1 MCFPLG
7 AATAILHEGGI
18 SVQASGR
25 LWAITVIFPEKEW
38 LFQQKVSMRKLTS
51 VILTNNVQWSTFR
64 LPIWFRSVNFAILMM
79 LHDTCRAMMKRLTL
93 QYIIYMKRKTN
104 LLIAACM
111 ALSPALM
118 GTEAAAQTFEK
129 LFEWAPDYYAD
140 INDDGKQEYFLYGKW
155 RTLAGEELCSLPD
168 GMGVNAMVCSMF
180 YITANPVPGFASAAN
195 NYYKTGGD
203 VFYMKDGKYVI
214 TKAYE
219 GDDALMG
226 ATWADIN
233 LDGRM
238 DVLYWK
244 NEAINQGYVYV
255 PYVKMLC
262 ADGTFVDQPLE
273 VVTDMDELQG
283 AMDATG
289 GNGTFSVSNNS
300 SFSGFCSGKGVSFPV
315 GPMNVVDLNQD
326 GYPDFIDEKGFSYL
340 SLGDGRYYLASIA
353 ARKVRAGD
361 VNGDGL
367 TDLLV
372 YDGNELK
379 LKLNTGQGFKDVS
392 LLSNNNLRDVYMLDC
407 DGDGH
412 LDILAAVT
420 AEDASFLAFFRNQGN
435 GTFKR
440 TVRSFEELVNWEAP
454 YFINNNGLPSMV
466 SYADGDLM
474 CWNWDASFNVE
485 KVALTSGVR
494 SFNKFFLL
502 DVDGDGKIDMP
513 GQADSKEFGIFH
525 CKVEKANTPPAR
537 MQAPKLLLDKSTGLL
552 RAEWEHGTD
561 AENSAGDLS
570 YEFEIT
576 SPSGEYLFRTFTKS
590 LFTLA
595 SAGSWGTSSVQAR
608 VRAIDGSGMKG
619 KWSDVAKQDGILAV
633 PSVALICPYNAS
645 TGDTVF
651 VHELSG
657 MKCEMKGLPDGR
669 LVTDKDGRKGFVFAS
684 HGTKKIELAAQNGM
698 TISRR
703 IELQPVRVESTY
715 LNYSAK
721 RFGLPSD
728 LGFCFD
734 FAQLG
739 ALQAMAGSGYYKWNG
754 HKYEKQPV
762 FDFSDGAPAQFVFD
776 ANMDG
781 LPDPAEDN
789 LYLGQY
795 SLKVAVNQGDGDF
808 LKSTVSGEF
817 SGSGNIYSYMD
828 INNDGLM
835 ERFYRGYDG
844 NHYFYRTDMNEGLV
858 KTDYMDLGD
867 QSKNIDFCLDVCADF
882 DRDGR
887 LDILGNTKGED
898 GYPYWAILFNEGNGR
913 WTVKHILQTN
923 EPLADIVVYDVDG
936 DGYVDIVR
944 NYWTRKAVSRN
955 RGNREF
961 ADWEELDGYL
971 LKMDIDQDGLADLQL
986 SDDGRSVIVSNHGS
1000 PVQVPMN
1007 FDLFR
1012 SDFAD
1017 INNDGVP
1024 DYIDIG
1030 GSVIM
1035 RIANNNTA
1043 PTAPTTLIA
1052 TQTADEVI
1060 ISWDGATDKESTTSQ
1075 LRYNISIKEKGA
1087 TGDDAYIWSPLNAT
1101 SNQARMS
1108 LVPGIPTYYRQA
1120 TKLPMPI
1127 SRFQAGKT
1135 YEICVQAIDPWYAS
1149 SPFSKVIE
1157 FTPQAECHITL
1168 PAKAGVDEYVAYRT
1182 VSNVQG
1188 ALSIR
1193 QAEGMDLSKA
1203 GYIKWNTPGVKTVV
1217 TTNTNSMIKSTTQIL
1232 IVDKPNLD
1240 VQIPARALAG
1250 QTLVVDMP
1258 ECMRNVGAK
1267 VSVTSDEAKVAYDAN
1282 SNKAVVTLPE
1292 QDGDCQLTIT
1302 YADDVW
1308 QKAITRNYNIN
1319 VVGQNWTPQIAQV
1332 KVADGHS
1339 VIQWDEQNLPAPEL
1353 FTGMVNIYRESDIAD
1368 SYDLIA
1374 QVPMSQ
1380 GKYVDEQSHSEVCSY
1395 RYQMTLSTIY
1405 GVETL
1410 SSTVHATMH
1419 VLANRGLGN
1428 DINIRWTPYEG
1439 TTVAQ
1444 YVVYAGTSPDN
1455 MQLVDRLSG
1464 YARSYVH
1471 HRNSDATT
1479 YYAVGFVAK
1488 SELSGKAKA
1497 KTIANDEIVSNIISS
1512 ADAYSVNAVQSIEIA
1527 TREEEATFTQERLTL
1542 HLLAYVTPSQ
1552 ASIGKVEWS
1561 LLAGESLVNLS
1572 DDGVMQ
1578 LIPGTK
1584 GGEVVVQAKAI
1595 DGSGITATR
1604 TFAVPQ
1610 VSGVESVEANADGVK
1625 ISAMLGG
1632 VRLTGITNP
1641 TDVIVTT
1648 ANGTVVYRSILAAD
1662 HRIAL
1667 SNGLYI
1673 VRAGNR
1679 VGKVMVR

>member
-1 MCFPLG
+1 MKKSIFLIVASLALAPISFG
-7 AATAILHEGGI
+7 NKAI
-18 SVQASGR
+18 
-25 LWAITVIFPEKEW
+25 
-38 LFQQKVSMRKLTS
+38 
-51 VILTNNVQWSTFR
+51 
-64 LPIWFRSVNFAILMM
+64 
-79 LHDTCRAMMKRLTL
+79 
-93 QYIIYMKRKTN
+93 
-104 LLIAACM
+104 
-111 ALSPALM
+111 
-118 GTEAAAQTFEK
+118 AQTFEK
-129 LFEWAPDYYAD
+129 LFEWAPYYYAD
-140 INDDGKQEYFLYGKW
+140 INDDGKQEYFLYGTW
-155 RTLAGEELCSLPD
+155 RTLAGEALYSLPD
-168 GMGVNAMVCSMF
+168 GMDVNFMTCSMF
-180 YITANPVPGFASAAN
+180 YITANPVPGFATAAN

-244 NEAINQGYVYV
+244 NEAINKGYVYV

-283 AMDATG
+283 AMNATG
-289 GNGTFSVSNNS
+289 GNGTFAVSNNS

-326 GYPDFIDEKGFSYL
+326 GYPDFIDKEGFSYL

-353 ARKVRAGD
+353 AKKLRFGD

-392 LLSNNNLRDVYMLDC
+392 LLSNNNLCDVYMLDC

-412 LDILAAVT
+412 LDILAAV
-420 AEDASFLAFFRNQGN
+420 AADDASFLAFFRNQGN

-440 TVRSFEELVNWEAP
+440 TVRSFEGSVNWEGS
-454 YFINNNGLPSMV
+454 YFVNNNGLPSMV
-466 SYADGDLM
+466 SYADEGLV

-513 GQADSKEFGIFH
+513 CERESREFGIFH

-537 MQAPKLLLDKSTGLL
+537 MQAPKLLLDKSTGML

-595 SAGSWGTSSVQAR
+595 SAGSWGTGSVQAR

-619 KWSDVAKQDGILAV
+619 KWSDVARQDGILAV

-657 MKCEMKGLPDGR
+657 MKCEMKALPDGR

-684 HGTKKIELAAQNGM
+684 HGTKKIELAAQDGM

-703 IELQPVRVESTY
+703 IEVQPVRAESTY

-728 LGFCFD
+728 LRFCFD

-739 ALQAMAGSGYYKWNG
+739 ALQAMADDGYYKWNG
-754 HKYEKQPV
+754 YRYEKQPV
-762 FDFSDGAPAQFVFD
+762 FDFSDGAPIHFVFD

-781 LPDPAEDN
+781 LPDPAEND

-808 LKSTVSGEF
+808 LKSSVSSEF
-817 SGSGNIYSYMD
+817 SGSGNLDSYID

-835 ERFYRGYDG
+835 ERFYSGYDG
-844 NHYFYRTDMNEGLV
+844 TRYFCRTDMNEGLV
-858 KTDYMDLGD
+858 KADGLFDLGD
-867 QSKNIDFCLDVCADF
+867 QSKNMGLCLDACADF

-913 WTVKHILQTN
+913 WTVKPILQTN

-961 ADWEELDGYL
+961 ADWKELDGYL

-1087 TGDDAYIWSPLNAT
+1087 TGDGAYIWSPLNAT
-1101 SNQARMS
+1101 NDKARMS
-1108 LVPGIPTYYRQA
+1108 LVPQIPTYYRQA

-1127 SRFQAGKT
+1127 NRFQAGKT

-1193 QAEGMDLSKA
+1193 QAEGMDLSKN

-1250 QTLVVDMP
+1250 QTLVLDMP
-1258 ECMRNVGAK
+1258 ECMRNEGAK

-1282 SNKAVVTLPE
+1282 TNKAVLTLPE
-1292 QDGDCQLTIT
+1292 QDGNCQLTIT
-1302 YADDVW
+1302 YADEVW

-1319 VVGQNWTPQIAQV
+1319 VVGKNWTPQIAQV

-1395 RYQMTLSTIY
+1395 RYQMTLSTTY

-1410 SSTVHATMH
+1410 PSKVHATMH
-1419 VLANRGLGN
+1419 VLANHGLGN

-1444 YVVYAGTSPDN
+1444 YVVYAGASPDN
-1455 MQLVDRLSG
+1455 MQIVDRLSG

-1542 HLLAYVTPSQ
+1542 HLLAYITPSQ

-1572 DDGVMQ
+1572 DDGVLQ
-1578 LIPGTK
+1578 LIPGTT
-1584 GGEVVVQAKAI
+1584 GGEVIVQAKAI

-1610 VSGVESVEANADGVK
+1610 VSGVESVETNAEGVK
-1625 ISAMLGG
+1625 ISAMQGG
-1632 VRLTGITNP
+1632 VMLTGITNP
-1641 TDVIVTT
+1641 TDVLVTT

-1662 HRIAL
+1662 HHIAL
-1667 SNGLYI
+1667 GNGLYI

>member
-1 MCFPLG
+1 MKKSIFLIVASLALAPISFG
-7 AATAILHEGGI
+7 NKAI
-18 SVQASGR
+18 
-25 LWAITVIFPEKEW
+25 
-38 LFQQKVSMRKLTS
+38 
-51 VILTNNVQWSTFR
+51 
-64 LPIWFRSVNFAILMM
+64 
-79 LHDTCRAMMKRLTL
+79 
-93 QYIIYMKRKTN
+93 
-104 LLIAACM
+104 
-111 ALSPALM
+111 
-118 GTEAAAQTFEK
+118 AQTFEK
-129 LFEWAPDYYAD
+129 LFEGDSYVPYLYAD
-140 INDDGKQEYFLYGKW
+140 INDDGKQEYVLYGKW
-155 RTLAGEELCSLPD
+155 RTLAGKELYSFPE
-168 GMGVNAMVCSMF
+168 GSAIWPSAML
-180 YITANPVPGFASAAN
+180 YLTANPVPGFFITAN
-195 NYYKTGGD
+195 DYEDIRGD
-203 VFYMKDGKYVI
+203 VIFIKDGKYVI
-214 TKAYE
+214 SNVYSKAYNGE
-219 GDDALMG
+219 SSLFG

-238 DVLYWK
+238 DMLYWK
-244 NEAINQGYVYV
+244 KERFGNTTIYY
-255 PYVKMLC
+255 PYVKMMC
-262 ADGTFVDQPLE
+262 ADGTFVEKPLE
-273 VVTDMDELQG
+273 LVTDMDELQG

-289 GNGTFSVSNNS
+289 GNGTFSVSNNA
-300 SFSGFCSGKGVSFPV
+300 SFSGFSSGKGASLPV
-315 GPMNVVDLNQD
+315 GNINVVDLNQD

-353 ARKVRAGD
+353 AKKLRFGD

-379 LKLNTGQGFKDVS
+379 LKLNTGQGFQDMS
-392 LLSNNNLRDVYMLDC
+392 LLSNRSLRDVYMLDC

-435 GTFKR
+435 GKFKR
-440 TVRSFEELVNWEAP
+440 IVRSFEKSVYWEAP

-485 KVALTSGVR
+485 KVTLTSGVKLPQGY
-494 SFNKFFLL
+494 SLL
-502 DVDGDGKIDMP
+502 DMDGDGKIDVP
-513 GQADSKEFGIFH
+513 CERGYQEYGIFH
-525 CKVEKANTPPAR
+525 CKVEKANTPPNK
-537 MQAPKLLLDKSTGLL
+537 MQAPKLLLDKSTGML

-576 SPSGEYLFRTFTKS
+576 SPNGEYLFRTFTKS

-608 VRAIDGSGMKG
+608 VRAIDGCGMKG

-633 PSVALICPYNAS
+633 PSVALSCHHNAS
-645 TGDTVF
+645 TGDTIF
-651 VHELSG
+651 VRELGG
-657 MKCEMKGLPDGR
+657 MECEMKAMPDGR
-669 LVTDKDGRKGFVFAS
+669 LVTAKDGRKGFVFAS
-684 HGTKKIELAAQNGM
+684 HGTKKIEFTAKDGI
-698 TISRR
+698 TISRQ
-703 IELQPVRVESTY
+703 IEVQPVRVES
-715 LNYSAK
+715 AVGK
-721 RFGLPSD
+721 FGIMNTPN
-728 LGFCFD
+728 FCFD

-739 ALQAMAGSGYYKWNG
+739 TLQALTSDGYYKWNDY
-754 HKYEKQPV
+754 KYEKQPV
-762 FDFSDGAPAQFVFD
+762 FDFSDDVYYTFVYD

-781 LPDPAEDN
+781 LPDPAHADGYQN
-789 LYLGQY
+789 YT
-795 SLKVAVNQGDGDF
+795 LKVAVNQGDGDF
-808 LKSTVSGEF
+808 LKSSVSCELP
-817 SGSGNIYSYMD
+817 GSGYMYDDRVD

-835 ERFYRGYDG
+835 ECSFRDNNGLYRI
-844 NHYFYRTDMNEGLV
+844 DMNECLV

-867 QSKNIDFCLDVCADF
+867 QSKIIDLYLKACADF

-887 LDILGNTKGED
+887 LDIPSRVKVGNDYYEG
-898 GYPYWAILFNEGNGR
+898 ILYNEGNGR
-913 WTVKHILQTN
+913 WTFKPVSSCRSDMYT
-923 EPLADIVVYDVDG
+923 YDVDG
-936 DGYVDIVR
+936 DGYVDLVLNNNGLSYYSKVLR
-944 NYWTRKAVSRN
+944 NL
-955 RGNREF
+955 GNREF
-961 ADWEELDGYL
+961 AELEDLDGYL
-971 LKMDIDQDGLADLQL
+971 LKMDIDQDGLADLQQFK
-986 SDDGRSVIVSNHGS
+986 DGSIIVSNHGS
-1000 PVQVPMN
+1000 PVLVP
-1007 FDLFR
+1007 FTRYDLYG
-1012 SDFAD
+1012 SDFVD

-1024 DYIDIG
+1024 DCSFNG
-1030 GSVIM
+1030 ALM

-1052 TQTADEVI
+1052 AQTADEVI

-1087 TGDDAYIWSPLNAT
+1087 TGDGAYIWSPLNAT
-1101 SNQARMS
+1101 NDKARMS
-1108 LVPGIPTYYRQA
+1108 LVRGIPTYYRQA

-1127 SRFQAGKT
+1127 NRFQAGKT

-1182 VSNVQG
+1182 VSNVLG
-1188 ALSIR
+1188 SLSIR
-1193 QAEGMDLSKA
+1193 QAEGMDLSKN

-1250 QTLVVDMP
+1250 QTLVLDMP
-1258 ECMRNVGAK
+1258 ECMRNEGAK

-1282 SNKAVVTLPE
+1282 TNKAVVTLPE
-1292 QDGDCQLTIT
+1292 QDGNCQLTIT
-1302 YADDVW
+1302 YADEVW

-1319 VVGQNWTPQIAQV
+1319 VVGKNWTPQIAQV

-1395 RYQMTLSTIY
+1395 RYQMTLSTTY

-1410 SSTVHATMH
+1410 PSKVHATMH
-1419 VLANRGLGN
+1419 VLANHGLGN

-1444 YVVYAGTSPDN
+1444 YVVYAGASPDN
-1455 MQLVDRLSG
+1455 MQIVDRLSG

-1488 SELSGKAKA
+1488 SELSAKAKA

-1578 LIPGTK
+1578 LIPGTT
-1584 GGEVVVQAKAI
+1584 GGEVIVQAKAI

-1610 VSGVESVEANADGVK
+1610 VSGVESVETNADGVK

-1632 VRLTGITNP
+1632 VMLTGITNP
-1641 TDVIVTT
+1641 TDVLVTT

-1662 HRIAL
+1662 HHIAL

-1673 VRAGNR
+1673 IRAGNR
-1679 VGKVMVR
+1679 VCKVMVR

>member
-1 MCFPLG
+1 MKKSIFLIVASLALAPISFG
-7 AATAILHEGGI
+7 NKAI
-18 SVQASGR
+18 
-25 LWAITVIFPEKEW
+25 
-38 LFQQKVSMRKLTS
+38 
-51 VILTNNVQWSTFR
+51 
-64 LPIWFRSVNFAILMM
+64 
-79 LHDTCRAMMKRLTL
+79 
-93 QYIIYMKRKTN
+93 
-104 LLIAACM
+104 
-111 ALSPALM
+111 
-118 GTEAAAQTFEK
+118 AQTFEK

-140 INDDGKQEYFLYGKW
+140 INDDGRQEYFLNGKW
-155 RTLAGEELCSLPD
+155 RTLAGEVLYSLPD

-244 NEAINQGYVYV
+244 NEAINKGYVYV

-273 VVTDMDELQG
+273 VVTDMDELQE

-289 GNGTFSVSNNS
+289 GNGTFSVNNNS
-300 SFSGFCSGKGVSFPV
+300 PFSGFSSGKGASFPV

-326 GYPDFIDEKGFSYL
+326 GYPDFIDEKGFSYM
-340 SLGDGRYYLASIA
+340 SLGEGRYYLASIA

-379 LKLNTGQGFKDVS
+379 LKLNTGQGFRDVA
-392 LLSNNNLRDVYMLDC
+392 LLSNGNLRDVYMLDC
-407 DGDGH
+407 DGDGL

-420 AEDASFLAFFRNQGN
+420 ADDASFLAFFRNQGN
-435 GTFKR
+435 GKFKR
-440 TVRSFEELVNWEAP
+440 TVRSFEESVNWAGP

-466 SYADGDLM
+466 SHADEGLM
-474 CWNWDASFNVE
+474 CWNWDASFNVG
-485 KVALTSGVR
+485 KVALTSGV
-494 SFNKFFLL
+494 SVFNKFFLM

-513 GQADSKEFGIFH
+513 GQAASQEFGIFH

-537 MQAPKLLLDKSTGLL
+537 MQAPKLLLDKSTGML

-595 SAGSWGTSSVQAR
+595 SAGSWGTGSVQAR

-619 KWSDVAKQDGILAV
+619 KWSDVARQDGILAV

-657 MKCEMKGLPDGR
+657 MKCEMKALPDGR
-669 LVTDKDGRKGFVFAS
+669 MVTDKDGRKGFVFAS
-684 HGTKKIELAAQNGM
+684 HGTKKIELAAQDGM

-703 IELQPVRVESTY
+703 IEVQPVRAESTY
-715 LNYSAK
+715 LNYSPK

-728 LGFCFD
+728 LRFCFD

-739 ALQAMAGSGYYKWNG
+739 ALQAMADDGYYKWNG
-754 HKYEKQPV
+754 YRYEKQPV
-762 FDFSDGAPAQFVFD
+762 FDFSDGAPIHFVFD

-781 LPDPAEDN
+781 LPDPAEND

-808 LKSTVSGEF
+808 LKSSVSSEF
-817 SGSGNIYSYMD
+817 SGSGNLDSYID

-835 ERFYRGYDG
+835 ERFYSGYDG
-844 NHYFYRTDMNEGLV
+844 TRYFCRTDMNEGLV
-858 KTDYMDLGD
+858 KADGLFDLGD
-867 QSKNIDFCLDVCADF
+867 QSKNMGLCLDACADF

-913 WTVKHILQTN
+913 WTVKPILQTN

-944 NYWTRKAVSRN
+944 NYWTRKTVSRN

-1052 TQTADEVI
+1052 AQTADEVI

-1087 TGDDAYIWSPLNAT
+1087 TGDGAYIWSPLNAT
-1101 SNQARMS
+1101 NDKARMS

-1193 QAEGMDLSKA
+1193 QAEGMDLSKN

-1258 ECMRNVGAK
+1258 ECMRNEGAK

-1282 SNKAVVTLPE
+1282 TNKAVVTLPE
-1292 QDGDCQLTIT
+1292 QDGNCKLTIT
-1302 YADDVW
+1302 YADEVW

-1319 VVGQNWTPQIAQV
+1319 VVGKNWTPQIAQV

-1395 RYQMTLSTIY
+1395 RYQMTLSTTY

-1410 SSTVHATMH
+1410 PSKVHATMH
-1419 VLANRGLGN
+1419 VLANHGLGN

-1455 MQLVDRLSG
+1455 MQIVDRLSG

-1488 SELSGKAKA
+1488 SELSAKAKA

-1512 ADAYSVNAVQSIEIA
+1512 ADAYSINAVQSIEIA

-1578 LIPGTK
+1578 LIPGTT
-1584 GGEVVVQAKAI
+1584 GGEVIVQAKAF

-1610 VSGVESVEANADGVK
+1610 VSGVESVENNADGVK

-1632 VRLTGITNP
+1632 VMLTGITNP
-1641 TDVIVTT
+1641 TDVLVTT
-1648 ANGTVVYRSILAAD
+1648 VNGTIVYRSILAAD
-1662 HRIAL
+1662 HHIAL
-1667 SNGLYI
+1667 GNGLYI

-1679 VGKVMVR
+1679 VCKVMVR

>member
-1 MCFPLG
+1 
-7 AATAILHEGGI
+7 
-18 SVQASGR
+18 
-25 LWAITVIFPEKEW
+25 
-38 LFQQKVSMRKLTS
+38 
-51 VILTNNVQWSTFR
+51 
-64 LPIWFRSVNFAILMM
+64 
-79 LHDTCRAMMKRLTL
+79 
-93 QYIIYMKRKTN
+93 
-104 LLIAACM
+104 
-111 ALSPALM
+111 
-118 GTEAAAQTFEK
+118 
-129 LFEWAPDYYAD
+129 
-140 INDDGKQEYFLYGKW
+140 
-155 RTLAGEELCSLPD
+155 
-168 GMGVNAMVCSMF
+168 
-180 YITANPVPGFASAAN
+180 
-195 NYYKTGGD
+195 
-203 VFYMKDGKYVI
+203 
-214 TKAYE
+214 
-219 GDDALMG
+219 
-226 ATWADIN
+226 
-233 LDGRM
+233 
-238 DVLYWK
+238 
-244 NEAINQGYVYV
+244 
-255 PYVKMLC
+255 
-262 ADGTFVDQPLE
+262 
-273 VVTDMDELQG
+273 
-283 AMDATG
+283 
-289 GNGTFSVSNNS
+289 
-300 SFSGFCSGKGVSFPV
+300 
-315 GPMNVVDLNQD
+315 
-326 GYPDFIDEKGFSYL
+326 
-340 SLGDGRYYLASIA
+340 
-353 ARKVRAGD
+353 
-361 VNGDGL
+361 
-367 TDLLV
+367 
-372 YDGNELK
+372 
-379 LKLNTGQGFKDVS
+379 
-392 LLSNNNLRDVYMLDC
+392 
-407 DGDGH
+407 
-412 LDILAAVT
+412 
-420 AEDASFLAFFRNQGN
+420 
-435 GTFKR
+435 
-440 TVRSFEELVNWEAP
+440 
-454 YFINNNGLPSMV
+454 MV

-485 KVALTSGVR
+485 KVTLTSGVKLPQGY
-494 SFNKFFLL
+494 SLL
-502 DVDGDGKIDMP
+502 DMDGDGKIDVP
-513 GQADSKEFGIFH
+513 CERGYQEYGIFH
-525 CKVEKANTPPAR
+525 CKVEKANTPPNK
-537 MQAPKLLLDKSTGLL
+537 MQAPKLLLDKSTGML

-576 SPSGEYLFRTFTKS
+576 SPNGEYLFRTFTKS

-608 VRAIDGSGMKG
+608 VRAIDGCGMKG

-633 PSVALICPYNAS
+633 PSVALSCHHNAS
-645 TGDTVF
+645 TGDTIF
-651 VHELSG
+651 VRELGG
-657 MKCEMKGLPDGR
+657 MECEMKAMPDGR
-669 LVTDKDGRKGFVFAS
+669 LVTAKDGRKGFLFAS
-684 HGTKKIELAAQNGM
+684 HGTKKIEFTAKDGI
-698 TISRR
+698 TISRQ
-703 IELQPVRVESTY
+703 IEVQPVRVESDT
-715 LNYSAK
+715 
-721 RFGLPSD
+721 FGLS
-728 LGFCFD
+728 GYWTTFFD

-739 ALQAMAGSGYYKWNG
+739 TLQALTSDGYYKWNDY
-754 HKYEKQPV
+754 KYEKQPV
-762 FDFSDGAPAQFVFD
+762 FDFSDNVYYTFVYD

-781 LPDPAEDN
+781 LPDPAHADGYQN
-789 LYLGQY
+789 YT
-795 SLKVAVNQGDGDF
+795 LKVAVNQGDGDF
-808 LKSTVSGEF
+808 LKSSVSCELP
-817 SGSGNIYSYMD
+817 GSGYMYDDRVD

-835 ERFYRGYDG
+835 ECSFRDNNGLYRI
-844 NHYFYRTDMNEGLV
+844 DMNECLV

-867 QSKNIDFCLDVCADF
+867 QSKIIDLYLKACADF

-887 LDILGNTKGED
+887 LDIPSRVKVGNDYYEG
-898 GYPYWAILFNEGNGR
+898 ILYNEGNGR
-913 WTVKHILQTN
+913 WTFKPVSSYRSDMYT
-923 EPLADIVVYDVDG
+923 YDVDG
-936 DGYVDIVR
+936 DGYVDLVLNNNGLSYYSKVLR
-944 NYWTRKAVSRN
+944 NL
-955 RGNREF
+955 GNREF
-961 ADWEELDGYL
+961 AELEDLDGYL
-971 LKMDIDQDGLADLQL
+971 LEMDIDQDGLADLQQFK
-986 SDDGRSVIVSNHGS
+986 DGSIIVSNHGS
-1000 PVQVPMN
+1000 PVLVP
-1007 FDLFR
+1007 FTRYDLYG
-1012 SDFAD
+1012 SDFVD

-1024 DYIDIG
+1024 DCSFNG
-1030 GSVIM
+1030 ALM

-1052 TQTADEVI
+1052 AQTADEVI

-1087 TGDDAYIWSPLNAT
+1087 TGDGAYIWSPLNA
-1101 SNQARMS
+1101 NNDKARMS

-1193 QAEGMDLSKA
+1193 QAEGMDLSKN

-1250 QTLVVDMP
+1250 QTLVLDMP
-1258 ECMRNVGAK
+1258 ECMRNEGAK

-1282 SNKAVVTLPE
+1282 TNKAVVTLPE
-1292 QDGDCQLTIT
+1292 QDGNCKLTIT
-1302 YADDVW
+1302 YADEVW

-1319 VVGQNWTPQIAQV
+1319 VVGKNWTPQIAQV

-1395 RYQMTLSTIY
+1395 RYQMTLSTTY

-1410 SSTVHATMH
+1410 PSTVHATMH
-1419 VLANRGLGN
+1419 VLANHGLGN

-1444 YVVYAGTSPDN
+1444 YVVYAGASPDN
-1455 MQLVDRLSG
+1455 MQIVDRLSG

-1488 SELSGKAKA
+1488 SELSAKAKA

-1512 ADAYSVNAVQSIEIA
+1512 ADAYNVNAVQSIEIA

-1578 LIPGTK
+1578 LIPGTT
-1584 GGEVVVQAKAI
+1584 GGEVIVQAKAI

-1610 VSGVESVEANADGVK
+1610 VSGVESVETNADGVK

-1632 VRLTGITNP
+1632 VMLTGITNP
-1641 TDVIVTT
+1641 TDVLVTT

-1662 HRIAL
+1662 HHIVL
-1667 SNGLYI
+1667 GNGLYI

>member
-1 MCFPLG
+1 MKKSIFLIVASLALAPISFG
-7 AATAILHEGGI
+7 NKAI
-18 SVQASGR
+18 
-25 LWAITVIFPEKEW
+25 
-38 LFQQKVSMRKLTS
+38 
-51 VILTNNVQWSTFR
+51 
-64 LPIWFRSVNFAILMM
+64 
-79 LHDTCRAMMKRLTL
+79 
-93 QYIIYMKRKTN
+93 
-104 LLIAACM
+104 
-111 ALSPALM
+111 
-118 GTEAAAQTFEK
+118 AQTFEK
-129 LFEWAPDYYAD
+129 LFEGDSYVPYLYAD
-140 INDDGKQEYFLYGKW
+140 INDDGKQEYVLYGKW
-155 RTLAGEELCSLPD
+155 RTLAGKELYSFPE
-168 GMGVNAMVCSMF
+168 GSAIWPSAML
-180 YITANPVPGFASAAN
+180 YLTANPVPGFVITAN
-195 NYYKTGGD
+195 DYEDVHGD
-203 VFYMKDGKYVI
+203 VIFIKDGKYVI
-214 TKAYE
+214 SNVYSKAYNGE
-219 GDDALMG
+219 SSLFG

-238 DVLYWK
+238 DMLYWK
-244 NEAINQGYVYV
+244 KERFGNTTIYY
-255 PYVKMLC
+255 PYVKMMC
-262 ADGTFVDQPLE
+262 ADGTFVEKPLE
-273 VVTDMDELQG
+273 LVTDMDELQG

-289 GNGTFSVSNNS
+289 GNGTFSVSNNA
-300 SFSGFCSGKGVSFPV
+300 SFSGFCSGKGASLPV
-315 GPMNVVDLNQD
+315 GNINVVDLNQD

-353 ARKVRAGD
+353 AKKLRFGD

-379 LKLNTGQGFKDVS
+379 LKLNTGQGFQDMS
-392 LLSNNNLRDVYMLDC
+392 LLSNRSLRDVYMLDC

-435 GTFKR
+435 GKFKR
-440 TVRSFEELVNWEAP
+440 IVRSFEKSVYWEAP

-485 KVALTSGVR
+485 KVTLTSGVKLPQGY
-494 SFNKFFLL
+494 SLL
-502 DVDGDGKIDMP
+502 DMDGDGKIDVP
-513 GQADSKEFGIFH
+513 CERGYQEYGIFH
-525 CKVEKANTPPAR
+525 CKVEKANTPPNK
-537 MQAPKLLLDKSTGLL
+537 MQAPKLLLDKSTGML

-576 SPSGEYLFRTFTKS
+576 SPNGEYLFRTFTKS

-608 VRAIDGSGMKG
+608 VRAIDGCGMKG

-633 PSVALICPYNAS
+633 PSVALSCHHNAS
-645 TGDTVF
+645 TGDTIF
-651 VHELSG
+651 VRELGG
-657 MKCEMKGLPDGR
+657 MECEMKAMPDGR
-669 LVTDKDGRKGFVFAS
+669 LVTAKDGRKGFVFAL
-684 HGTKKIELAAQNGM
+684 HGTKKIEFTAKDGI
-698 TISRR
+698 TISRQ
-703 IELQPVRVESTY
+703 IEVQPVRVES
-715 LNYSAK
+715 AVGK
-721 RFGLPSD
+721 FGIMNTPN
-728 LGFCFD
+728 FCFD

-739 ALQAMAGSGYYKWNG
+739 TLQALTSDGYYKWNDY
-754 HKYEKQPV
+754 KYEKQPV
-762 FDFSDGAPAQFVFD
+762 FDFSDGVYYTFVYD

-781 LPDPAEDN
+781 LPDPAHADGYQN
-789 LYLGQY
+789 YT
-795 SLKVAVNQGDGDF
+795 LKVAVNQGDGDF
-808 LKSTVSGEF
+808 LKSSVSCELP
-817 SGSGNIYSYMD
+817 GSGYMYDDRVD

-835 ERFYRGYDG
+835 ECSFRDNNGLYRI
-844 NHYFYRTDMNEGLV
+844 DMNECLV

-867 QSKNIDFCLDVCADF
+867 QSKIIDLYLKACADF

-887 LDILGNTKGED
+887 LDIPSRVKVGNDYYEG
-898 GYPYWAILFNEGNGR
+898 ILYNEGNGR
-913 WTVKHILQTN
+913 WTFKPVSSCRSDMYT
-923 EPLADIVVYDVDG
+923 YDVDG
-936 DGYVDIVR
+936 DGYVDLVLNNNGLSYYSKVLR
-944 NYWTRKAVSRN
+944 NL
-955 RGNREF
+955 GNREF
-961 ADWEELDGYL
+961 AELEDLDGYL
-971 LKMDIDQDGLADLQL
+971 LKMDIDQDGLADLQQFK
-986 SDDGRSVIVSNHGS
+986 DGSIIVSNHGS
-1000 PVQVPMN
+1000 PVLVP
-1007 FDLFR
+1007 FTRYDLYG
-1012 SDFAD
+1012 SDFVD

-1024 DYIDIG
+1024 DCSFNG
-1030 GSVIM
+1030 ALM

-1052 TQTADEVI
+1052 AQTADEVI

-1087 TGDDAYIWSPLNAT
+1087 TGDGAYIWSPLNAT
-1101 SNQARMS
+1101 NDKARMS
-1108 LVPGIPTYYRQA
+1108 LVRGIPTYYRQA

-1127 SRFQAGKT
+1127 NRFQAGKT

-1182 VSNVQG
+1182 VSNVLG
-1188 ALSIR
+1188 SLSIR
-1193 QAEGMDLSKA
+1193 QAEGMDLSKN

-1250 QTLVVDMP
+1250 QTLVLDMP
-1258 ECMRNVGAK
+1258 ECMRNEGAK

-1282 SNKAVVTLPE
+1282 TNKAVVTLPE
-1292 QDGDCQLTIT
+1292 QDGNCQLTIT
-1302 YADDVW
+1302 YADEVW

-1319 VVGQNWTPQIAQV
+1319 VVGKNWTPQIAQV

-1395 RYQMTLSTIY
+1395 RYQMTLSTTY

-1410 SSTVHATMH
+1410 PSKVHATMH
-1419 VLANRGLGN
+1419 VLANHGLGN

-1455 MQLVDRLSG
+1455 MQIVDRLSG

-1488 SELSGKAKA
+1488 SELSAKAKA

-1512 ADAYSVNAVQSIEIA
+1512 ADVYSINAVQSIEIA
-1527 TREEEATFTQERLTL
+1527 TREEEAMFTQERLTL

-1578 LIPGTK
+1578 LIPGTT
-1584 GGEVVVQAKAI
+1584 GGEVIVQAKAI

-1610 VSGVESVEANADGVK
+1610 VSGVESVETNADGVK

-1632 VRLTGITNP
+1632 VMLTGITNP
-1641 TDVIVTT
+1641 TDVLVTT

-1662 HRIAL
+1662 HHIAL

-1679 VGKVMVR
+1679 VCKVMVR

>member
-1 MCFPLG
+1 MKKSIFLIVASLALAPISFG
-7 AATAILHEGGI
+7 NKAI
-18 SVQASGR
+18 
-25 LWAITVIFPEKEW
+25 
-38 LFQQKVSMRKLTS
+38 
-51 VILTNNVQWSTFR
+51 
-64 LPIWFRSVNFAILMM
+64 
-79 LHDTCRAMMKRLTL
+79 
-93 QYIIYMKRKTN
+93 
-104 LLIAACM
+104 
-111 ALSPALM
+111 
-118 GTEAAAQTFEK
+118 AQTFEK

-168 GMGVNAMVCSMF
+168 GMGINAMTCSMF

-244 NEAINQGYVYV
+244 NEAINTGYVYV

-300 SFSGFCSGKGVSFPV
+300 SFSGFCSGKGASFPV

-326 GYPDFIDEKGFSYL
+326 GYPDFIDEKGFSYM
-340 SLGDGRYYLASIA
+340 SLGEGRYYLASIA

-379 LKLNTGQGFKDVS
+379 LKLNTGQGFRDVA

-407 DGDGH
+407 DGDGL

-420 AEDASFLAFFRNQGN
+420 TGDASFLAFFRNQGN
-435 GTFKR
+435 GKFKR
-440 TVRSFEELVNWEAP
+440 TVRSFEESVDWVGP

-466 SYADGDLM
+466 SHAGEDLM
-474 CWNWDASFNVE
+474 CWNWDASFNVG

-494 SFNKFFLL
+494 SFNKFFLM

-513 GQADSKEFGIFH
+513 CERESREFGIFH

-537 MQAPKLLLDKSTGLL
+537 MQAPKLLLDKSTGML

-595 SAGSWGTSSVQAR
+595 SAGSWGTGSVQAR

-619 KWSDVAKQDGILAV
+619 KWSDVARQDGILAV

-657 MKCEMKGLPDGR
+657 MKCEMKALPDGR

-684 HGTKKIELAAQNGM
+684 HGTKKIELAAQDGM

-703 IELQPVRVESTY
+703 IEVQPVRAESTY
-715 LNYSAK
+715 LNYSPK

-728 LGFCFD
+728 LRFCFD

-739 ALQAMAGSGYYKWNG
+739 ALQAMADDGYYKWNG
-754 HKYEKQPV
+754 YRYEKQPV
-762 FDFSDGAPAQFVFD
+762 FDFSDGAPIHFVFD

-781 LPDPAEDN
+781 LPDPAEND

-808 LKSTVSGEF
+808 LKSSVSSEF
-817 SGSGNIYSYMD
+817 SGSGNLDSYID

-835 ERFYRGYDG
+835 ERFYSGYDG
-844 NHYFYRTDMNEGLV
+844 TRYFCRTDMNEGLV
-858 KTDYMDLGD
+858 KADGLFDLGD
-867 QSKNIDFCLDVCADF
+867 QLKNMGLCLDACADF

-887 LDILGNTKGED
+887 LDILGKTKGED

-913 WTVKHILQTN
+913 WTVKPILQTN

-936 DGYVDIVR
+936 DGYVDIAR
-944 NYWTRKAVSRN
+944 NDWTRKTVSRN

-1030 GSVIM
+1030 GSVLM

-1087 TGDDAYIWSPLNAT
+1087 TGDGAYIWSPLNAT
-1101 SNQARMS
+1101 NDKARMS
-1108 LVPGIPTYYRQA
+1108 LVPQIPTYYRQA

-1193 QAEGMDLSKA
+1193 QAEGMDLSKN

-1250 QTLVVDMP
+1250 QTLVLDMP
-1258 ECMRNVGAK
+1258 ECMRNEGAK
-1267 VSVTSDEAKVAYDAN
+1267 VSVASDEAKVAYDAN
-1282 SNKAVVTLPE
+1282 TNKAVVTLPE
-1292 QDGDCQLTIT
+1292 QDGNCQLTIT
-1302 YADDVW
+1302 YADEVW

-1319 VVGQNWTPQIAQV
+1319 VVGKNWTPQIAQV

-1339 VIQWDEQNLPAPEL
+1339 VIQWDEQNLPATEL

-1395 RYQMTLSTIY
+1395 RYQITLSTTY

-1410 SSTVHATMH
+1410 PSTVHATMH
-1419 VLANRGLGN
+1419 VLANHGLGN

-1455 MQLVDRLSG
+1455 MQIVDRLSG

-1488 SELSGKAKA
+1488 SELSAKAKA

-1512 ADAYSVNAVQSIEIA
+1512 ADAYSINAVQSIEIA

-1572 DDGVMQ
+1572 EDGVMQ
-1578 LIPGTK
+1578 LIPGTT
-1584 GGEVVVQAKAI
+1584 GGEVIVQAKAI

-1610 VSGVESVEANADGVK
+1610 VSGVESVETNADGVK

-1632 VRLTGITNP
+1632 VMLTGITNP
-1641 TDVIVTT
+1641 TDVLVTT

>member
-1 MCFPLG
+1 MKKSIFLILASLALAPISFG
-7 AATAILHEGGI
+7 NKAI
-18 SVQASGR
+18 
-25 LWAITVIFPEKEW
+25 
-38 LFQQKVSMRKLTS
+38 
-51 VILTNNVQWSTFR
+51 
-64 LPIWFRSVNFAILMM
+64 
-79 LHDTCRAMMKRLTL
+79 
-93 QYIIYMKRKTN
+93 
-104 LLIAACM
+104 
-111 ALSPALM
+111 
-118 GTEAAAQTFEK
+118 AQTFEK

-140 INDDGKQEYFLYGKW
+140 INDDGRQEYFLNGKW
-155 RTLAGEELCSLPD
+155 RTLAGEVLYSLPD

-244 NEAINQGYVYV
+244 NEAINKGYVYV

-289 GNGTFSVSNNS
+289 GNGTFSVSNNA

-353 ARKVRAGD
+353 AKKLRFGD

-379 LKLNTGQGFKDVS
+379 LKLNTGQGFRDVA
-392 LLSNNNLRDVYMLDC
+392 LLSNGNLRDVYMLDC
-407 DGDGH
+407 DGDGL

-420 AEDASFLAFFRNQGN
+420 TGDASFLAFFRNQGN
-435 GTFKR
+435 GKFKR
-440 TVRSFEELVNWEAP
+440 TVRSFEESVDWVGP

-466 SYADGDLM
+466 SHAGEDLM
-474 CWNWDASFNVE
+474 CWNWDASFNVG

-494 SFNKFFLL
+494 SFNKFFLM

-513 GQADSKEFGIFH
+513 GQAASQEYGIFH
-525 CKVEKANTPPAR
+525 CKVEKANTPPNK
-537 MQAPKLLLDKSTGLL
+537 MQAPKLLLDKSTGML

-576 SPSGEYLFRTFTKS
+576 SPNGEYLFRTFTKS

-657 MKCEMKGLPDGR
+657 MKCEMKALPDGR

-684 HGTKKIELAAQNGM
+684 HGTKKIELAAQDGM

-703 IELQPVRVESTY
+703 IEVQPVRAESTY
-715 LNYSAK
+715 LNYSPK

-728 LGFCFD
+728 LRFCFD

-739 ALQAMAGSGYYKWNG
+739 ALQAMADDGYYKWNG
-754 HKYEKQPV
+754 YRYEKQPV
-762 FDFSDGAPAQFVFD
+762 FDFSDGAPIHFVFD

-781 LPDPAEDN
+781 LPDPAEND

-808 LKSTVSGEF
+808 LKSSVSSEF
-817 SGSGNIYSYMD
+817 SGSGNLDSYID

-835 ERFYRGYDG
+835 ERFYSGYDG
-844 NHYFYRTDMNEGLV
+844 TRYFCRTDMNEGLV
-858 KTDYMDLGD
+858 KADGLFDLGD
-867 QSKNIDFCLDVCADF
+867 QLKNMGLCLDACADF

-887 LDILGNTKGED
+887 LDILGKTKGED

-913 WTVKHILQTN
+913 WTVKPILQTN

-971 LKMDIDQDGLADLQL
+971 LKMDIDQDGLADIQL

-1052 TQTADEVI
+1052 AQTADEVI

-1087 TGDDAYIWSPLNAT
+1087 TGDGAYIWSPLNAT
-1101 SNQARMS
+1101 NDKARMS

-1188 ALSIR
+1188 SLSIR
-1193 QAEGMDLSKA
+1193 QAEGMDLSKN

-1250 QTLVVDMP
+1250 QTLVLDMP
-1258 ECMRNVGAK
+1258 ECMRNEGAK

-1282 SNKAVVTLPE
+1282 TNKAVVTLPE
-1292 QDGDCQLTIT
+1292 QDGNCQLTIT
-1302 YADDVW
+1302 YADEVW

-1319 VVGQNWTPQIAQV
+1319 VVGKNWTPQIAQV

-1395 RYQMTLSTIY
+1395 RYQMTLSTTY

-1410 SSTVHATMH
+1410 PSKVHATMH
-1419 VLANRGLGN
+1419 VLANHGLGN

-1444 YVVYAGTSPDN
+1444 YVVYAGASPDN
-1455 MQLVDRLSG
+1455 MQIVDRLSG

-1488 SELSGKAKA
+1488 SELSAKAKA

-1512 ADAYSVNAVQSIEIA
+1512 ADAYSINAVQSIEIA

-1578 LIPGTK
+1578 LIPGTT
-1584 GGEVVVQAKAI
+1584 GGEVIVQAKAI

-1610 VSGVESVEANADGVK
+1610 VSGVESVETNADGVK

-1632 VRLTGITNP
+1632 VMLTGITNP
-1641 TDVIVTT
+1641 TDVLVTT
-1648 ANGTVVYRSILAAD
+1648 VNGTVVYRSILAAD
-1662 HRIAL
+1662 HHIAL
-1667 SNGLYI
+1667 GNGLYI

>member
-1 MCFPLG
+1 
-7 AATAILHEGGI
+7 
-18 SVQASGR
+18 
-25 LWAITVIFPEKEW
+25 
-38 LFQQKVSMRKLTS
+38 
-51 VILTNNVQWSTFR
+51 
-64 LPIWFRSVNFAILMM
+64 
-79 LHDTCRAMMKRLTL
+79 
-93 QYIIYMKRKTN
+93 
-104 LLIAACM
+104 
-111 ALSPALM
+111 
-118 GTEAAAQTFEK
+118 
-129 LFEWAPDYYAD
+129 
-140 INDDGKQEYFLYGKW
+140 
-155 RTLAGEELCSLPD
+155 
-168 GMGVNAMVCSMF
+168 
-180 YITANPVPGFASAAN
+180 
-195 NYYKTGGD
+195 
-203 VFYMKDGKYVI
+203 
-214 TKAYE
+214 
-219 GDDALMG
+219 
-226 ATWADIN
+226 
-233 LDGRM
+233 
-238 DVLYWK
+238 
-244 NEAINQGYVYV
+244 
-255 PYVKMLC
+255 
-262 ADGTFVDQPLE
+262 
-273 VVTDMDELQG
+273 
-283 AMDATG
+283 
-289 GNGTFSVSNNS
+289 
-300 SFSGFCSGKGVSFPV
+300 
-315 GPMNVVDLNQD
+315 
-326 GYPDFIDEKGFSYL
+326 
-340 SLGDGRYYLASIA
+340 
-353 ARKVRAGD
+353 
-361 VNGDGL
+361 
-367 TDLLV
+367 
-372 YDGNELK
+372 
-379 LKLNTGQGFKDVS
+379 
-392 LLSNNNLRDVYMLDC
+392 
-407 DGDGH
+407 
-412 LDILAAVT
+412 
-420 AEDASFLAFFRNQGN
+420 
-435 GTFKR
+435 
-440 TVRSFEELVNWEAP
+440 
-454 YFINNNGLPSMV
+454 MV

-485 KVALTSGVR
+485 KVTLTSGVKLPQGY
-494 SFNKFFLL
+494 SLL
-502 DVDGDGKIDMP
+502 DMDGDGKIDVP
-513 GQADSKEFGIFH
+513 CERGYQEYGIVH
-525 CKVEKANTPPAR
+525 CKVEIANTPPNK
-537 MQAPKLLLDKSTGLL
+537 MQAPKLLLDKSTGML

-576 SPSGEYLFRTFTKS
+576 SPNGEYLFRTFTKS

-608 VRAIDGSGMKG
+608 VRAIDGCGMKG

-633 PSVALICPYNAS
+633 PSVALSCHHNAS
-645 TGDTVF
+645 TGDTIF
-651 VHELSG
+651 VRELGG
-657 MKCEMKGLPDGR
+657 MECEMKAMPDGR
-669 LVTDKDGRKGFVFAS
+669 LVTAKDGRKGFLFAS
-684 HGTKKIELAAQNGM
+684 HGTKKIEFTAKDGI
-698 TISRR
+698 TISRQ
-703 IELQPVRVESTY
+703 IEVQPVRVESDT
-715 LNYSAK
+715 
-721 RFGLPSD
+721 FGLS
-728 LGFCFD
+728 GYWTTFFD

-739 ALQAMAGSGYYKWNG
+739 TLQALTSDGYYKWNDY
-754 HKYEKQPV
+754 KYEKQPV
-762 FDFSDGAPAQFVFD
+762 FDFSDDVCYTFVYD

-781 LPDPAEDN
+781 LPDPAHADGYQN
-789 LYLGQY
+789 YT
-795 SLKVAVNQGDGDF
+795 LKVAVNQGDGDF
-808 LKSTVSGEF
+808 LKSSVSCEF
-817 SGSGNIYSYMD
+817 PGSGYMYDDRVD

-835 ERFYRGYDG
+835 ECSFRDNNGLYRI
-844 NHYFYRTDMNEGLV
+844 DMNECLV

-867 QSKNIDFCLDVCADF
+867 QSKIIDLYLKACADF

-887 LDILGNTKGED
+887 LDIPSRVKVGNDYYEG
-898 GYPYWAILFNEGNGR
+898 ILYNEGNGR
-913 WTVKHILQTN
+913 WTFKPVSSCRSDMYT
-923 EPLADIVVYDVDG
+923 YDVDG
-936 DGYVDIVR
+936 DGYVDLVLNNNGLSYYSKVLR
-944 NYWTRKAVSRN
+944 NL
-955 RGNREF
+955 GNREF
-961 ADWEELDGYL
+961 AELEDLDGYL
-971 LKMDIDQDGLADLQL
+971 LKMDIDQDGLADLQQFK
-986 SDDGRSVIVSNHGS
+986 DGSIIVSNHGS
-1000 PVQVPMN
+1000 PVLVP
-1007 FDLFR
+1007 FTRYDLYG
-1012 SDFAD
+1012 SDFVD

-1024 DYIDIG
+1024 DCSFNG
-1030 GSVIM
+1030 ALM

-1052 TQTADEVI
+1052 AQTADEVI

-1087 TGDDAYIWSPLNAT
+1087 TGDGAYIWSPLNAT
-1101 SNQARMS
+1101 NDKARMS
-1108 LVPGIPTYYRQA
+1108 LVRGIPTYYRQA

-1127 SRFQAGKT
+1127 NRFQAGKT

-1188 ALSIR
+1188 SLSIR
-1193 QAEGMDLSKA
+1193 QAEGMDLSKN

-1250 QTLVVDMP
+1250 QTLVRDMP
-1258 ECMRNVGAK
+1258 ECMRNEGAK

-1282 SNKAVVTLPE
+1282 TNKAVVTLPE
-1292 QDGDCQLTIT
+1292 QDGNCQLTIT
-1302 YADDVW
+1302 YADEVW

-1319 VVGQNWTPQIAQV
+1319 VVGKNWTPQIAQV

-1395 RYQMTLSTIY
+1395 RYQVTLSTTY

-1410 SSTVHATMH
+1410 PSKVHATMH
-1419 VLANRGLGN
+1419 VLANHGLGN

-1444 YVVYAGTSPDN
+1444 YVVYAGASPDN
-1455 MQLVDRLSG
+1455 MQIVDRLSG

-1488 SELSGKAKA
+1488 SELSAKAKA

-1512 ADAYSVNAVQSIEIA
+1512 ADAYNVNAVQSIEIA

-1561 LLAGESLVNLS
+1561 LLAGESLVSLS

-1578 LIPGTK
+1578 LIPGTT
-1584 GGEVVVQAKAI
+1584 GGEVIVQAKAI

-1610 VSGVESVEANADGVK
+1610 VSGVESVETNADGVK

-1632 VRLTGITNP
+1632 VMLTGITNP
-1641 TDVIVTT
+1641 TDVLVTT
-1648 ANGTVVYRSILAAD
+1648 VNGTVVYRSILAAD
-1662 HRIAL
+1662 HHIVL
-1667 SNGLYI
+1667 GNGLYI

>member
-1 MCFPLG
+1 
-7 AATAILHEGGI
+7 
-18 SVQASGR
+18 
-25 LWAITVIFPEKEW
+25 
-38 LFQQKVSMRKLTS
+38 
-51 VILTNNVQWSTFR
+51 
-64 LPIWFRSVNFAILMM
+64 
-79 LHDTCRAMMKRLTL
+79 MKKS
-93 QYIIYMKRKTN
+93 I
-104 LLIAACM
+104 LLIVVSL
-111 ALSPALM
+111 ALAPISFGNKAI
-118 GTEAAAQTFEK
+118 AQTFEK
-129 LFEWAPDYYAD
+129 LFEGDSYVPYLYAD
-140 INDDGKQEYFLYGKW
+140 INDDGKQEYVLYGKW
-155 RTLAGEELCSLPD
+155 RTLAGKELYSFPE
-168 GMGVNAMVCSMF
+168 GSAIWPSAML
-180 YITANPVPGFASAAN
+180 YLTANPVPGFVITAN
-195 NYYKTGGD
+195 DYEDIRGD
-203 VFYMKDGKYVI
+203 VIFIKDGKYVI
-214 TKAYE
+214 SNVYSKAYNGE
-219 GDDALMG
+219 SSLFG

-238 DVLYWK
+238 DMLYWK
-244 NEAINQGYVYV
+244 KERFGNTTIYY
-255 PYVKMLC
+255 PYVKMMC
-262 ADGTFVDQPLE
+262 ADGTFVEKPLE
-273 VVTDMDELQG
+273 LVTDMDELQG

-289 GNGTFSVSNNS
+289 GNGTFSVSNNA
-300 SFSGFCSGKGVSFPV
+300 SFSGFSSGKGASLPV
-315 GPMNVVDLNQD
+315 GNINVVDLNQD

-353 ARKVRAGD
+353 AKKLRFGD

-379 LKLNTGQGFKDVS
+379 LKLNTGQGFQDMS
-392 LLSNNNLRDVYMLDC
+392 LLSNKNLRNVYMLDC

-440 TVRSFEELVNWEAP
+440 IVRSFEKSVYWEAP

-485 KVALTSGVR
+485 KVTLTSGVKLPQGY
-494 SFNKFFLL
+494 SLL
-502 DVDGDGKIDMP
+502 DMDGDGKIDVP
-513 GQADSKEFGIFH
+513 CERGYQEYGIFH
-525 CKVEKANTPPAR
+525 CKVEKANTPPNK
-537 MQAPKLLLDKSTGLL
+537 MQAPKLLLDKSTGML

-576 SPSGEYLFRTFTKS
+576 SPNGEYLFRTFTKS
-590 LFTLA
+590 LFALA

-633 PSVALICPYNAS
+633 PSVALSCHHNAS
-645 TGDTVF
+645 TGDTIF
-651 VHELSG
+651 VRELGG
-657 MKCEMKGLPDGR
+657 MECEMKALPDGR
-669 LVTDKDGRKGFVFAS
+669 LVTDKDGRNGFVFAS
-684 HGTKKIELAAQNGM
+684 HGTKKIEFAAKDGM
-698 TISRR
+698 TISRQ
-703 IELQPVRVESTY
+703 IEVQPVRVES
-715 LNYSAK
+715 AVGK
-721 RFGLPSD
+721 FGIKNTPN
-728 LGFCFD
+728 FCFD

-739 ALQAMAGSGYYKWNG
+739 TLQALTSDGYYKWNG
-754 HKYEKQPV
+754 YKYEKQPV
-762 FDFSDGAPAQFVFD
+762 FDFTDDVYYTFVYD

-781 LPDPAEDN
+781 LPDPAHAYGYQN
-789 LYLGQY
+789 YTLN
-795 SLKVAVNQGDGDF
+795 VAVNQGDGDF
-808 LKSTVSGEF
+808 LKSSASYELP
-817 SGSGNIYSYMD
+817 GSGNVSAPID
-828 INNDGLM
+828 INNDGRV
-835 ERFYRGYDG
+835 ECFYLGYGELAKCYRLDLDG
-844 NHYFYRTDMNEGLV
+844 NLV
-858 KTDYMDLGD
+858 
-867 QSKNIDFCLDVCADF
+867 NIDWSNTLDKSEQNYLDFKSCADF

-887 LDILGNTKGED
+887 LDIPGSVKVGNDYYNG
-898 GYPYWAILFNEGNGR
+898 ILYNEGNGN
-913 WTVKHILQTN
+913 WTFKPVSSYRSDMYT
-923 EPLADIVVYDVDG
+923 YDVDG
-936 DGYVDIVR
+936 DGYVDLVLNNNGLSYYSKVLR
-944 NYWTRKAVSRN
+944 NL
-955 RGNREF
+955 GNREF
-961 ADWEELDGYL
+961 AELEDLDGYL
-971 LKMDIDQDGLADLQL
+971 LKMDIDKDGLADLQQFN
-986 SDDGRSVIVSNHGS
+986 DGSIIVSNHGS
-1000 PVQVPMN
+1000 PVLVP
-1007 FDLFR
+1007 FTRYDLYG
-1012 SDFAD
+1012 SDFVD

-1024 DYIDIG
+1024 DCSFNG
-1030 GSVIM
+1030 ALM

-1052 TQTADEVI
+1052 AQTADEVI

-1087 TGDDAYIWSPLNAT
+1087 TGDNAYIWSPLNAT
-1101 SNQARMS
+1101 NDKARMS
-1108 LVPGIPTYYRQA
+1108 LVPQIPTYYRQA

-1193 QAEGMDLSKA
+1193 QAEGMDLSKN

-1217 TTNTNSMIKSTTQIL
+1217 TTNSNSMTKSTTQIL

-1258 ECMRNVGAK
+1258 ECMRNEGAK

-1353 FTGMVNIYRESDIAD
+1353 FTGMVNIYRESDVAD

-1395 RYQMTLSTIY
+1395 RYQMTLSTTY

-1410 SSTVHATMH
+1410 PSTVHATMH

-1444 YVVYAGTSPDN
+1444 YVVYAGASPDN
-1455 MQLVDRLSG
+1455 MQIVDRLSG

-1488 SELSGKAKA
+1488 SELSAKAKA

-1578 LIPGTK
+1578 LIPGTN

-1610 VSGVESVEANADGVK
+1610 VSGVESVETNAGGVK
-1625 ISAMLGG
+1625 ISAMQGG
-1632 VRLTGITNP
+1632 VMLTGITNP
-1641 TDVIVTT
+1641 TDVLVTT

-1662 HRIAL
+1662 HHIAL

>member
-1 MCFPLG
+1 MKKSIFLIVASLALAPISFG
-7 AATAILHEGGI
+7 NKAI
-18 SVQASGR
+18 
-25 LWAITVIFPEKEW
+25 
-38 LFQQKVSMRKLTS
+38 
-51 VILTNNVQWSTFR
+51 
-64 LPIWFRSVNFAILMM
+64 
-79 LHDTCRAMMKRLTL
+79 
-93 QYIIYMKRKTN
+93 
-104 LLIAACM
+104 
-111 ALSPALM
+111 
-118 GTEAAAQTFEK
+118 AQTFEK
-129 LFEWAPDYYAD
+129 LFEGDSYVPYLYAD
-140 INDDGKQEYFLYGKW
+140 INDDGKQEYVLYGKW
-155 RTLAGEELCSLPD
+155 RTLAGKELYSFPE
-168 GMGVNAMVCSMF
+168 GSAIWPSAML
-180 YITANPVPGFASAAN
+180 YLTANPVPGFVITAN
-195 NYYKTGGD
+195 DYEDIRGD
-203 VFYMKDGKYVI
+203 VIFIKDGKYVI
-214 TKAYE
+214 SNVYSKAYNGE
-219 GDDALMG
+219 SSLFG

-238 DVLYWK
+238 DMLYWK
-244 NEAINQGYVYV
+244 KERFGNTTIYY
-255 PYVKMLC
+255 PYVKMMC
-262 ADGTFVDQPLE
+262 ADGTFVEKPLE
-273 VVTDMDELQG
+273 LVTDMDELQG

-289 GNGTFSVSNNS
+289 GNGTFSVSNNA
-300 SFSGFCSGKGVSFPV
+300 SFSGFSSGKGASLPV
-315 GPMNVVDLNQD
+315 GNINVVDLNQD

-353 ARKVRAGD
+353 AKKLRFGD

-379 LKLNTGQGFKDVS
+379 LKLNTGQGFQDMS
-392 LLSNNNLRDVYMLDC
+392 LLSNRSLRDVYMLDC

-435 GTFKR
+435 GKFKR
-440 TVRSFEELVNWEAP
+440 IVRSFEKSVYWEAP

-485 KVALTSGVR
+485 KVTLTSGVKLPQGY
-494 SFNKFFLL
+494 SLL
-502 DVDGDGKIDMP
+502 DMDGDGKIDVP
-513 GQADSKEFGIFH
+513 CERGYQEYGIFH
-525 CKVEKANTPPAR
+525 CKVEKANTPPNK
-537 MQAPKLLLDKSTGLL
+537 MQAPKLLLDKSTGML

-576 SPSGEYLFRTFTKS
+576 SPNGEYLFRTFTKS

-608 VRAIDGSGMKG
+608 VRAIDGCGMKG

-633 PSVALICPYNAS
+633 PSVALSCHHNAS
-645 TGDTVF
+645 TGDTIF
-651 VHELSG
+651 VRELGG
-657 MKCEMKGLPDGR
+657 MECEMKAMPDGR
-669 LVTDKDGRKGFVFAS
+669 LVTAKDGRKGFVFAS
-684 HGTKKIELAAQNGM
+684 HGTKKIEFTAKDGI
-698 TISRR
+698 TISRQ
-703 IELQPVRVESTY
+703 IEVQPVRVES
-715 LNYSAK
+715 AVGK
-721 RFGLPSD
+721 FGIMNTPN
-728 LGFCFD
+728 FCFD

-739 ALQAMAGSGYYKWNG
+739 TLQALTSDGYYKWNDY
-754 HKYEKQPV
+754 KYEKQPV
-762 FDFSDGAPAQFVFD
+762 FDFSDDVYYTFVYD

-781 LPDPAEDN
+781 LPDPAHADGYQN
-789 LYLGQY
+789 YT
-795 SLKVAVNQGDGDF
+795 LKVAVNQGDGDF
-808 LKSTVSGEF
+808 LKSSVSCELP
-817 SGSGNIYSYMD
+817 GSGYMYDDRVD

-835 ERFYRGYDG
+835 ECSFRDNNGLYRI
-844 NHYFYRTDMNEGLV
+844 DMNECLV

-867 QSKNIDFCLDVCADF
+867 QSKIIDLYLKACADF

-887 LDILGNTKGED
+887 LDIPSRVKVGNDYYEG
-898 GYPYWAILFNEGNGR
+898 ILYNEGNGR
-913 WTVKHILQTN
+913 WTFKPVSSCRSDMYT
-923 EPLADIVVYDVDG
+923 YDVDG
-936 DGYVDIVR
+936 DGYVDLVLNNNGLSYYSKVLR
-944 NYWTRKAVSRN
+944 NL
-955 RGNREF
+955 GNREF
-961 ADWEELDGYL
+961 AELEDLDGYL
-971 LKMDIDQDGLADLQL
+971 LKMDIDQDGLADLQQFK
-986 SDDGRSVIVSNHGS
+986 DGSIIVSNHGS
-1000 PVQVPMN
+1000 PVLVP
-1007 FDLFR
+1007 FTRYDLYG
-1012 SDFAD
+1012 SDFVD

-1024 DYIDIG
+1024 DCSFNG
-1030 GSVIM
+1030 ALM

-1052 TQTADEVI
+1052 AQTADEVI

-1087 TGDDAYIWSPLNAT
+1087 TGDGAYIWSPLNAT
-1101 SNQARMS
+1101 NDKARMS
-1108 LVPGIPTYYRQA
+1108 LVRGIPTYYRQA

-1127 SRFQAGKT
+1127 NRFQAGKT

-1182 VSNVQG
+1182 VSNVLG
-1188 ALSIR
+1188 SLSIR
-1193 QAEGMDLSKA
+1193 QAEGMDLSKN

-1250 QTLVVDMP
+1250 QTLVLDMP
-1258 ECMRNVGAK
+1258 ECMRNEGAK

-1282 SNKAVVTLPE
+1282 TNKAVVTLPE
-1292 QDGDCQLTIT
+1292 QDGNCQLTIT
-1302 YADDVW
+1302 YADEVW

-1319 VVGQNWTPQIAQV
+1319 VVGKNWTPQIAQV

-1395 RYQMTLSTIY
+1395 RYQITLSTTY

-1410 SSTVHATMH
+1410 PSKVHATMH
-1419 VLANRGLGN
+1419 VLANHGLGN

-1444 YVVYAGTSPDN
+1444 YVVYAGASPDN
-1455 MQLVDRLSG
+1455 MQIVDRLSG

-1488 SELSGKAKA
+1488 SELSAKAKA

-1512 ADAYSVNAVQSIEIA
+1512 ADAYNVNAVQSIEIA

-1578 LIPGTK
+1578 LIPGTT
-1584 GGEVVVQAKAI
+1584 GGEVIVQAKAI

-1610 VSGVESVEANADGVK
+1610 VSGVESVETNADGVK

-1632 VRLTGITNP
+1632 VMLTGITNP
-1641 TDVIVTT
+1641 TDVLVTT

-1662 HRIAL
+1662 HHIAL
-1667 SNGLYI
+1667 GNGLYI

-1679 VGKVMVR
+1679 VCKVMVR

>member
-1 MCFPLG
+1 
-7 AATAILHEGGI
+7 
-18 SVQASGR
+18 
-25 LWAITVIFPEKEW
+25 
-38 LFQQKVSMRKLTS
+38 
-51 VILTNNVQWSTFR
+51 
-64 LPIWFRSVNFAILMM
+64 
-79 LHDTCRAMMKRLTL
+79 
-93 QYIIYMKRKTN
+93 
-104 LLIAACM
+104 
-111 ALSPALM
+111 
-118 GTEAAAQTFEK
+118 
-129 LFEWAPDYYAD
+129 
-140 INDDGKQEYFLYGKW
+140 
-155 RTLAGEELCSLPD
+155 
-168 GMGVNAMVCSMF
+168 
-180 YITANPVPGFASAAN
+180 
-195 NYYKTGGD
+195 
-203 VFYMKDGKYVI
+203 
-214 TKAYE
+214 
-219 GDDALMG
+219 
-226 ATWADIN
+226 
-233 LDGRM
+233 
-238 DVLYWK
+238 
-244 NEAINQGYVYV
+244 
-255 PYVKMLC
+255 
-262 ADGTFVDQPLE
+262 
-273 VVTDMDELQG
+273 
-283 AMDATG
+283 
-289 GNGTFSVSNNS
+289 
-300 SFSGFCSGKGVSFPV
+300 
-315 GPMNVVDLNQD
+315 
-326 GYPDFIDEKGFSYL
+326 
-340 SLGDGRYYLASIA
+340 
-353 ARKVRAGD
+353 
-361 VNGDGL
+361 
-367 TDLLV
+367 
-372 YDGNELK
+372 
-379 LKLNTGQGFKDVS
+379 
-392 LLSNNNLRDVYMLDC
+392 
-407 DGDGH
+407 
-412 LDILAAVT
+412 
-420 AEDASFLAFFRNQGN
+420 
-435 GTFKR
+435 
-440 TVRSFEELVNWEAP
+440 
-454 YFINNNGLPSMV
+454 MV

-485 KVALTSGVR
+485 KVTLTSGVKLPQGY
-494 SFNKFFLL
+494 SLL
-502 DVDGDGKIDMP
+502 DMDGDGKIDVP
-513 GQADSKEFGIFH
+513 CERGYQEYGIFH
-525 CKVEKANTPPAR
+525 CKVEKANTPPNK
-537 MQAPKLLLDKSTGLL
+537 MQAPKLLLDKSTGML

-576 SPSGEYLFRTFTKS
+576 SPNGEYLFRTFTKS

-608 VRAIDGSGMKG
+608 VRAIDGCGMKG

-633 PSVALICPYNAS
+633 PSVALSCHHNAS
-645 TGDTVF
+645 TGDTIF
-651 VHELSG
+651 VRELGG
-657 MKCEMKGLPDGR
+657 MECEMKAMPDGR
-669 LVTDKDGRKGFVFAS
+669 LVTAKDGRKGFLFAS
-684 HGTKKIELAAQNGM
+684 HGTKKIEFTAKDGI
-698 TISRR
+698 TISRQ
-703 IELQPVRVESTY
+703 IEVQPVRVES
-715 LNYSAK
+715 AVGK
-721 RFGLPSD
+721 FGIMNTPN
-728 LGFCFD
+728 FCFD

-739 ALQAMAGSGYYKWNG
+739 TLQALTSDGYYKWNDY
-754 HKYEKQPV
+754 KYEKQPV
-762 FDFSDGAPAQFVFD
+762 FDFSDNVYYTFVYD

-781 LPDPAEDN
+781 LPDPAHADGYQN
-789 LYLGQY
+789 YT
-795 SLKVAVNQGDGDF
+795 LKVAVNHGDGDF
-808 LKSTVSGEF
+808 LKSSVSCELP
-817 SGSGNIYSYMD
+817 GSGYMYDDRVD

-835 ERFYRGYDG
+835 ECSFRDNNGLYRI
-844 NHYFYRTDMNEGLV
+844 DMNECLV

-867 QSKNIDFCLDVCADF
+867 QSKIIDLYLKACADF

-887 LDILGNTKGED
+887 LDIPSRVKVGNDYYEG
-898 GYPYWAILFNEGNGR
+898 ILYNEGNGR
-913 WTVKHILQTN
+913 WTFKPVSSCRSDMYT
-923 EPLADIVVYDVDG
+923 YDVDG
-936 DGYVDIVR
+936 DGYVDLVLNNNGLSYYSKVLR
-944 NYWTRKAVSRN
+944 NL
-955 RGNREF
+955 GNREF

-971 LKMDIDQDGLADLQL
+971 LKMDIDQDGLADLQQFK
-986 SDDGRSVIVSNHGS
+986 DGSIIVSNHGS
-1000 PVQVPMN
+1000 PVLVP
-1007 FDLFR
+1007 FTRYDLYG
-1012 SDFAD
+1012 SDFVD

-1024 DYIDIG
+1024 DYFDIG

-1052 TQTADEVI
+1052 AQTADEVI

-1087 TGDDAYIWSPLNAT
+1087 TGDGAYIWSPLNA
-1101 SNQARMS
+1101 NNDKARMS
-1108 LVPGIPTYYRQA
+1108 LVPQIPTYYRQA

-1188 ALSIR
+1188 SLSIR
-1193 QAEGMDLSKA
+1193 QAESMDLSKN
-1203 GYIKWNTPGVKTVV
+1203 GYIKWTKPGVKTVV

-1240 VQIPARALAG
+1240 VQIPARVLAG
-1250 QTLVVDMP
+1250 QTLVLDMP
-1258 ECMRNVGAK
+1258 ECMRNEGAK

-1282 SNKAVVTLPE
+1282 TNKAVVTLPE
-1292 QDGDCQLTIT
+1292 QDGNCQLTIT
-1302 YADDVW
+1302 YADEVW

-1319 VVGQNWTPQIAQV
+1319 VVGKNWTPQIAQV

-1395 RYQMTLSTIY
+1395 RYQMTLSTTY

-1410 SSTVHATMH
+1410 PSTVHATMH
-1419 VLANRGLGN
+1419 VLANHGLGN

-1444 YVVYAGTSPDN
+1444 YVVYAGASPDN
-1455 MQLVDRLSG
+1455 MQIVDRLSG

-1488 SELSGKAKA
+1488 SELSAKAKA

-1512 ADAYSVNAVQSIEIA
+1512 ADAYNVNAVQSIEIA
-1527 TREEEATFTQERLTL
+1527 TREEEAMFTQERLTL

-1578 LIPGTK
+1578 LIPGTT
-1584 GGEVVVQAKAI
+1584 GGEVIVQAKAI

-1610 VSGVESVEANADGVK
+1610 VSGVESVETNADGVK

-1632 VRLTGITNP
+1632 VMLTGITNP
-1641 TDVIVTT
+1641 TDVLVTT

-1662 HRIAL
+1662 HHIVL
-1667 SNGLYI
+1667 GNGLYI

-1679 VGKVMVR
+1679 VCKVMVR

>member
-1 MCFPLG
+1 
-7 AATAILHEGGI
+7 
-18 SVQASGR
+18 
-25 LWAITVIFPEKEW
+25 
-38 LFQQKVSMRKLTS
+38 
-51 VILTNNVQWSTFR
+51 
-64 LPIWFRSVNFAILMM
+64 
-79 LHDTCRAMMKRLTL
+79 MKKS
-93 QYIIYMKRKTN
+93 I
-104 LLIAACM
+104 LLIVASL
-111 ALSPALM
+111 ALAPISFGNKAI
-118 GTEAAAQTFEK
+118 AQTFEK
-129 LFEWAPDYYAD
+129 LFEGDSYVPYLYAD
-140 INDDGKQEYFLYGKW
+140 INDDGKQEYVLYGKW
-155 RTLAGEELCSLPD
+155 RTLAGKELYSFPE
-168 GMGVNAMVCSMF
+168 GSAIWPSAML
-180 YITANPVPGFASAAN
+180 YLTANPVPGFVITAN
-195 NYYKTGGD
+195 DYEDIRGD
-203 VFYMKDGKYVI
+203 VIFIKDGKYVI
-214 TKAYE
+214 SNVYSKAYNGE
-219 GDDALMG
+219 SSLFG

-238 DVLYWK
+238 DMLYWK
-244 NEAINQGYVYV
+244 KERFGNTTIYY
-255 PYVKMLC
+255 PYVKMMC
-262 ADGTFVDQPLE
+262 ADGTFVEKPLE
-273 VVTDMDELQG
+273 LVTDMDELQG

-289 GNGTFSVSNNS
+289 GNGTFSVSNNA
-300 SFSGFCSGKGVSFPV
+300 SFSGFSSGKGASLPV
-315 GPMNVVDLNQD
+315 GNINVVDLNQD

-353 ARKVRAGD
+353 AKKLRFGD

-379 LKLNTGQGFKDVS
+379 LKLNTGQGFQDMS
-392 LLSNNNLRDVYMLDC
+392 LLSNRSLRDVYMLDC

-435 GTFKR
+435 GKFKR
-440 TVRSFEELVNWEAP
+440 IVRSFEKSVYWEAP

-485 KVALTSGVR
+485 KVTLTSGVKLPQGY
-494 SFNKFFLL
+494 SLL
-502 DVDGDGKIDMP
+502 DMDGDGKIDVP
-513 GQADSKEFGIFH
+513 CERGYQEYGIFH
-525 CKVEKANTPPAR
+525 CKVEKANTPPNK
-537 MQAPKLLLDKSTGLL
+537 MQAPKLLLDKSTGML

-576 SPSGEYLFRTFTKS
+576 SPNGEYLFRTFTKS

-633 PSVALICPYNAS
+633 PSVALSCHHNAS
-645 TGDTVF
+645 TGDTIF
-651 VHELSG
+651 VRELGG
-657 MKCEMKGLPDGR
+657 MECEMKAMPDGR
-669 LVTDKDGRKGFVFAS
+669 LVTAKDGRKGILFAS
-684 HGTKKIELAAQNGM
+684 HGTKKIEFTAKDGM
-698 TISRR
+698 TISCQ
-703 IELQPVRVESTY
+703 IEVQPVRVES
-715 LNYSAK
+715 AVGK
-721 RFGLPSD
+721 FGIKNTPN
-728 LGFCFD
+728 FCFD

-739 ALQAMAGSGYYKWNG
+739 TLQALTSDGYYKWNG
-754 HKYEKQPV
+754 YKYEKQPV
-762 FDFSDGAPAQFVFD
+762 FDFTDDVYYTFVYD

-781 LPDPAEDN
+781 LPDPAHAYGYQN
-789 LYLGQY
+789 YTLN
-795 SLKVAVNQGDGDF
+795 VAVNQGDGDF
-808 LKSTVSGEF
+808 LKSSASYELP
-817 SGSGNIYSYMD
+817 GSGNVSAPID
-828 INNDGLM
+828 INNDGRV
-835 ERFYRGYDG
+835 ECFYLGYGELAKCYRLDLDG
-844 NHYFYRTDMNEGLV
+844 SLV
-858 KTDYMDLGD
+858 
-867 QSKNIDFCLDVCADF
+867 NIDWSNTLDKSEQNYLDFKSCADF

-887 LDILGNTKGED
+887 LDIPGSVKVGNDYYNG
-898 GYPYWAILFNEGNGR
+898 ILYNEGNGN
-913 WTVKHILQTN
+913 WTFKPVSSYSSDMFT
-923 EPLADIVVYDVDG
+923 YDVDG
-936 DGYVDIVR
+936 DGYVDLVLNNYSKVLR
-944 NYWTRKAVSRN
+944 NL
-955 RGNREF
+955 GNREF
-961 ADWEELDGYL
+961 AEPEELDGCL
-971 LKMDIDQDGLADLQL
+971 LKMDIDQDGQADFQL
-986 SDDGRSVIVSNHGS
+986 KGDIIVSNHGS
-1000 PVQVPMN
+1000 PVLVPFTN
-1007 FDLFR
+1007 YSLDG
-1012 SDFAD
+1012 SDFVD

-1024 DYIDIG
+1024 DCSFNG
-1030 GSVIM
+1030 ALM

-1052 TQTADEVI
+1052 AQTADEVI

-1087 TGDDAYIWSPLNAT
+1087 TGDGAYIWSPLNAT
-1101 SNQARMS
+1101 NDKARMS

-1193 QAEGMDLSKA
+1193 QAEGMDLSKN

-1250 QTLVVDMP
+1250 QTLVLDMP
-1258 ECMRNVGAK
+1258 ECMRNEGAK

-1292 QDGDCQLTIT
+1292 QDGNCQLTIT
-1302 YADDVW
+1302 YADEVW

-1319 VVGQNWTPQIAQV
+1319 VVGKNWTPQIAQV

-1353 FTGMVNIYRESDIAD
+1353 FTGMVNIYRESDVAD

-1395 RYQMTLSTIY
+1395 RYQITLSTTY

-1410 SSTVHATMH
+1410 PSKVHATMH
-1419 VLANRGLGN
+1419 VLANHGLGN

-1444 YVVYAGTSPDN
+1444 YVVYAGASPDN
-1455 MQLVDRLSG
+1455 MQIVDRLSG

-1578 LIPGTK
+1578 LIPGTT

-1610 VSGVESVEANADGVK
+1610 VSGVESVENNADGVK
-1625 ISAMLGG
+1625 ISAMQGG
-1632 VRLTGITNP
+1632 VMLTGITNP
-1641 TDVIVTT
+1641 TDVLVTT

-1679 VGKVMVR
+1679 MGKVMVR

>member
-1 MCFPLG
+1 MKKSIFLIVASLALAPISFG
-7 AATAILHEGGI
+7 NKAI
-18 SVQASGR
+18 
-25 LWAITVIFPEKEW
+25 
-38 LFQQKVSMRKLTS
+38 
-51 VILTNNVQWSTFR
+51 
-64 LPIWFRSVNFAILMM
+64 
-79 LHDTCRAMMKRLTL
+79 
-93 QYIIYMKRKTN
+93 
-104 LLIAACM
+104 
-111 ALSPALM
+111 
-118 GTEAAAQTFEK
+118 AQTFEK

-140 INDDGKQEYFLYGKW
+140 INDDGRQEYFLNGKW
-155 RTLAGEELCSLPD
+155 RTLAGEVLYSLPD
-168 GMGVNAMVCSMF
+168 GMGINAMTCSMF

-244 NEAINQGYVYV
+244 NEAINTGYVYV

-300 SFSGFCSGKGVSFPV
+300 SFSGFCSGKGASFPV

-326 GYPDFIDEKGFSYL
+326 GYPDFIDEKGFSYM
-340 SLGDGRYYLASIA
+340 SLGEGRYYLASIA

-379 LKLNTGQGFKDVS
+379 LKLNTGQGFRDVA

-407 DGDGH
+407 DGDGL

-420 AEDASFLAFFRNQGN
+420 TGDASFLAFFRNQGN
-435 GTFKR
+435 GKFKR
-440 TVRSFEELVNWEAP
+440 TVRSFEESVDWVGP

-466 SYADGDLM
+466 SHAGEDLM
-474 CWNWDASFNVE
+474 CWNWDASFNVG

-494 SFNKFFLL
+494 SFNKFFLMDL
-502 DVDGDGKIDMP
+502 DGDGKIDMP
-513 GQADSKEFGIFH
+513 CERESREFGIFH

-537 MQAPKLLLDKSTGLL
+537 MQAPKLLLDKSTGML

-608 VRAIDGSGMKG
+608 VRAIDGCGMKG

-633 PSVALICPYNAS
+633 PSVALSCHHNAS
-645 TGDTVF
+645 TGDTIF
-651 VHELSG
+651 VRELGG
-657 MKCEMKGLPDGR
+657 MECEMKAMPDGR
-669 LVTDKDGRKGFVFAS
+669 LVTAKDGRKGFVFAL
-684 HGTKKIELAAQNGM
+684 HGTKKIEFTAKDGI
-698 TISRR
+698 TISRQ
-703 IELQPVRVESTY
+703 IEVQPVRVES
-715 LNYSAK
+715 AVGK
-721 RFGLPSD
+721 FGIMNTPN
-728 LGFCFD
+728 FCFD

-739 ALQAMAGSGYYKWNG
+739 TLQALTSDGYYKWNDY
-754 HKYEKQPV
+754 KYEKQPV
-762 FDFSDGAPAQFVFD
+762 FDFSDGVYYTFVYD

-781 LPDPAEDN
+781 LPDPAHADGYQN
-789 LYLGQY
+789 YT
-795 SLKVAVNQGDGDF
+795 LKVAVNQGDGDF
-808 LKSTVSGEF
+808 LKSSVSCELP
-817 SGSGNIYSYMD
+817 GSGYMYDDRVD

-835 ERFYRGYDG
+835 ECSFRDNNGLYRI
-844 NHYFYRTDMNEGLV
+844 DMNECLV

-867 QSKNIDFCLDVCADF
+867 QSKIIDLYLKACADF

-887 LDILGNTKGED
+887 LDIPSRVKVGNDYYEG
-898 GYPYWAILFNEGNGR
+898 ILYNEGNGR
-913 WTVKHILQTN
+913 WTFKPVSSCRSDMYT
-923 EPLADIVVYDVDG
+923 YDVDG
-936 DGYVDIVR
+936 DGYVDLVLNNNGLSYYSKVLR
-944 NYWTRKAVSRN
+944 NL
-955 RGNREF
+955 GNREF
-961 ADWEELDGYL
+961 AELEDLDGYL
-971 LKMDIDQDGLADLQL
+971 LKMDIDQDGLADLQQFK
-986 SDDGRSVIVSNHGS
+986 DGSIIVSNHGS
-1000 PVQVPMN
+1000 PVLVP
-1007 FDLFR
+1007 FTRYDLYG
-1012 SDFAD
+1012 SDFVD

-1024 DYIDIG
+1024 DCSFNG
-1030 GSVIM
+1030 ALM

-1052 TQTADEVI
+1052 AQTADEVI

-1087 TGDDAYIWSPLNAT
+1087 TGDGAYIWSPLNAT
-1101 SNQARMS
+1101 NDKARMS
-1108 LVPGIPTYYRQA
+1108 LVRGIPTYYRQA

-1127 SRFQAGKT
+1127 NRFQAGKT

-1168 PAKAGVDEYVAYRT
+1168 PTKAGVDEYVAYRT

-1193 QAEGMDLSKA
+1193 QAEGMDLSKN

-1258 ECMRNVGAK
+1258 ECMRNEGAK

-1282 SNKAVVTLPE
+1282 TNKAVVTLPE
-1292 QDGDCQLTIT
+1292 QDGNCQLTIT
-1302 YADDVW
+1302 YADEVW

-1319 VVGQNWTPQIAQV
+1319 VVGKNWTPQIAQV

-1395 RYQMTLSTIY
+1395 RYQITLSTTY

-1410 SSTVHATMH
+1410 PSKVHATMH
-1419 VLANRGLGN
+1419 VLANHGLGN

-1444 YVVYAGTSPDN
+1444 YVVYAGASPDN
-1455 MQLVDRLSG
+1455 MQIVDRLSG

-1488 SELSGKAKA
+1488 SELSAKAKA

-1527 TREEEATFTQERLTL
+1527 TREEEAMFTQERLTL

-1578 LIPGTK
+1578 LIPGTT
-1584 GGEVVVQAKAI
+1584 GGEVIVQAKAI

-1610 VSGVESVEANADGVK
+1610 VSGVESVETNADGVK

-1632 VRLTGITNP
+1632 VMLTGITNP
-1641 TDVIVTT
+1641 TDVLVTT

-1662 HRIAL
+1662 NRIAL

-1679 VGKVMVR
+1679 VCKVMVR

>member
-1 MCFPLG
+1 MKKSIFLIVASLALAPISFG
-7 AATAILHEGGI
+7 NKAI
-18 SVQASGR
+18 
-25 LWAITVIFPEKEW
+25 
-38 LFQQKVSMRKLTS
+38 
-51 VILTNNVQWSTFR
+51 
-64 LPIWFRSVNFAILMM
+64 
-79 LHDTCRAMMKRLTL
+79 
-93 QYIIYMKRKTN
+93 
-104 LLIAACM
+104 
-111 ALSPALM
+111 
-118 GTEAAAQTFEK
+118 AQTFEK
-129 LFEWAPDYYAD
+129 LFEGDSYVPYLYAD
-140 INDDGKQEYFLYGKW
+140 INDDGKQEYVLYGKW
-155 RTLAGEELCSLPD
+155 RTLAGKELYSFPE
-168 GMGVNAMVCSMF
+168 GSAIWPNAML
-180 YITANPVPGFASAAN
+180 YLTANPVPGFFITAN
-195 NYYKTGGD
+195 DYEDIRGD
-203 VFYMKDGKYVI
+203 VIFIKDGKYVI
-214 TKAYE
+214 SNVYSKAYNGE
-219 GDDALMG
+219 SSLFG

-238 DVLYWK
+238 DILYWK
-244 NEAINQGYVYV
+244 KERFGNTTIYY
-255 PYVKMLC
+255 PYVKMMC
-262 ADGTFVDQPLE
+262 ADGTFVEKPLE
-273 VVTDMDELQG
+273 LVTDMDELQG

-289 GNGTFSVSNNS
+289 GNGTFSVSNNA
-300 SFSGFCSGKGVSFPV
+300 SFSGFSSGKGASLPV
-315 GPMNVVDLNQD
+315 GNINVVDLNQD

-353 ARKVRAGD
+353 AKKLRFGD

-379 LKLNTGQGFKDVS
+379 LKLNTGQGFQDMS
-392 LLSNNNLRDVYMLDC
+392 LLSNRSLRDVYMLDC

-435 GTFKR
+435 GKFKR
-440 TVRSFEELVNWEAP
+440 IVRSFEKSVYWEAP

-485 KVALTSGVR
+485 KVALTSGVKLPQGY
-494 SFNKFFLL
+494 SLL
-502 DVDGDGKIDMP
+502 DMDGDGKIDVP
-513 GQADSKEFGIFH
+513 CERGYQEYGIFH
-525 CKVEKANTPPAR
+525 CKVEKANTPPNK
-537 MQAPKLLLDKSTGLL
+537 MQAPKLLLDKSTGML

-576 SPSGEYLFRTFTKS
+576 SPNGEYLFRTFTKS

-608 VRAIDGSGMKG
+608 VRAIDGCGMKG

-633 PSVALICPYNAS
+633 PSVALSCHHNAS
-645 TGDTVF
+645 TGDTIF
-651 VHELSG
+651 VRELSD
-657 MKCEMKGLPDGR
+657 MECEMKAMPDGR
-669 LVTDKDGRKGFVFAS
+669 LVTAKDGRKGFVFAL
-684 HGTKKIELAAQNGM
+684 HGTKKIEFTAKDGI
-698 TISRR
+698 TISRQ
-703 IELQPVRVESTY
+703 IEVQPVRVES
-715 LNYSAK
+715 AVGK
-721 RFGLPSD
+721 FGIMNTPN
-728 LGFCFD
+728 FCFD

-739 ALQAMAGSGYYKWNG
+739 TLQALTSDGYYKWNDY
-754 HKYEKQPV
+754 KYEKQPV
-762 FDFSDGAPAQFVFD
+762 FDFSDDVYYTFVYD

-781 LPDPAEDN
+781 LPDPAHADGYQN
-789 LYLGQY
+789 YT
-795 SLKVAVNQGDGDF
+795 LKVAVNQGDGDF
-808 LKSTVSGEF
+808 LKSSVSYELPD
-817 SGSGNIYSYMD
+817 SRSVSDSRID
-828 INNDGLM
+828 INNDGLI
-835 ERFYRGYDG
+835 ECYYSDIDRTNGFYRI
-844 NHYFYRTDMNEGLV
+844 DMNECLV

-867 QSKNIDFCLDVCADF
+867 QSKIIALYTNACADF

-887 LDILGNTKGED
+887 LDIPSSVKVGNDEYNG
-898 GYPYWAILFNEGNGR
+898 ILYNEGNGR
-913 WTVKHILQTN
+913 WTFKPVSSCRSDMYT
-923 EPLADIVVYDVDG
+923 YDVDG
-936 DGYVDIVR
+936 DGYVDLVLNNNGLSYYSKVLR
-944 NYWTRKAVSRN
+944 NL
-955 RGNREF
+955 GNREF
-961 ADWEELDGYL
+961 AELEDLDGYL
-971 LKMDIDQDGLADLQL
+971 LKMDIDQDGLADLQQFK
-986 SDDGRSVIVSNHGS
+986 DGSIIVSNHGS
-1000 PVQVPMN
+1000 PVLVP
-1007 FDLFR
+1007 FTRYDLYG
-1012 SDFAD
+1012 SDFVD

-1024 DYIDIG
+1024 DCSFNG
-1030 GSVIM
+1030 ALM

-1052 TQTADEVI
+1052 AQTADEVI

-1101 SNQARMS
+1101 NDKARMS
-1108 LVPGIPTYYRQA
+1108 LVRGIPTYYRQA

-1127 SRFQAGKT
+1127 NRFQAGKT

-1182 VSNVQG
+1182 VSNVHG

-1193 QAEGMDLSKA
+1193 QAEGMDLSKN

-1250 QTLVVDMP
+1250 QTLVLDMP
-1258 ECMRNVGAK
+1258 ECMRNEGAK

-1282 SNKAVVTLPE
+1282 TNKAVVTLPE
-1292 QDGDCQLTIT
+1292 QDGNCQLTIT
-1302 YADDVW
+1302 YADEVW

-1319 VVGQNWTPQIAQV
+1319 VVGKNWTPQIAQV

-1395 RYQMTLSTIY
+1395 RYQMTLSTTY

-1410 SSTVHATMH
+1410 PSKVHATMH
-1419 VLANRGLGN
+1419 VLANHGLGN

-1455 MQLVDRLSG
+1455 MQIVDRLSG

-1488 SELSGKAKA
+1488 SELSAKAKA

-1512 ADAYSVNAVQSIEIA
+1512 ADAYSINAVQSIEIA
-1527 TREEEATFTQERLTL
+1527 TREEEAMFTQERLTL

-1578 LIPGTK
+1578 LIPGTT
-1584 GGEVVVQAKAI
+1584 GGEVIVQAKAI

-1610 VSGVESVEANADGVK
+1610 VSGVESVETNADGVK

-1632 VRLTGITNP
+1632 VMLTGITNP
-1641 TDVIVTT
+1641 IDVLVTT

-1662 HRIAL
+1662 HHIAL
-1667 SNGLYI
+1667 GNGLYI

>member
-1 MCFPLG
+1 
-7 AATAILHEGGI
+7 
-18 SVQASGR
+18 
-25 LWAITVIFPEKEW
+25 
-38 LFQQKVSMRKLTS
+38 
-51 VILTNNVQWSTFR
+51 
-64 LPIWFRSVNFAILMM
+64 
-79 LHDTCRAMMKRLTL
+79 
-93 QYIIYMKRKTN
+93 
-104 LLIAACM
+104 
-111 ALSPALM
+111 
-118 GTEAAAQTFEK
+118 
-129 LFEWAPDYYAD
+129 
-140 INDDGKQEYFLYGKW
+140 
-155 RTLAGEELCSLPD
+155 
-168 GMGVNAMVCSMF
+168 
-180 YITANPVPGFASAAN
+180 
-195 NYYKTGGD
+195 
-203 VFYMKDGKYVI
+203 
-214 TKAYE
+214 
-219 GDDALMG
+219 
-226 ATWADIN
+226 
-233 LDGRM
+233 
-238 DVLYWK
+238 
-244 NEAINQGYVYV
+244 
-255 PYVKMLC
+255 
-262 ADGTFVDQPLE
+262 
-273 VVTDMDELQG
+273 
-283 AMDATG
+283 
-289 GNGTFSVSNNS
+289 
-300 SFSGFCSGKGVSFPV
+300 
-315 GPMNVVDLNQD
+315 
-326 GYPDFIDEKGFSYL
+326 
-340 SLGDGRYYLASIA
+340 
-353 ARKVRAGD
+353 
-361 VNGDGL
+361 
-367 TDLLV
+367 
-372 YDGNELK
+372 
-379 LKLNTGQGFKDVS
+379 
-392 LLSNNNLRDVYMLDC
+392 
-407 DGDGH
+407 
-412 LDILAAVT
+412 
-420 AEDASFLAFFRNQGN
+420 
-435 GTFKR
+435 
-440 TVRSFEELVNWEAP
+440 
-454 YFINNNGLPSMV
+454 MV

-485 KVALTSGVR
+485 KVTLTSGVKLPQGY
-494 SFNKFFLL
+494 SLL
-502 DVDGDGKIDMP
+502 DMDGDGKIDVP
-513 GQADSKEFGIFH
+513 CERGYQEYGIFH
-525 CKVEKANTPPAR
+525 CKVEKANTPPNK
-537 MQAPKLLLDKSTGLL
+537 MQAPKLLLDKSTGML

-576 SPSGEYLFRTFTKS
+576 SPNGEYLFRTFTKS

-608 VRAIDGSGMKG
+608 VRAIDGCGMKG

-633 PSVALICPYNAS
+633 PSVALSCHHNAS
-645 TGDTVF
+645 TGDTIF
-651 VHELSG
+651 VRELSD
-657 MKCEMKGLPDGR
+657 MECEMKAMPDGR
-669 LVTDKDGRKGFVFAS
+669 LVTAKDGRKGFLFAS
-684 HGTKKIELAAQNGM
+684 HGTKKIEFTAKDGI
-698 TISRR
+698 TISRQ
-703 IELQPVRVESTY
+703 IEVQPVRVESDT
-715 LNYSAK
+715 
-721 RFGLPSD
+721 FGLS
-728 LGFCFD
+728 GYWTTFFD

-739 ALQAMAGSGYYKWNG
+739 TLQALTSDGYYKWNDY
-754 HKYEKQPV
+754 KYEKQPV
-762 FDFSDGAPAQFVFD
+762 FDFSDGVYYTFVYD

-781 LPDPAEDN
+781 LPDPAHADGYQN
-789 LYLGQY
+789 YT
-795 SLKVAVNQGDGDF
+795 LKVAVNQGDGDF
-808 LKSTVSGEF
+808 LKSSVSCELP
-817 SGSGNIYSYMD
+817 GSGYMYDDRVD

-835 ERFYRGYDG
+835 ECSFRDNNGLYRI
-844 NHYFYRTDMNEGLV
+844 DMNECMV

-867 QSKNIDFCLDVCADF
+867 QSKIIDLYLKACADF

-887 LDILGNTKGED
+887 LDIPSRVKVGNDYYEG
-898 GYPYWAILFNEGNGR
+898 ILYNEGNGR
-913 WTVKHILQTN
+913 WTFKPVSSCRSDMYT
-923 EPLADIVVYDVDG
+923 YDVDG
-936 DGYVDIVR
+936 DGYVDLVLNNNGLSYYSKVLR
-944 NYWTRKAVSRN
+944 NL
-955 RGNREF
+955 GNREF
-961 ADWEELDGYL
+961 AELEDLDGYL
-971 LKMDIDQDGLADLQL
+971 LKMDIDQDGLADLQQFK
-986 SDDGRSVIVSNHGS
+986 DGSIIVSNHGS
-1000 PVQVPMN
+1000 PVLVP
-1007 FDLFR
+1007 FTRYDLYG
-1012 SDFAD
+1012 SDFVD

-1024 DYIDIG
+1024 DCSFNG
-1030 GSVIM
+1030 ALM

-1052 TQTADEVI
+1052 AQTADEVI

-1087 TGDDAYIWSPLNAT
+1087 TGDGAYIWSPLNA
-1101 SNQARMS
+1101 NNDKARMS
-1108 LVPGIPTYYRQA
+1108 LVRGIPTYYRQA

-1127 SRFQAGKT
+1127 NRFQAGKT

-1188 ALSIR
+1188 SLSIR
-1193 QAEGMDLSKA
+1193 QAEGMDLSKN

-1250 QTLVVDMP
+1250 QTLVRDMP
-1258 ECMRNVGAK
+1258 ECMRNEGAK

-1282 SNKAVVTLPE
+1282 TNKAVVTLPE
-1292 QDGDCQLTIT
+1292 QDGNCQLTIT
-1302 YADDVW
+1302 YADEVW

-1319 VVGQNWTPQIAQV
+1319 VVGKNWTPQIAQV

-1339 VIQWDEQNLPAPEL
+1339 VMQWDEQNLPAPEL

-1395 RYQMTLSTIY
+1395 RYQMTLSTTY

-1410 SSTVHATMH
+1410 PSTVHATMH
-1419 VLANRGLGN
+1419 VLANHGLGN

-1455 MQLVDRLSG
+1455 MQIVDRLSG

-1488 SELSGKAKA
+1488 SELSAKAKA

-1561 LLAGESLVNLS
+1561 LLAGESLVSLS

-1578 LIPGTK
+1578 LIPGTT
-1584 GGEVVVQAKAI
+1584 GGEVIVQAKAI

-1610 VSGVESVEANADGVK
+1610 VSGVESVETNADGVK

-1632 VRLTGITNP
+1632 VMLTGITNP
-1641 TDVIVTT
+1641 TDVLVTT

-1662 HRIAL
+1662 HHIVL
-1667 SNGLYI
+1667 GNGLYI

>member
-1 MCFPLG
+1 MKKSIFLIVASLALAPISFG
-7 AATAILHEGGI
+7 NKAI
-18 SVQASGR
+18 
-25 LWAITVIFPEKEW
+25 
-38 LFQQKVSMRKLTS
+38 
-51 VILTNNVQWSTFR
+51 
-64 LPIWFRSVNFAILMM
+64 
-79 LHDTCRAMMKRLTL
+79 
-93 QYIIYMKRKTN
+93 
-104 LLIAACM
+104 
-111 ALSPALM
+111 
-118 GTEAAAQTFEK
+118 AQTFEK
-129 LFEWAPDYYAD
+129 LFEGDSYVPYLYAD
-140 INDDGKQEYFLYGKW
+140 INDDGKQEYVLYGKW
-155 RTLAGEELCSLPD
+155 RTLAGKELYSFPE
-168 GMGVNAMVCSMF
+168 GSAIWPSAML
-180 YITANPVPGFASAAN
+180 YLTANPVPGFFITAN
-195 NYYKTGGD
+195 DYEDIRGD
-203 VFYMKDGKYVI
+203 VIFIKDGKYVI
-214 TKAYE
+214 SNVYSKAYNGE
-219 GDDALMG
+219 SSLFG

-238 DVLYWK
+238 DMLYWK
-244 NEAINQGYVYV
+244 KERFGNTTIYY
-255 PYVKMLC
+255 PYVKMMC
-262 ADGTFVDQPLE
+262 ADGTFVEKPLE
-273 VVTDMDELQG
+273 LVTDMDELQG

-289 GNGTFSVSNNS
+289 GNGTFSVSNNA
-300 SFSGFCSGKGVSFPV
+300 SFSGFSSGKGASLPV
-315 GPMNVVDLNQD
+315 GNINVVDLNQD

-353 ARKVRAGD
+353 AKKLRFGD

-379 LKLNTGQGFKDVS
+379 LKLNTGQGFQDMS
-392 LLSNNNLRDVYMLDC
+392 LLSNRSLRDVYMLDC

-435 GTFKR
+435 GKFKR
-440 TVRSFEELVNWEAP
+440 IVRSFEKSVYWEAP

-485 KVALTSGVR
+485 KVTLTSGVKLPQGY
-494 SFNKFFLL
+494 SLL
-502 DVDGDGKIDMP
+502 DMDGDGKIDVP
-513 GQADSKEFGIFH
+513 CERGYQEYGIFH
-525 CKVEKANTPPAR
+525 CKVEKANTPPNK
-537 MQAPKLLLDKSTGLL
+537 MQAPKLLLDKSTGML

-576 SPSGEYLFRTFTKS
+576 SPNGEYLFRTFTKS

-608 VRAIDGSGMKG
+608 VRAIDGCGMKG

-633 PSVALICPYNAS
+633 PSVALSCHHNAS
-645 TGDTVF
+645 TGDTIF
-651 VHELSG
+651 VRELGG
-657 MKCEMKGLPDGR
+657 MECEMKAMPDGR
-669 LVTDKDGRKGFVFAS
+669 LVTAKDGRKGFVFAL
-684 HGTKKIELAAQNGM
+684 HGTKKIEFTAKDGI
-698 TISRR
+698 TISRQ
-703 IELQPVRVESTY
+703 IEVQPVRVES
-715 LNYSAK
+715 AVGK
-721 RFGLPSD
+721 FGIMNTPN
-728 LGFCFD
+728 FCFD

-739 ALQAMAGSGYYKWNG
+739 TLQALTSDGYYKWNG
-754 HKYEKQPV
+754 YKYEKQPV
-762 FDFSDGAPAQFVFD
+762 FDFSDDVYYTFVYD

-781 LPDPAEDN
+781 LPDPAHADGYQN
-789 LYLGQY
+789 YT
-795 SLKVAVNQGDGDF
+795 LKVAVNQGDGDF
-808 LKSTVSGEF
+808 LKSSVSCELP
-817 SGSGNIYSYMD
+817 GSGYMYDDRVD

-835 ERFYRGYDG
+835 ESSFRDNNGFYRI
-844 NHYFYRTDMNEGLV
+844 DMNECLV

-867 QSKNIDFCLDVCADF
+867 QSKIIDLYLKACADF

-887 LDILGNTKGED
+887 LDIPSRVKVGNDYYEG
-898 GYPYWAILFNEGNGR
+898 ILYNEGNGR
-913 WTVKHILQTN
+913 WTFKPVSSCRSDMYT
-923 EPLADIVVYDVDG
+923 YDVDG
-936 DGYVDIVR
+936 DGYVDLVLNNNGLSYYSKVLR
-944 NYWTRKAVSRN
+944 NL
-955 RGNREF
+955 GNREF
-961 ADWEELDGYL
+961 AELEDLDGYL
-971 LKMDIDQDGLADLQL
+971 LKMDIDQDGLADLQQFK
-986 SDDGRSVIVSNHGS
+986 DGSIIVSNHGS
-1000 PVQVPMN
+1000 PVLVP
-1007 FDLFR
+1007 FTRYDLYG
-1012 SDFAD
+1012 SDFVD

-1024 DYIDIG
+1024 DCSFNG
-1030 GSVIM
+1030 ALM

-1052 TQTADEVI
+1052 AQTADEVI

-1087 TGDDAYIWSPLNAT
+1087 TGDGAYIWSPLNAT
-1101 SNQARMS
+1101 NDKARMS
-1108 LVPGIPTYYRQA
+1108 LVRGIPTYYRQA

-1127 SRFQAGKT
+1127 NRFQAGKT

-1193 QAEGMDLSKA
+1193 QAEGMDLSKN

-1250 QTLVVDMP
+1250 QTLVLDMP
-1258 ECMRNVGAK
+1258 ECMRNEGAK
-1267 VSVTSDEAKVAYDAN
+1267 VSVASDEAKVAYDAN
-1282 SNKAVVTLPE
+1282 TNKAVVTLPE
-1292 QDGDCQLTIT
+1292 QDGNCQLTIT
-1302 YADDVW
+1302 YADEVW

-1319 VVGQNWTPQIAQV
+1319 VVGKNWTPQIAQV

-1395 RYQMTLSTIY
+1395 RYQITLSTTY

-1410 SSTVHATMH
+1410 PSKVHATMH
-1419 VLANRGLGN
+1419 VLANHGLGN

-1444 YVVYAGTSPDN
+1444 YVVYAGASPDN
-1455 MQLVDRLSG
+1455 MQIVDRLSG

-1488 SELSGKAKA
+1488 SELSAKAKA

-1512 ADAYSVNAVQSIEIA
+1512 ADAYSINAVQSIEIA
-1527 TREEEATFTQERLTL
+1527 TREEEAMFTQERLTL

-1578 LIPGTK
+1578 LIPGTT
-1584 GGEVVVQAKAI
+1584 GGEVIVQAKAI

-1610 VSGVESVEANADGVK
+1610 VSGVESVETNADGVK

-1632 VRLTGITNP
+1632 VMLTGITNP
-1641 TDVIVTT
+1641 TDVLVTT

-1662 HRIAL
+1662 HHIAL
-1667 SNGLYI
+1667 GNGLYI

>member
-1 MCFPLG
+1 
-7 AATAILHEGGI
+7 
-18 SVQASGR
+18 
-25 LWAITVIFPEKEW
+25 
-38 LFQQKVSMRKLTS
+38 
-51 VILTNNVQWSTFR
+51 
-64 LPIWFRSVNFAILMM
+64 
-79 LHDTCRAMMKRLTL
+79 
-93 QYIIYMKRKTN
+93 
-104 LLIAACM
+104 
-111 ALSPALM
+111 
-118 GTEAAAQTFEK
+118 
-129 LFEWAPDYYAD
+129 
-140 INDDGKQEYFLYGKW
+140 
-155 RTLAGEELCSLPD
+155 
-168 GMGVNAMVCSMF
+168 
-180 YITANPVPGFASAAN
+180 
-195 NYYKTGGD
+195 
-203 VFYMKDGKYVI
+203 
-214 TKAYE
+214 
-219 GDDALMG
+219 
-226 ATWADIN
+226 
-233 LDGRM
+233 
-238 DVLYWK
+238 
-244 NEAINQGYVYV
+244 
-255 PYVKMLC
+255 
-262 ADGTFVDQPLE
+262 
-273 VVTDMDELQG
+273 
-283 AMDATG
+283 
-289 GNGTFSVSNNS
+289 
-300 SFSGFCSGKGVSFPV
+300 
-315 GPMNVVDLNQD
+315 
-326 GYPDFIDEKGFSYL
+326 
-340 SLGDGRYYLASIA
+340 
-353 ARKVRAGD
+353 
-361 VNGDGL
+361 
-367 TDLLV
+367 
-372 YDGNELK
+372 
-379 LKLNTGQGFKDVS
+379 
-392 LLSNNNLRDVYMLDC
+392 
-407 DGDGH
+407 
-412 LDILAAVT
+412 
-420 AEDASFLAFFRNQGN
+420 
-435 GTFKR
+435 
-440 TVRSFEELVNWEAP
+440 
-454 YFINNNGLPSMV
+454 MV

-485 KVALTSGVR
+485 KVTLTSGVKLPQGY
-494 SFNKFFLL
+494 SLL
-502 DVDGDGKIDMP
+502 DMDGDGKIDVP
-513 GQADSKEFGIFH
+513 CERGYQEYGIFH
-525 CKVEKANTPPAR
+525 CKVEKANTPPNK
-537 MQAPKLLLDKSTGLL
+537 MQAPKILLDKSTGML

-576 SPSGEYLFRTFTKS
+576 SPNGEYLFRTFTKS

-608 VRAIDGSGMKG
+608 VRAIDGCGMKG

-633 PSVALICPYNAS
+633 PSVALSCHHNAS
-645 TGDTVF
+645 TGDTIF
-651 VHELSG
+651 VRELGG
-657 MKCEMKGLPDGR
+657 MECEMKAMPDGR
-669 LVTDKDGRKGFVFAS
+669 LVTAKDGRKGFLFAL
-684 HGTKKIELAAQNGM
+684 HGTKKIEFTAKDGI
-698 TISRR
+698 TISRQ
-703 IELQPVRVESTY
+703 IEVQPVRVESDT
-715 LNYSAK
+715 
-721 RFGLPSD
+721 FGLS
-728 LGFCFD
+728 GYWTTFFD

-739 ALQAMAGSGYYKWNG
+739 TLQALTSDGYYKWNDY
-754 HKYEKQPV
+754 KYEKQPV
-762 FDFSDGAPAQFVFD
+762 FDFSDNVYYTFVYD

-781 LPDPAEDN
+781 LPDPAHADGYQN
-789 LYLGQY
+789 YT
-795 SLKVAVNQGDGDF
+795 LKVAVNQGDGDF
-808 LKSTVSGEF
+808 LKSSVSCELP
-817 SGSGNIYSYMD
+817 GSGYMYDDRVD

-835 ERFYRGYDG
+835 ECSFRDNNGLYRI
-844 NHYFYRTDMNEGLV
+844 DMNECMV

-867 QSKNIDFCLDVCADF
+867 QSKIIDLYLKACADF

-887 LDILGNTKGED
+887 LDIPSRVKVGNDYYEG
-898 GYPYWAILFNEGNGR
+898 ILYNEGNGR
-913 WTVKHILQTN
+913 WTFKPVSSCRSDMYT
-923 EPLADIVVYDVDG
+923 YDVDG
-936 DGYVDIVR
+936 DGYVDLVLNNNGLSYYSKVLR
-944 NYWTRKAVSRN
+944 NL
-955 RGNREF
+955 GNREF
-961 ADWEELDGYL
+961 AELEDLDGYL
-971 LKMDIDQDGLADLQL
+971 LKMDIDQDGLADLQQFK
-986 SDDGRSVIVSNHGS
+986 DGSIIVSNHGS
-1000 PVQVPMN
+1000 PVLVP
-1007 FDLFR
+1007 FTRYDLYG
-1012 SDFAD
+1012 SDFVD

-1024 DYIDIG
+1024 DG
-1030 GSVIM
+1030 GSALM

-1052 TQTADEVI
+1052 AQTADEVI

-1087 TGDDAYIWSPLNAT
+1087 TGDCAYIWSPLNA
-1101 SNQARMS
+1101 NNDKARMS
-1108 LVPGIPTYYRQA
+1108 LVRGIPTYYRQA

-1127 SRFQAGKT
+1127 NRFQAGKT
-1135 YEICVQAIDPWYAS
+1135 YEICVQTIDPWYAS

-1193 QAEGMDLSKA
+1193 QAEGMDLSKN

-1250 QTLVVDMP
+1250 QTLVLDMP
-1258 ECMRNVGAK
+1258 ECMRNEGAK

-1282 SNKAVVTLPE
+1282 TNKAVVTLPE
-1292 QDGDCQLTIT
+1292 QDGNCQLTIT
-1302 YADDVW
+1302 YADEVW

-1319 VVGQNWTPQIAQV
+1319 VVGKNWTPQIAQV

-1395 RYQMTLSTIY
+1395 RYQMTLSTTY

-1410 SSTVHATMH
+1410 PSTVHATMH
-1419 VLANRGLGN
+1419 VLANHGLGN

-1455 MQLVDRLSG
+1455 MQIVDRLSG

-1488 SELSGKAKA
+1488 SELSAKAKA

-1578 LIPGTK
+1578 LIPGTT
-1584 GGEVVVQAKAI
+1584 GGEVIVQAKAI

-1610 VSGVESVEANADGVK
+1610 VSGVESVETNADGVK

-1632 VRLTGITNP
+1632 VMLTGITNP
-1641 TDVIVTT
+1641 TDVLVTT
-1648 ANGTVVYRSILAAD
+1648 VNGTVVYRSILAAD
-1662 HRIAL
+1662 HHIVL
-1667 SNGLYI
+1667 GNGLYI

>member
-1 MCFPLG
+1 MKKSIFLIVASLALAPISFG
-7 AATAILHEGGI
+7 NKAI
-18 SVQASGR
+18 
-25 LWAITVIFPEKEW
+25 
-38 LFQQKVSMRKLTS
+38 
-51 VILTNNVQWSTFR
+51 
-64 LPIWFRSVNFAILMM
+64 
-79 LHDTCRAMMKRLTL
+79 
-93 QYIIYMKRKTN
+93 
-104 LLIAACM
+104 
-111 ALSPALM
+111 
-118 GTEAAAQTFEK
+118 AQTFEK

-168 GMGVNAMVCSMF
+168 GMGINAMTCSMF

-244 NEAINQGYVYV
+244 NEAINTGYVYV

-300 SFSGFCSGKGVSFPV
+300 SFSGFCSGKGASFPV

-326 GYPDFIDEKGFSYL
+326 GYPDFIDEKGFSYM
-340 SLGDGRYYLASIA
+340 SLGEGRYYLASIA

-379 LKLNTGQGFKDVS
+379 LKLNTGQGFRDVA

-407 DGDGH
+407 DGDGL

-420 AEDASFLAFFRNQGN
+420 TGDASFLAFFRNQGN
-435 GTFKR
+435 GKFKR
-440 TVRSFEELVNWEAP
+440 TVRSFEESVDWVGP

-466 SYADGDLM
+466 SHAGEDLM
-474 CWNWDASFNVE
+474 CWNWDASFNVG

-494 SFNKFFLL
+494 SFNKFFLMDL
-502 DVDGDGKIDMP
+502 DGDGKIDMP
-513 GQADSKEFGIFH
+513 CERESREFGIFH

-537 MQAPKLLLDKSTGLL
+537 MQAPKLLLDKSTGML

-595 SAGSWGTSSVQAR
+595 SAGSWGTGSVQAR

-619 KWSDVAKQDGILAV
+619 KWSDVARQDGILAV

-657 MKCEMKGLPDGR
+657 MKCEMKALPDGR

-703 IELQPVRVESTY
+703 IEVQPVRVESTY
-715 LNYSAK
+715 LNYSPK

-728 LGFCFD
+728 LRFCFD

-739 ALQAMAGSGYYKWNG
+739 TLQAMAGSGYYKWNG

-762 FDFSDGAPAQFVFD
+762 FDFSDSAPAQFVFD

-781 LPDPAEDN
+781 LPDPAEND

-795 SLKVAVNQGDGDF
+795 SLRVAVNQGDGDF
-808 LKSTVSGEF
+808 LKSNVSSEF
-817 SGSGNIYSYMD
+817 SGSGNMDSYID

-835 ERFYRGYDG
+835 ERFYSGYDG
-844 NHYFYRTDMNEGLV
+844 TRGFYRVDMNEGLV

-867 QSKNIDFCLDVCADF
+867 QLKNMGSNFNLCADF

-887 LDILGNTKGED
+887 LDILCTARNESD
-898 GYPYWAILFNEGNGR
+898 RQILAVIFNEGNGR
-913 WTVKHILQTN
+913 WTVKPIPQAL
-923 EPLADIVVYDVDG
+923 EFSMDLVLYDVDG
-936 DGYVDIVR
+936 NGYIDIVE
-944 NYWTRKAVSRN
+944 NYWKRKRVLRN
-955 RGNREF
+955 LGNREF
-961 ADWEELDGYL
+961 AELEDLDGFL

-986 SDDGRSVIVSNHGS
+986 SDDGWSVIVSNHGS
-1000 PVQVPMN
+1000 PVQVPLN
-1007 FDLFR
+1007 ARLYGA
-1012 SDFAD
+1012 DFAD

-1024 DYIDIG
+1024 DC
-1030 GSVIM
+1030 GSVLM

-1087 TGDDAYIWSPLNAT
+1087 TGDGAYIWSPLNAT
-1101 SNQARMS
+1101 NDKARMS

-1193 QAEGMDLSKA
+1193 QAEGMDLSKN

-1250 QTLVVDMP
+1250 QTLVLDMP
-1258 ECMRNVGAK
+1258 ECMRNEGAK

-1282 SNKAVVTLPE
+1282 TNKAVVTLPE
-1292 QDGDCQLTIT
+1292 QDGNCQLTIT
-1302 YADDVW
+1302 YADEVW

-1319 VVGQNWTPQIAQV
+1319 VVGKNWTPQIAQV

-1395 RYQMTLSTIY
+1395 RYQMTLSTTY

-1410 SSTVHATMH
+1410 PSKVHATMH
-1419 VLANRGLGN
+1419 VLANHGLGN

-1455 MQLVDRLSG
+1455 MQIVDRLSG

-1488 SELSGKAKA
+1488 SELSAKAKA

-1512 ADAYSVNAVQSIEIA
+1512 ADAYSINAVQSIEIA
-1527 TREEEATFTQERLTL
+1527 TREEEAMFTQERLTL

-1578 LIPGTK
+1578 LIPGTT
-1584 GGEVVVQAKAI
+1584 GGEVIVQAKAI

-1610 VSGVESVEANADGVK
+1610 VSGVESVETNADGVK

-1632 VRLTGITNP
+1632 VMLTGITNP
-1641 TDVIVTT
+1641 TDVLVTT

-1662 HRIAL
+1662 HHIAL
-1667 SNGLYI
+1667 GNGLYI

-1679 VGKVMVR
+1679 VCKVMVR

>member
-1 MCFPLG
+1 
-7 AATAILHEGGI
+7 
-18 SVQASGR
+18 
-25 LWAITVIFPEKEW
+25 
-38 LFQQKVSMRKLTS
+38 
-51 VILTNNVQWSTFR
+51 
-64 LPIWFRSVNFAILMM
+64 
-79 LHDTCRAMMKRLTL
+79 
-93 QYIIYMKRKTN
+93 
-104 LLIAACM
+104 
-111 ALSPALM
+111 
-118 GTEAAAQTFEK
+118 
-129 LFEWAPDYYAD
+129 
-140 INDDGKQEYFLYGKW
+140 
-155 RTLAGEELCSLPD
+155 
-168 GMGVNAMVCSMF
+168 
-180 YITANPVPGFASAAN
+180 
-195 NYYKTGGD
+195 
-203 VFYMKDGKYVI
+203 
-214 TKAYE
+214 
-219 GDDALMG
+219 
-226 ATWADIN
+226 
-233 LDGRM
+233 
-238 DVLYWK
+238 
-244 NEAINQGYVYV
+244 
-255 PYVKMLC
+255 
-262 ADGTFVDQPLE
+262 
-273 VVTDMDELQG
+273 
-283 AMDATG
+283 
-289 GNGTFSVSNNS
+289 
-300 SFSGFCSGKGVSFPV
+300 
-315 GPMNVVDLNQD
+315 
-326 GYPDFIDEKGFSYL
+326 
-340 SLGDGRYYLASIA
+340 
-353 ARKVRAGD
+353 
-361 VNGDGL
+361 
-367 TDLLV
+367 
-372 YDGNELK
+372 
-379 LKLNTGQGFKDVS
+379 
-392 LLSNNNLRDVYMLDC
+392 
-407 DGDGH
+407 
-412 LDILAAVT
+412 
-420 AEDASFLAFFRNQGN
+420 
-435 GTFKR
+435 
-440 TVRSFEELVNWEAP
+440 
-454 YFINNNGLPSMV
+454 MV

-485 KVALTSGVR
+485 KVTLTSGVKLPQGY
-494 SFNKFFLL
+494 SLL
-502 DVDGDGKIDMP
+502 DMDGDGKIDVP
-513 GQADSKEFGIFH
+513 CEREYQEYGIFH
-525 CKVEKANTPPAR
+525 CKVEKANTPPNK
-537 MQAPKLLLDKSTGLL
+537 MQAPKLLLDKSTGML

-576 SPSGEYLFRTFTKS
+576 SPNGEYLFRTFTKS

-608 VRAIDGSGMKG
+608 VRAIDGCGMKG

-633 PSVALICPYNAS
+633 PSVALSCHHNAS
-645 TGDTVF
+645 TGDTIF
-651 VHELSG
+651 VRELGG
-657 MKCEMKGLPDGR
+657 MECEMKAMPDGR
-669 LVTDKDGRKGFVFAS
+669 LVTAKDGRKGFLFAL
-684 HGTKKIELAAQNGM
+684 HGTKKIEFTAKDGI
-698 TISRR
+698 TISRQ
-703 IELQPVRVESTY
+703 IEVQPVRVESDT
-715 LNYSAK
+715 
-721 RFGLPSD
+721 FGLS
-728 LGFCFD
+728 GYWTTFFD

-739 ALQAMAGSGYYKWNG
+739 TLQALTSDGYYKWNDY
-754 HKYEKQPV
+754 KYEKQPV
-762 FDFSDGAPAQFVFD
+762 FDFSDNVYYTFVYD

-781 LPDPAEDN
+781 LPDPAHADGYQN
-789 LYLGQY
+789 YT
-795 SLKVAVNQGDGDF
+795 LKVAVNQGDGDF
-808 LKSTVSGEF
+808 LKSSVSCELP
-817 SGSGNIYSYMD
+817 GSGYMYDDRVD

-835 ERFYRGYDG
+835 ECSFRDNNGLYRI
-844 NHYFYRTDMNEGLV
+844 DMNECMV

-867 QSKNIDFCLDVCADF
+867 QSKIIDLYLKACADF

-887 LDILGNTKGED
+887 LDIPSRVKVGNDEYNG
-898 GYPYWAILFNEGNGR
+898 ILYNEGNGR
-913 WTVKHILQTN
+913 WTFKPVSSCRSDMYT
-923 EPLADIVVYDVDG
+923 YDVDG
-936 DGYVDIVR
+936 DGYVDLVLNNNGLSYYSKVLR
-944 NYWTRKAVSRN
+944 NL
-955 RGNREF
+955 GNREF
-961 ADWEELDGYL
+961 AELEDLDGYL
-971 LKMDIDQDGLADLQL
+971 LKMDIDQDGLADLQQFK
-986 SDDGRSVIVSNHGS
+986 DGSIIVSNHGS
-1000 PVQVPMN
+1000 PILVP
-1007 FDLFR
+1007 FTRYDLYG
-1012 SDFAD
+1012 SDFVD

-1024 DYIDIG
+1024 DG
-1030 GSVIM
+1030 GSALM

-1052 TQTADEVI
+1052 AQTADEVI

-1087 TGDDAYIWSPLNAT
+1087 TGDGAYIWSPLNA
-1101 SNQARMS
+1101 NNDKARMS

-1193 QAEGMDLSKA
+1193 QAEGMDLSKN

-1250 QTLVVDMP
+1250 QTLVLDMP
-1258 ECMRNVGAK
+1258 ECMRNEGAK

-1292 QDGDCQLTIT
+1292 QDGNCKLTIT
-1302 YADDVW
+1302 YADEVW

-1319 VVGQNWTPQIAQV
+1319 VVGKNWTPQIAQV

-1395 RYQMTLSTIY
+1395 RYQMTLSTTY

-1410 SSTVHATMH
+1410 PSKVHATMH
-1419 VLANRGLGN
+1419 VLANHGLGN

-1444 YVVYAGTSPDN
+1444 YVVYAGASPDN
-1455 MQLVDRLSG
+1455 MQIVDRLSG

-1488 SELSGKAKA
+1488 SELSAKAKA

-1512 ADAYSVNAVQSIEIA
+1512 ADAYNVNAVQSIEIA
-1527 TREEEATFTQERLTL
+1527 TREEEAMFTQERLTL

-1578 LIPGTK
+1578 LIPGTT
-1584 GGEVVVQAKAI
+1584 GGEVIVQAKAI

-1610 VSGVESVEANADGVK
+1610 VSGVESVETNADGVK

-1632 VRLTGITNP
+1632 VMLTGITNP
-1641 TDVIVTT
+1641 TDVLVTT

-1662 HRIAL
+1662 HHIVL
-1667 SNGLYI
+1667 GNGLYI

-1679 VGKVMVR
+1679 VCKVMVR

>member
-1 MCFPLG
+1 MKKSIFLIVASLALAPISFG
-7 AATAILHEGGI
+7 NKAI
-18 SVQASGR
+18 
-25 LWAITVIFPEKEW
+25 
-38 LFQQKVSMRKLTS
+38 
-51 VILTNNVQWSTFR
+51 
-64 LPIWFRSVNFAILMM
+64 
-79 LHDTCRAMMKRLTL
+79 
-93 QYIIYMKRKTN
+93 
-104 LLIAACM
+104 
-111 ALSPALM
+111 
-118 GTEAAAQTFEK
+118 AQTFEK
-129 LFEWAPDYYAD
+129 LFEWAPDCYAD
-140 INDDGKQEYFLYGKW
+140 INDDGKQEYFLNGKW
-155 RTLAGEELCSLPD
+155 RTLAGEELYSLPD
-168 GMGVNAMVCSMF
+168 GMGVNMMVCSMF

-244 NEAINQGYVYV
+244 NEAINKGYVYV

-273 VVTDMDELQG
+273 VVTDMDELQE

-289 GNGTFSVSNNS
+289 GNGTFSVNNNS
-300 SFSGFCSGKGVSFPV
+300 PFSGFSSGKGASFPV

-326 GYPDFIDEKGFSYL
+326 GYPDFIDEKGFSYM
-340 SLGDGRYYLASIA
+340 SLGEGRYYLASIA

-379 LKLNTGQGFKDVS
+379 LKLNTGQGFRDVA

-407 DGDGH
+407 DGDGL

-420 AEDASFLAFFRNQGN
+420 TGDASFLAFFRNQGN
-435 GTFKR
+435 GKFKR
-440 TVRSFEELVNWEAP
+440 TVRSFEESVDWVGP

-466 SYADGDLM
+466 SHTGEDLM
-474 CWNWDASFNVE
+474 CWNWDASFNVG

-494 SFNKFFLL
+494 SFNKFFLMDL
-502 DVDGDGKIDMP
+502 DGDGKIDMP
-513 GQADSKEFGIFH
+513 CERESREFGIFH

-537 MQAPKLLLDKSTGLL
+537 MQAPKLLLDKSTGML

-595 SAGSWGTSSVQAR
+595 SAGSWGTGSVQAR

-619 KWSDVAKQDGILAV
+619 KWSDVARQDGILAV

-657 MKCEMKGLPDGR
+657 MKCEMKALPDGR

-684 HGTKKIELAAQNGM
+684 HGTKKIELAAQDGM

-703 IELQPVRVESTY
+703 IEVQPVRAESTY
-715 LNYSAK
+715 LNYSPK

-728 LGFCFD
+728 LRFCFD

-739 ALQAMAGSGYYKWNG
+739 ALQAMADDGYYKWNG
-754 HKYEKQPV
+754 YRYEKQPV
-762 FDFSDGAPAQFVFD
+762 FDFSDGAPIHFVFD

-781 LPDPAEDN
+781 LPDPAEND

-808 LKSTVSGEF
+808 LKSNVSSEF
-817 SGSGNIYSYMD
+817 SGSGNLDSYID

-835 ERFYRGYDG
+835 ERFYSGYDG
-844 NHYFYRTDMNEGLV
+844 TRYFCRTDMNEGLV
-858 KTDYMDLGD
+858 KAEGLFDLGD
-867 QSKNIDFCLDVCADF
+867 QLKNMGLCLDACADF

-913 WTVKHILQTN
+913 WTVKPILQTN

-1052 TQTADEVI
+1052 AQTADEVI

-1087 TGDDAYIWSPLNAT
+1087 TGDGAYIWSPLNAT
-1101 SNQARMS
+1101 NDKARMS

-1127 SRFQAGKT
+1127 NRFQAGKT

-1193 QAEGMDLSKA
+1193 QAEGMDLSKN

-1250 QTLVVDMP
+1250 QTLVLDMP
-1258 ECMRNVGAK
+1258 ECMRNEGAK
-1267 VSVTSDEAKVAYDAN
+1267 VSVTSDEAKVAYDAT

-1292 QDGDCQLTIT
+1292 QDGNCQLTIT

-1339 VIQWDEQNLPAPEL
+1339 VIQWDAQNLPAPEL

-1395 RYQMTLSTIY
+1395 RYQMTLSTTY

-1410 SSTVHATMH
+1410 PSKVHATMH
-1419 VLANRGLGN
+1419 VLANHGLGN

-1444 YVVYAGTSPDN
+1444 YVVYAGASPDN
-1455 MQLVDRLSG
+1455 MQIVDRLSG

-1488 SELSGKAKA
+1488 SELSAKAKA

-1561 LLAGESLVNLS
+1561 LLAGESLVSLS

-1578 LIPGTK
+1578 LIPGTT
-1584 GGEVVVQAKAI
+1584 GGEVIVQAKAI

-1610 VSGVESVEANADGVK
+1610 VSGVESVETNADGVK

-1632 VRLTGITNP
+1632 VMLTGITNP
-1641 TDVIVTT
+1641 TDVLVTT

-1662 HRIAL
+1662 HHIAL
-1667 SNGLYI
+1667 GNGLYI

>member
-1 MCFPLG
+1 MKKSIFLIVASLALAPISFG
-7 AATAILHEGGI
+7 NKAI
-18 SVQASGR
+18 
-25 LWAITVIFPEKEW
+25 
-38 LFQQKVSMRKLTS
+38 
-51 VILTNNVQWSTFR
+51 
-64 LPIWFRSVNFAILMM
+64 
-79 LHDTCRAMMKRLTL
+79 
-93 QYIIYMKRKTN
+93 
-104 LLIAACM
+104 
-111 ALSPALM
+111 
-118 GTEAAAQTFEK
+118 AQTFEK
-129 LFEWAPDYYAD
+129 LFEGDSYVPYLYAD
-140 INDDGKQEYFLYGKW
+140 INDDGKQEYVLYGKW
-155 RTLAGEELCSLPD
+155 RTLAGKELYSFPE
-168 GMGVNAMVCSMF
+168 GSAIWPSAML
-180 YITANPVPGFASAAN
+180 YLTANPVPGFVITAN
-195 NYYKTGGD
+195 DYEDVHGD
-203 VFYMKDGKYVI
+203 VIFIKDGKYVI
-214 TKAYE
+214 SNVYSKAYNGE
-219 GDDALMG
+219 SSLFG

-238 DVLYWK
+238 DMLYWK
-244 NEAINQGYVYV
+244 KERFGNTTIYY
-255 PYVKMLC
+255 PYVKMMC
-262 ADGTFVDQPLE
+262 ADGTFVEKPLE
-273 VVTDMDELQG
+273 LVTDMDELQG

-289 GNGTFSVSNNS
+289 GNGTFSVSNNA
-300 SFSGFCSGKGVSFPV
+300 SFSGFCSGKGASLPV
-315 GPMNVVDLNQD
+315 GNINVVDLNQD

-353 ARKVRAGD
+353 AKKLRFGD

-379 LKLNTGQGFKDVS
+379 LKLNTGQGFQDMS
-392 LLSNNNLRDVYMLDC
+392 LLSNRSLRDVYMLDC

-435 GTFKR
+435 GKFKR
-440 TVRSFEELVNWEAP
+440 IVRSFEKSVYWEAP

-485 KVALTSGVR
+485 KVTLTSGVKLPQGY
-494 SFNKFFLL
+494 SLL
-502 DVDGDGKIDMP
+502 DMDGDGKIDVP
-513 GQADSKEFGIFH
+513 CERGYQEYGIFH
-525 CKVEKANTPPAR
+525 CKVEKANTPPNK
-537 MQAPKLLLDKSTGLL
+537 MQAPKLLLDKSTGML

-576 SPSGEYLFRTFTKS
+576 SPNGEYLFRTFTKS

-608 VRAIDGSGMKG
+608 VRAIDGCGMKG

-633 PSVALICPYNAS
+633 PSVALSCHHNAS
-645 TGDTVF
+645 TGDTIF
-651 VHELSG
+651 VRELGG
-657 MKCEMKGLPDGR
+657 MECEMKAMPDGR
-669 LVTDKDGRKGFVFAS
+669 LVTAKDGRKGFVFAL
-684 HGTKKIELAAQNGM
+684 HGTKKIEFTAKDGI
-698 TISRR
+698 TISRQ
-703 IELQPVRVESTY
+703 IEVQPVRVES
-715 LNYSAK
+715 AVGK
-721 RFGLPSD
+721 FGIMNTPN
-728 LGFCFD
+728 FCFD

-739 ALQAMAGSGYYKWNG
+739 TLQALTSDGYYKWNDY
-754 HKYEKQPV
+754 KYEKQPV
-762 FDFSDGAPAQFVFD
+762 FDFSDGVYYTFVYD

-781 LPDPAEDN
+781 LPDPAHADGYQN
-789 LYLGQY
+789 YT
-795 SLKVAVNQGDGDF
+795 LKVAVNQGDGDF
-808 LKSTVSGEF
+808 LKSSVSCELP
-817 SGSGNIYSYMD
+817 GSGYMYDDRVD

-835 ERFYRGYDG
+835 ECSFRDNNGLYRI
-844 NHYFYRTDMNEGLV
+844 DMNECLV

-867 QSKNIDFCLDVCADF
+867 QSKIIDLYLKACADF

-887 LDILGNTKGED
+887 LDIPSRVKVGNDYYEG
-898 GYPYWAILFNEGNGR
+898 ILYNEGNGR
-913 WTVKHILQTN
+913 WTFKPVSSCRSDMYT
-923 EPLADIVVYDVDG
+923 YDVDG
-936 DGYVDIVR
+936 DGYVDLVLNNNGLSYYSKVLR
-944 NYWTRKAVSRN
+944 NL
-955 RGNREF
+955 GNREF
-961 ADWEELDGYL
+961 AELEDLDGYL
-971 LKMDIDQDGLADLQL
+971 LKMDIDQDGLADLQQFK
-986 SDDGRSVIVSNHGS
+986 DGSIIVSNHGS
-1000 PVQVPMN
+1000 PVLVP
-1007 FDLFR
+1007 FTRYDLYG
-1012 SDFAD
+1012 SDFVD

-1024 DYIDIG
+1024 DCSFNG
-1030 GSVIM
+1030 ALM

-1052 TQTADEVI
+1052 AQTADEVI

-1087 TGDDAYIWSPLNAT
+1087 TGDGAYIWSPLNAT
-1101 SNQARMS
+1101 NDKARMS
-1108 LVPGIPTYYRQA
+1108 LVRGIPTYYRQA

-1127 SRFQAGKT
+1127 NRFQAGKT

-1193 QAEGMDLSKA
+1193 QAEGMDLSKN

-1250 QTLVVDMP
+1250 QTLVLDMP
-1258 ECMRNVGAK
+1258 ECMRNEGAK

-1282 SNKAVVTLPE
+1282 TNKAVVTLPE
-1292 QDGDCQLTIT
+1292 QDGNCQLTIT
-1302 YADDVW
+1302 YADEVW

-1319 VVGQNWTPQIAQV
+1319 VVGKNWTPQIAQV

-1395 RYQMTLSTIY
+1395 RYQMTLSTTY

-1410 SSTVHATMH
+1410 PSKVHATMH
-1419 VLANRGLGN
+1419 VLANHGLGN

-1444 YVVYAGTSPDN
+1444 YVVYAGASPDN
-1455 MQLVDRLSG
+1455 MQIVDRLSG

-1488 SELSGKAKA
+1488 SELSAKAKA

-1578 LIPGTK
+1578 LIPGTT
-1584 GGEVVVQAKAI
+1584 GGEVIVQAKAI

-1610 VSGVESVEANADGVK
+1610 VSGVESVETNADGVK

-1632 VRLTGITNP
+1632 VMLTGITNP
-1641 TDVIVTT
+1641 TDVLVTT

-1662 HRIAL
+1662 HHIAL
-1667 SNGLYI
+1667 GNGLYI

-1679 VGKVMVR
+1679 VCKVMVR

>member
-1 MCFPLG
+1 MKKSIFLIVASLALAPISFG
-7 AATAILHEGGI
+7 NKAI
-18 SVQASGR
+18 
-25 LWAITVIFPEKEW
+25 
-38 LFQQKVSMRKLTS
+38 
-51 VILTNNVQWSTFR
+51 
-64 LPIWFRSVNFAILMM
+64 
-79 LHDTCRAMMKRLTL
+79 
-93 QYIIYMKRKTN
+93 
-104 LLIAACM
+104 
-111 ALSPALM
+111 
-118 GTEAAAQTFEK
+118 AQTFEK
-129 LFEWAPDYYAD
+129 LFEGDSYVPYLYAD
-140 INDDGKQEYFLYGKW
+140 INDDGKQEYVLYGKW
-155 RTLAGEELCSLPD
+155 RTLAGKELYSFPE
-168 GMGVNAMVCSMF
+168 GSAIWPSAML
-180 YITANPVPGFASAAN
+180 YLTANPVPGFFITAN
-195 NYYKTGGD
+195 DYEDIRGD
-203 VFYMKDGKYVI
+203 VIFIKDGKYVI
-214 TKAYE
+214 SNVYSKAYNGE
-219 GDDALMG
+219 SSLFG

-238 DVLYWK
+238 DMLYWK
-244 NEAINQGYVYV
+244 KERFGNTTIYY
-255 PYVKMLC
+255 PYVKMMC
-262 ADGTFVDQPLE
+262 ADGTFVEKPLE
-273 VVTDMDELQG
+273 LVTDMDELQG

-289 GNGTFSVSNNS
+289 GNGTFSVSNNA
-300 SFSGFCSGKGVSFPV
+300 SFSGFSSGKGASLPV
-315 GPMNVVDLNQD
+315 GNINVVDLNQD

-353 ARKVRAGD
+353 AKKLRFGD

-379 LKLNTGQGFKDVS
+379 LKLNTGQGFQDMS
-392 LLSNNNLRDVYMLDC
+392 LLSNRSLRDVYMLDC

-435 GTFKR
+435 GKFKR
-440 TVRSFEELVNWEAP
+440 IVRSFEKSVYWEAP

-485 KVALTSGVR
+485 KVTLTSGVKLPQGY
-494 SFNKFFLL
+494 SLL
-502 DVDGDGKIDMP
+502 DMDGDGKIDVP
-513 GQADSKEFGIFH
+513 CERGYQEYGIFH
-525 CKVEKANTPPAR
+525 CKVEKANTPPNK
-537 MQAPKLLLDKSTGLL
+537 MQAPKLLLDKSTGML

-576 SPSGEYLFRTFTKS
+576 SPNGEYLFRTFTKS

-608 VRAIDGSGMKG
+608 VRAIDGCGMKG

-633 PSVALICPYNAS
+633 PSVALSCHHNAS
-645 TGDTVF
+645 TGDTIF
-651 VHELSG
+651 VRELGG
-657 MKCEMKGLPDGR
+657 MECEMKAMPDGR
-669 LVTDKDGRKGFVFAS
+669 LVTAKDGRKGFVFAS
-684 HGTKKIELAAQNGM
+684 HGTKKIEFTAKDGI
-698 TISRR
+698 TISRQ
-703 IELQPVRVESTY
+703 IEVQPVRVES
-715 LNYSAK
+715 AVGK
-721 RFGLPSD
+721 FGIMNTPN
-728 LGFCFD
+728 FCFD

-739 ALQAMAGSGYYKWNG
+739 TLQALTSDGYYKWNDY
-754 HKYEKQPV
+754 KYEKQPV
-762 FDFSDGAPAQFVFD
+762 FDFSDDVYYTFVYD

-781 LPDPAEDN
+781 LPDPAHADGYQN
-789 LYLGQY
+789 YT
-795 SLKVAVNQGDGDF
+795 LKVAVNQGDGDF
-808 LKSTVSGEF
+808 LKSSVSCELP
-817 SGSGNIYSYMD
+817 GSGYMYDDRVD

-835 ERFYRGYDG
+835 ESSFRDNNGFYRI
-844 NHYFYRTDMNEGLV
+844 DMNECLV

-867 QSKNIDFCLDVCADF
+867 QSKIIDLYLKACADF

-887 LDILGNTKGED
+887 LDIPSRVKVGNDYYEG
-898 GYPYWAILFNEGNGR
+898 ILYNEGNGR
-913 WTVKHILQTN
+913 WTFKPVSSCRSDMYT
-923 EPLADIVVYDVDG
+923 YDVDG
-936 DGYVDIVR
+936 DGYVDLVLNNNGLSYYSKVLR
-944 NYWTRKAVSRN
+944 NL
-955 RGNREF
+955 GNREF
-961 ADWEELDGYL
+961 AELEDLDGYL
-971 LKMDIDQDGLADLQL
+971 LKMDIDQDGLADLQQFK
-986 SDDGRSVIVSNHGS
+986 DGSIIVSNHGS
-1000 PVQVPMN
+1000 PVLVP
-1007 FDLFR
+1007 FTRYDLYG
-1012 SDFAD
+1012 SDFVD

-1024 DYIDIG
+1024 DCSFNG
-1030 GSVIM
+1030 ALM

-1052 TQTADEVI
+1052 AQTADEVI

-1087 TGDDAYIWSPLNAT
+1087 TGDGAYIWSPLNAT
-1101 SNQARMS
+1101 NDKARMS
-1108 LVPGIPTYYRQA
+1108 LVRGIPTYYRQA

-1127 SRFQAGKT
+1127 NRFQAGKT

-1182 VSNVQG
+1182 VSNVLG
-1188 ALSIR
+1188 SLSIR
-1193 QAEGMDLSKA
+1193 QAEGMDLSKN

-1250 QTLVVDMP
+1250 QTLVLDMP
-1258 ECMRNVGAK
+1258 ECMRNEGAK

-1282 SNKAVVTLPE
+1282 TNKAVVTLPE
-1292 QDGDCQLTIT
+1292 QDGNCQLTIT
-1302 YADDVW
+1302 YADEVW

-1319 VVGQNWTPQIAQV
+1319 VVGKNWTPQIAQV

-1395 RYQMTLSTIY
+1395 RYQMTLSTTY

-1410 SSTVHATMH
+1410 PSKVHATMH
-1419 VLANRGLGN
+1419 VLANHGLGN

-1455 MQLVDRLSG
+1455 MQIVDRLSG

-1488 SELSGKAKA
+1488 SELSAKAKA

-1512 ADAYSVNAVQSIEIA
+1512 ADAYSINAVQSIEIA
-1527 TREEEATFTQERLTL
+1527 TREEEAMFTQERLTL

-1578 LIPGTK
+1578 LIPGTT
-1584 GGEVVVQAKAI
+1584 GGEVIVQAKAI

-1610 VSGVESVEANADGVK
+1610 VSGVESVETNADGVK

-1632 VRLTGITNP
+1632 VMLTGITNP
-1641 TDVIVTT
+1641 TDVLVTT
-1648 ANGTVVYRSILAAD
+1648 VNGTVVYRSILAAD
-1662 HRIAL
+1662 HHIAL

-1679 VGKVMVR
+1679 VCKVMVR

>member
-1 MCFPLG
+1 MKKSIFLIVASLALAPISFG
-7 AATAILHEGGI
+7 NKAI
-18 SVQASGR
+18 
-25 LWAITVIFPEKEW
+25 
-38 LFQQKVSMRKLTS
+38 
-51 VILTNNVQWSTFR
+51 
-64 LPIWFRSVNFAILMM
+64 
-79 LHDTCRAMMKRLTL
+79 
-93 QYIIYMKRKTN
+93 
-104 LLIAACM
+104 
-111 ALSPALM
+111 
-118 GTEAAAQTFEK
+118 AQTFEK
-129 LFEWAPDYYAD
+129 LFEGDSYVPYLYAD
-140 INDDGKQEYFLYGKW
+140 INDDGKQEYVLYGKW
-155 RTLAGEELCSLPD
+155 RTLAGKELYSFPE
-168 GMGVNAMVCSMF
+168 GSAIWPSAML
-180 YITANPVPGFASAAN
+180 YLTANPVPGFVITAN
-195 NYYKTGGD
+195 DYEDIRGD
-203 VFYMKDGKYVI
+203 VIFIKDGKYVI
-214 TKAYE
+214 SNVYSKAYNGE
-219 GDDALMG
+219 SSLFG

-238 DVLYWK
+238 DMLYWK
-244 NEAINQGYVYV
+244 KERFGNTTIYY
-255 PYVKMLC
+255 PYVKMMC
-262 ADGTFVDQPLE
+262 ADGTFVEKPLE
-273 VVTDMDELQG
+273 LVTDMDELQG

-289 GNGTFSVSNNS
+289 GNGTFSVSNNA
-300 SFSGFCSGKGVSFPV
+300 SFSGFSSGKGASLPV
-315 GPMNVVDLNQD
+315 GNINVVDLNQD

-353 ARKVRAGD
+353 AKKLRFGD

-379 LKLNTGQGFKDVS
+379 LKLNTGQGFQDMS
-392 LLSNNNLRDVYMLDC
+392 LLSNKNLRNVYMLDC

-435 GTFKR
+435 GKFKR
-440 TVRSFEELVNWEAP
+440 TVRSFEKSVYWEAP

-466 SYADGDLM
+466 SYAEGDLM

-485 KVALTSGVR
+485 KVTLTSGVKLPQGY
-494 SFNKFFLL
+494 SLL
-502 DVDGDGKIDMP
+502 DMDGDGKIDVP
-513 GQADSKEFGIFH
+513 CERGYQEYGIFH
-525 CKVEKANTPPAR
+525 CKVEKANTPPNK
-537 MQAPKLLLDKSTGLL
+537 MQAPKLLLDKSTGML

-561 AENSAGDLS
+561 AENSAGDLC

-576 SPSGEYLFRTFTKS
+576 SPNGEYLFRTFTKS
-590 LFTLA
+590 LFALA

-633 PSVALICPYNAS
+633 PSVALSCHHNAS
-645 TGDTVF
+645 TGDTIF
-651 VHELSG
+651 VRELGG
-657 MKCEMKGLPDGR
+657 MECEMKALPDGR
-669 LVTDKDGRKGFVFAS
+669 LVTDKDGRNGFVFAS
-684 HGTKKIELAAQNGM
+684 HGTKKIEFAAKDGM
-698 TISRR
+698 TISRQ
-703 IELQPVRVESTY
+703 IEVQPVRVES
-715 LNYSAK
+715 AVGK
-721 RFGLPSD
+721 FGIKNTPN
-728 LGFCFD
+728 FCFD

-739 ALQAMAGSGYYKWNG
+739 TLQALTSDGYYKWNG
-754 HKYEKQPV
+754 YKYEKQPV
-762 FDFSDGAPAQFVFD
+762 FDFTDDVYYTFVYD

-781 LPDPAEDN
+781 LPDPAHAYGYQN
-789 LYLGQY
+789 YTLN
-795 SLKVAVNQGDGDF
+795 VAVNQGDGDF
-808 LKSTVSGEF
+808 LKSSASYELP
-817 SGSGNIYSYMD
+817 GSGNVSAPID
-828 INNDGLM
+828 INNDGRV
-835 ERFYRGYDG
+835 ECFYLGYGELAKCYRLDLDG
-844 NHYFYRTDMNEGLV
+844 SLV
-858 KTDYMDLGD
+858 
-867 QSKNIDFCLDVCADF
+867 NIDWSNTLDKSEQNYLDFKSCADF

-887 LDILGNTKGED
+887 LDIPGSVKVGNDYYEG
-898 GYPYWAILFNEGNGR
+898 ILYNEGNGR
-913 WTVKHILQTN
+913 WTFKPVSSYRSDMFT
-923 EPLADIVVYDVDG
+923 YDVDG
-936 DGYVDIVR
+936 DGYVDLVL
-944 NYWTRKAVSRN
+944 NNNGLSYYSKVSRN
-955 RGNREF
+955 LGNREF
-961 ADWEELDGYL
+961 AELEDLDGYL
-971 LKMDIDQDGLADLQL
+971 LEMDIDQDGQADFRLK
-986 SDDGRSVIVSNHGS
+986 DGDIIVSNHGS
-1000 PVQVPMN
+1000 PVQVPFTN
-1007 FDLFR
+1007 YSLGG
-1012 SDFAD
+1012 SDFVD

-1024 DYIDIG
+1024 DCSFNG
-1030 GSVIM
+1030 ALM
-1035 RIANNNTA
+1035 RIANNNTT

-1052 TQTADEVI
+1052 AQTADEVI

-1087 TGDDAYIWSPLNAT
+1087 TGDGAYIWSPLNAT
-1101 SNQARMS
+1101 NDKARMS

-1193 QAEGMDLSKA
+1193 QAEGMDLSKN

-1258 ECMRNVGAK
+1258 ECMRNEGAK

-1282 SNKAVVTLPE
+1282 TNKAVLTLPE
-1292 QDGDCQLTIT
+1292 QDGNCQLTIT
-1302 YADDVW
+1302 YADEVW

-1319 VVGQNWTPQIAQV
+1319 VVGKNWTPQIAQV

-1339 VIQWDEQNLPAPEL
+1339 VIQWDEQNLPASEL

-1395 RYQMTLSTIY
+1395 RYQMTLSTTY

-1410 SSTVHATMH
+1410 PSKVHATMH
-1419 VLANRGLGN
+1419 VLANHGLGN

-1455 MQLVDRLSG
+1455 MQIVDRLSG

-1604 TFAVPQ
+1604 KFAVPQ
-1610 VSGVESVEANADGVK
+1610 VSGVESVETNAGGVK
-1625 ISAMLGG
+1625 ISAMQGG
-1632 VRLTGITNP
+1632 VMLTGITNP
-1641 TDVIVTT
+1641 TDVLVTT

-1662 HRIAL
+1662 HHIAL
-1667 SNGLYI
+1667 GNGFYI

-1679 VGKVMVR
+1679 VCKVMVR

>member
-1 MCFPLG
+1 
-7 AATAILHEGGI
+7 
-18 SVQASGR
+18 
-25 LWAITVIFPEKEW
+25 
-38 LFQQKVSMRKLTS
+38 
-51 VILTNNVQWSTFR
+51 
-64 LPIWFRSVNFAILMM
+64 
-79 LHDTCRAMMKRLTL
+79 
-93 QYIIYMKRKTN
+93 
-104 LLIAACM
+104 
-111 ALSPALM
+111 
-118 GTEAAAQTFEK
+118 
-129 LFEWAPDYYAD
+129 
-140 INDDGKQEYFLYGKW
+140 
-155 RTLAGEELCSLPD
+155 
-168 GMGVNAMVCSMF
+168 
-180 YITANPVPGFASAAN
+180 
-195 NYYKTGGD
+195 
-203 VFYMKDGKYVI
+203 
-214 TKAYE
+214 
-219 GDDALMG
+219 
-226 ATWADIN
+226 
-233 LDGRM
+233 
-238 DVLYWK
+238 
-244 NEAINQGYVYV
+244 
-255 PYVKMLC
+255 
-262 ADGTFVDQPLE
+262 
-273 VVTDMDELQG
+273 
-283 AMDATG
+283 
-289 GNGTFSVSNNS
+289 
-300 SFSGFCSGKGVSFPV
+300 
-315 GPMNVVDLNQD
+315 
-326 GYPDFIDEKGFSYL
+326 
-340 SLGDGRYYLASIA
+340 
-353 ARKVRAGD
+353 
-361 VNGDGL
+361 
-367 TDLLV
+367 
-372 YDGNELK
+372 
-379 LKLNTGQGFKDVS
+379 
-392 LLSNNNLRDVYMLDC
+392 
-407 DGDGH
+407 
-412 LDILAAVT
+412 
-420 AEDASFLAFFRNQGN
+420 
-435 GTFKR
+435 
-440 TVRSFEELVNWEAP
+440 
-454 YFINNNGLPSMV
+454 MV

-485 KVALTSGVR
+485 KVTLTSGVKLPQGY
-494 SFNKFFLL
+494 SLL
-502 DVDGDGKIDMP
+502 DMDGDGKIDVP
-513 GQADSKEFGIFH
+513 CEREYQEYGIFH
-525 CKVEKANTPPAR
+525 CKVEKANTPPNK
-537 MQAPKLLLDKSTGLL
+537 MQAPKLLLDKSTGML

-576 SPSGEYLFRTFTKS
+576 SPNGEYLFRTFTKS

-608 VRAIDGSGMKG
+608 VRAIDGCGMKG

-633 PSVALICPYNAS
+633 PSVALSCHHNAS
-645 TGDTVF
+645 TGDTIF
-651 VHELSG
+651 VRELGG
-657 MKCEMKGLPDGR
+657 MECEMKAMPDGR
-669 LVTDKDGRKGFVFAS
+669 LVTAKDGRKGFLFAL
-684 HGTKKIELAAQNGM
+684 HGTKKIEFTAKDGI
-698 TISRR
+698 TISRQ
-703 IELQPVRVESTY
+703 IEVQPVRVESDT
-715 LNYSAK
+715 
-721 RFGLPSD
+721 FGLS
-728 LGFCFD
+728 GYWTTFFD

-739 ALQAMAGSGYYKWNG
+739 TLQALTSDGYYKWNDY
-754 HKYEKQPV
+754 KYEKQPV
-762 FDFSDGAPAQFVFD
+762 FDFSDNVYYTFVYD

-781 LPDPAEDN
+781 LPDPAHADGYQN
-789 LYLGQY
+789 YT
-795 SLKVAVNQGDGDF
+795 LKVAVNQGDGDF
-808 LKSTVSGEF
+808 LKSSVSCELP
-817 SGSGNIYSYMD
+817 GSGYMYDDRVD

-835 ERFYRGYDG
+835 ECSFRDNNGLYRI
-844 NHYFYRTDMNEGLV
+844 DMNECMV

-867 QSKNIDFCLDVCADF
+867 QSKIIDLYLKACADF

-887 LDILGNTKGED
+887 LDIPSRVKVGNDEYNG
-898 GYPYWAILFNEGNGR
+898 ILYNEGNGR
-913 WTVKHILQTN
+913 WTFKPVSSCRSDMYT
-923 EPLADIVVYDVDG
+923 YDVDG
-936 DGYVDIVR
+936 DGYVDLVLNNNGLSYYSKVLR
-944 NYWTRKAVSRN
+944 NL
-955 RGNREF
+955 GNCEF
-961 ADWEELDGYL
+961 AELEDLDGYL
-971 LKMDIDQDGLADLQL
+971 LKMDIDQDGLADLQQFK
-986 SDDGRSVIVSNHGS
+986 DGSIIVSNHGS
-1000 PVQVPMN
+1000 PILVP
-1007 FDLFR
+1007 FTRYDLYG
-1012 SDFAD
+1012 SDFVD

-1024 DYIDIG
+1024 DG
-1030 GSVIM
+1030 GSALM

-1052 TQTADEVI
+1052 AQTADEVI

-1087 TGDDAYIWSPLNAT
+1087 TGDGAYIWSPLNA
-1101 SNQARMS
+1101 NNDKARMS

-1168 PAKAGVDEYVAYRT
+1168 PAKAGADEYVAYRT

-1193 QAEGMDLSKA
+1193 QAEGMDLSKN

-1250 QTLVVDMP
+1250 QTLVLDMP
-1258 ECMRNVGAK
+1258 ECMRNEGAK

-1292 QDGDCQLTIT
+1292 QDGNCKLTIT
-1302 YADDVW
+1302 YADEVW

-1319 VVGQNWTPQIAQV
+1319 VVGKNWTPQIAQV

-1395 RYQMTLSTIY
+1395 RYQMTLSTTY

-1410 SSTVHATMH
+1410 PSTVHATMH
-1419 VLANRGLGN
+1419 VLANHGLGN

-1444 YVVYAGTSPDN
+1444 YVVYAGASPDN
-1455 MQLVDRLSG
+1455 MQIVDRLSG

-1488 SELSGKAKA
+1488 SELSAKAKA

-1512 ADAYSVNAVQSIEIA
+1512 ADAYNVNAVQSIEIA
-1527 TREEEATFTQERLTL
+1527 TREEEAMFTQERLTL

-1572 DDGVMQ
+1572 GDGVMQ
-1578 LIPGTK
+1578 LIPGTT
-1584 GGEVVVQAKAI
+1584 GGEVIVQAKAI

-1610 VSGVESVEANADGVK
+1610 VSGVESVETNADGVK

-1632 VRLTGITNP
+1632 VMLTGITNP
-1641 TDVIVTT
+1641 TDVLVTT

-1662 HRIAL
+1662 HHIVL
-1667 SNGLYI
+1667 GNGLYI

-1679 VGKVMVR
+1679 VCKVMVR

>member
-1 MCFPLG
+1 MKKSIFLIVASLALAPISFG
-7 AATAILHEGGI
+7 NKAI
-18 SVQASGR
+18 
-25 LWAITVIFPEKEW
+25 
-38 LFQQKVSMRKLTS
+38 
-51 VILTNNVQWSTFR
+51 
-64 LPIWFRSVNFAILMM
+64 
-79 LHDTCRAMMKRLTL
+79 
-93 QYIIYMKRKTN
+93 
-104 LLIAACM
+104 
-111 ALSPALM
+111 
-118 GTEAAAQTFEK
+118 AQTFEK
-129 LFEWAPDYYAD
+129 LFEGDSYVPYLYAD
-140 INDDGKQEYFLYGKW
+140 INDDGKQEYVLYGKW
-155 RTLAGEELCSLPD
+155 RTLAGKELYSFPE
-168 GMGVNAMVCSMF
+168 GSAIWPSAML
-180 YITANPVPGFASAAN
+180 YLTANPVPGFFITAN
-195 NYYKTGGD
+195 DYEDIRGD
-203 VFYMKDGKYVI
+203 VIFIKDGKYVI
-214 TKAYE
+214 SNVYSKAYNGE
-219 GDDALMG
+219 SSLFG

-238 DVLYWK
+238 DMLYWK
-244 NEAINQGYVYV
+244 KERFGNTTIYY
-255 PYVKMLC
+255 PYVKMMC
-262 ADGTFVDQPLE
+262 ADGTFVEKPLE
-273 VVTDMDELQG
+273 LVTDMDELQG

-289 GNGTFSVSNNS
+289 GNGTFSVSNNA
-300 SFSGFCSGKGVSFPV
+300 SFSGFSSGKGASLPV
-315 GPMNVVDLNQD
+315 GNINVVDLNQD

-353 ARKVRAGD
+353 AKKLRFGD

-379 LKLNTGQGFKDVS
+379 LKLNTGQGFQDMS
-392 LLSNNNLRDVYMLDC
+392 LLSNRSLRDVYMLDC

-435 GTFKR
+435 GKFKR
-440 TVRSFEELVNWEAP
+440 IVRSFEKSVYWEAP

-485 KVALTSGVR
+485 KVTLTSGVKLPQGY
-494 SFNKFFLL
+494 SLL
-502 DVDGDGKIDMP
+502 DMDGDGKIDVP
-513 GQADSKEFGIFH
+513 CERGYQEYGIFH
-525 CKVEKANTPPAR
+525 CKVEKANTPPNK
-537 MQAPKLLLDKSTGLL
+537 MQAPKLLLDKSTGML

-576 SPSGEYLFRTFTKS
+576 SPNGEYLFRTFTKS

-608 VRAIDGSGMKG
+608 VRAIDGCGMKG

-633 PSVALICPYNAS
+633 PSVALSCHHNAS
-645 TGDTVF
+645 TGDTIF
-651 VHELSG
+651 VRELGG
-657 MKCEMKGLPDGR
+657 MECEMKAMPDGR
-669 LVTDKDGRKGFVFAS
+669 LVTAKDGRKGFVFAL
-684 HGTKKIELAAQNGM
+684 HGTKKIEFTAKDGI
-698 TISRR
+698 TISRQ
-703 IELQPVRVESTY
+703 IEVQPVRVES
-715 LNYSAK
+715 AVGK
-721 RFGLPSD
+721 FGIMNTPN
-728 LGFCFD
+728 FCFD

-739 ALQAMAGSGYYKWNG
+739 TLQALTSDGYYKWNG
-754 HKYEKQPV
+754 YKYEKQPV
-762 FDFSDGAPAQFVFD
+762 FDFSDDVYYTFVYD

-781 LPDPAEDN
+781 LPDPAHADGYQN
-789 LYLGQY
+789 YT
-795 SLKVAVNQGDGDF
+795 LKVAVNQGDGDF
-808 LKSTVSGEF
+808 LKSSVSCELP
-817 SGSGNIYSYMD
+817 GSGYMYDDRVD

-835 ERFYRGYDG
+835 ESSFRDNNGFYRI
-844 NHYFYRTDMNEGLV
+844 DMNECLV

-867 QSKNIDFCLDVCADF
+867 QSKIIDLYLKACADF

-887 LDILGNTKGED
+887 LDIPSRVKVGNDYYEG
-898 GYPYWAILFNEGNGR
+898 ILYNEGNGR
-913 WTVKHILQTN
+913 WTFKPVSSCRSDMYT
-923 EPLADIVVYDVDG
+923 YDVDG
-936 DGYVDIVR
+936 DGYVDLVLNNNGLSYYSKVLR
-944 NYWTRKAVSRN
+944 NL
-955 RGNREF
+955 GNREF
-961 ADWEELDGYL
+961 AELEDLDGYL
-971 LKMDIDQDGLADLQL
+971 LKMDIDQDGLADLQQFK
-986 SDDGRSVIVSNHGS
+986 DGSIIVSNHGS
-1000 PVQVPMN
+1000 PVLVP
-1007 FDLFR
+1007 FTRYDLYG
-1012 SDFAD
+1012 SDFVD

-1024 DYIDIG
+1024 DCSFNG
-1030 GSVIM
+1030 ALM

-1052 TQTADEVI
+1052 AQTADEVI

-1087 TGDDAYIWSPLNAT
+1087 TGDGAYIWSPLNAT
-1101 SNQARMS
+1101 NDKARMS
-1108 LVPGIPTYYRQA
+1108 LVRGIPTYYRQA

-1127 SRFQAGKT
+1127 NRFQAGKT

-1193 QAEGMDLSKA
+1193 QAEGMDLSKN

-1250 QTLVVDMP
+1250 QTLVLDMP
-1258 ECMRNVGAK
+1258 ECMRNEGAK

-1282 SNKAVVTLPE
+1282 TNKAVVTLPE
-1292 QDGDCQLTIT
+1292 QDGNCQLTIT
-1302 YADDVW
+1302 YADEVW

-1319 VVGQNWTPQIAQV
+1319 VVGKNWTPQIAQV

-1395 RYQMTLSTIY
+1395 RYQITLSTTY

-1410 SSTVHATMH
+1410 PSKVHATMH
-1419 VLANRGLGN
+1419 VLANHGLGN

-1444 YVVYAGTSPDN
+1444 YVVYAGASPDN
-1455 MQLVDRLSG
+1455 MQIVDRLSG

-1488 SELSGKAKA
+1488 SELSAKAKA

-1512 ADAYSVNAVQSIEIA
+1512 ADAYSINAVQSIEIA
-1527 TREEEATFTQERLTL
+1527 TREEEAMFTQERLTL

-1578 LIPGTK
+1578 LIPGTT
-1584 GGEVVVQAKAI
+1584 GGEVIVQAKAI

-1610 VSGVESVEANADGVK
+1610 VSGVESVETNADGVK

-1632 VRLTGITNP
+1632 VMLTGITNP
-1641 TDVIVTT
+1641 TDVLVTT

-1662 HRIAL
+1662 HHIAL
-1667 SNGLYI
+1667 GNGLYI

>member
-1 MCFPLG
+1 
-7 AATAILHEGGI
+7 
-18 SVQASGR
+18 
-25 LWAITVIFPEKEW
+25 
-38 LFQQKVSMRKLTS
+38 
-51 VILTNNVQWSTFR
+51 
-64 LPIWFRSVNFAILMM
+64 
-79 LHDTCRAMMKRLTL
+79 
-93 QYIIYMKRKTN
+93 
-104 LLIAACM
+104 
-111 ALSPALM
+111 
-118 GTEAAAQTFEK
+118 
-129 LFEWAPDYYAD
+129 
-140 INDDGKQEYFLYGKW
+140 
-155 RTLAGEELCSLPD
+155 
-168 GMGVNAMVCSMF
+168 
-180 YITANPVPGFASAAN
+180 
-195 NYYKTGGD
+195 
-203 VFYMKDGKYVI
+203 
-214 TKAYE
+214 
-219 GDDALMG
+219 
-226 ATWADIN
+226 
-233 LDGRM
+233 
-238 DVLYWK
+238 
-244 NEAINQGYVYV
+244 
-255 PYVKMLC
+255 
-262 ADGTFVDQPLE
+262 
-273 VVTDMDELQG
+273 
-283 AMDATG
+283 
-289 GNGTFSVSNNS
+289 
-300 SFSGFCSGKGVSFPV
+300 
-315 GPMNVVDLNQD
+315 
-326 GYPDFIDEKGFSYL
+326 
-340 SLGDGRYYLASIA
+340 
-353 ARKVRAGD
+353 
-361 VNGDGL
+361 
-367 TDLLV
+367 
-372 YDGNELK
+372 
-379 LKLNTGQGFKDVS
+379 
-392 LLSNNNLRDVYMLDC
+392 
-407 DGDGH
+407 
-412 LDILAAVT
+412 
-420 AEDASFLAFFRNQGN
+420 
-435 GTFKR
+435 
-440 TVRSFEELVNWEAP
+440 
-454 YFINNNGLPSMV
+454 MV

-485 KVALTSGVR
+485 KVTLTSGVKLPQGY
-494 SFNKFFLL
+494 SLL
-502 DVDGDGKIDMP
+502 DMDGDGKIDVP
-513 GQADSKEFGIFH
+513 CEREYQEYGIFH
-525 CKVEKANTPPAR
+525 CKVEKANTPPNK
-537 MQAPKLLLDKSTGLL
+537 MQAPKLLLDKSTGML

-576 SPSGEYLFRTFTKS
+576 SPNGEYLFRTFTKS

-608 VRAIDGSGMKG
+608 VRAIDGCGMKG

-633 PSVALICPYNAS
+633 PSVALSCHHNAS
-645 TGDTVF
+645 TGDTIF
-651 VHELSG
+651 VRELSD
-657 MKCEMKGLPDGR
+657 MECEMKAMPDGR
-669 LVTDKDGRKGFVFAS
+669 LVTAKDGRKGFLFAS
-684 HGTKKIELAAQNGM
+684 HGTKKIEFTAKDGM
-698 TISRR
+698 TISRQ
-703 IELQPVRVESTY
+703 IEVQPVCVESDT
-715 LNYSAK
+715 
-721 RFGLPSD
+721 FGLS
-728 LGFCFD
+728 GYWTTFFD

-739 ALQAMAGSGYYKWNG
+739 TLQALTSDGYYKWNDY
-754 HKYEKQPV
+754 KYEKQPV
-762 FDFSDGAPAQFVFD
+762 FDFSDNVYYTFVYD

-781 LPDPAEDN
+781 LPDPAHADGYQN
-789 LYLGQY
+789 YT
-795 SLKVAVNQGDGDF
+795 LKVAVNQGDGDF
-808 LKSTVSGEF
+808 LKSSVSCELP
-817 SGSGNIYSYMD
+817 GSGYMYDDRVD

-835 ERFYRGYDG
+835 ECSFRDNNGLYRI
-844 NHYFYRTDMNEGLV
+844 DMNECMV

-867 QSKNIDFCLDVCADF
+867 QSKIIDLYLKACADF

-887 LDILGNTKGED
+887 LDIPSRVKVGNDEYNG
-898 GYPYWAILFNEGNGR
+898 ILYNEGNGR
-913 WTVKHILQTN
+913 WTFKPVSSCRSDMYT
-923 EPLADIVVYDVDG
+923 YDVDG
-936 DGYVDIVR
+936 DGYVDLVLNNNGLSYYSKVLR
-944 NYWTRKAVSRN
+944 NL
-955 RGNREF
+955 GNREF
-961 ADWEELDGYL
+961 AELEDLDGYL
-971 LKMDIDQDGLADLQL
+971 LKMDIDQDGLADLQQFK
-986 SDDGRSVIVSNHGS
+986 DGSIIVSNHGS
-1000 PVQVPMN
+1000 PILVP
-1007 FDLFR
+1007 FTRYDLYG
-1012 SDFAD
+1012 SDFVD

-1024 DYIDIG
+1024 DG
-1030 GSVIM
+1030 GSALM

-1052 TQTADEVI
+1052 AQTADEVI

-1087 TGDDAYIWSPLNAT
+1087 TGDGAYIWSPLNA
-1101 SNQARMS
+1101 NNDKARMS

-1193 QAEGMDLSKA
+1193 QAEGMDLSKN

-1250 QTLVVDMP
+1250 QTLVLDMP
-1258 ECMRNVGAK
+1258 ECMRNEGAK
-1267 VSVTSDEAKVAYDAN
+1267 VSVTSAEAKVAYDAN

-1292 QDGDCQLTIT
+1292 QDGNCKLTIT
-1302 YADDVW
+1302 YADEVW

-1319 VVGQNWTPQIAQV
+1319 VVGKNWTPQIAQV

-1395 RYQMTLSTIY
+1395 RYQMTLSTTY

-1410 SSTVHATMH
+1410 PSTVHATMH
-1419 VLANRGLGN
+1419 VLANHGLGN

-1444 YVVYAGTSPDN
+1444 YVVYAGASPDN
-1455 MQLVDRLSG
+1455 MQIVDRLSG

-1488 SELSGKAKA
+1488 SELSAKAKA

-1512 ADAYSVNAVQSIEIA
+1512 ADAYNVNAVQSIEIA

-1561 LLAGESLVNLS
+1561 LLAGESLVSLS

-1578 LIPGTK
+1578 LIPGTT
-1584 GGEVVVQAKAI
+1584 GGEVIVQAKAI

-1610 VSGVESVEANADGVK
+1610 VSGVESVETNADGVK

-1632 VRLTGITNP
+1632 VMLTGITNP
-1641 TDVIVTT
+1641 TDVLVTT

-1662 HRIAL
+1662 HHIVL
-1667 SNGLYI
+1667 GNGLYI

-1679 VGKVMVR
+1679 VCKVMVR

>member
-1 MCFPLG
+1 
-7 AATAILHEGGI
+7 
-18 SVQASGR
+18 
-25 LWAITVIFPEKEW
+25 
-38 LFQQKVSMRKLTS
+38 
-51 VILTNNVQWSTFR
+51 
-64 LPIWFRSVNFAILMM
+64 
-79 LHDTCRAMMKRLTL
+79 
-93 QYIIYMKRKTN
+93 
-104 LLIAACM
+104 
-111 ALSPALM
+111 
-118 GTEAAAQTFEK
+118 
-129 LFEWAPDYYAD
+129 
-140 INDDGKQEYFLYGKW
+140 
-155 RTLAGEELCSLPD
+155 
-168 GMGVNAMVCSMF
+168 
-180 YITANPVPGFASAAN
+180 
-195 NYYKTGGD
+195 
-203 VFYMKDGKYVI
+203 
-214 TKAYE
+214 
-219 GDDALMG
+219 
-226 ATWADIN
+226 
-233 LDGRM
+233 
-238 DVLYWK
+238 
-244 NEAINQGYVYV
+244 
-255 PYVKMLC
+255 
-262 ADGTFVDQPLE
+262 
-273 VVTDMDELQG
+273 
-283 AMDATG
+283 
-289 GNGTFSVSNNS
+289 
-300 SFSGFCSGKGVSFPV
+300 
-315 GPMNVVDLNQD
+315 
-326 GYPDFIDEKGFSYL
+326 
-340 SLGDGRYYLASIA
+340 
-353 ARKVRAGD
+353 
-361 VNGDGL
+361 
-367 TDLLV
+367 
-372 YDGNELK
+372 
-379 LKLNTGQGFKDVS
+379 
-392 LLSNNNLRDVYMLDC
+392 
-407 DGDGH
+407 
-412 LDILAAVT
+412 
-420 AEDASFLAFFRNQGN
+420 
-435 GTFKR
+435 
-440 TVRSFEELVNWEAP
+440 
-454 YFINNNGLPSMV
+454 MV

-485 KVALTSGVR
+485 KVTLTSGVKLPQGY
-494 SFNKFFLL
+494 SLL
-502 DVDGDGKIDMP
+502 DMDGDGKIDVP
-513 GQADSKEFGIFH
+513 CEREYQEYGIFH
-525 CKVEKANTPPAR
+525 CKVEIAITPPNK
-537 MQAPKLLLDKSTGLL
+537 MQAPKLLLDKSTGML

-576 SPSGEYLFRTFTKS
+576 SPNGEYLFRTFTKS

-608 VRAIDGSGMKG
+608 VRAIDGCGMKG

-633 PSVALICPYNAS
+633 PSVALSCHHNAS
-645 TGDTVF
+645 TGDTIF
-651 VHELSG
+651 VRELGG
-657 MKCEMKGLPDGR
+657 MECEMKAMPDGR
-669 LVTDKDGRKGFVFAS
+669 LVTAKDGRKGFLFAS
-684 HGTKKIELAAQNGM
+684 HGTKKIEFTAKDGM
-698 TISRR
+698 TISRQ
-703 IELQPVRVESTY
+703 IEVQPVRVESDT
-715 LNYSAK
+715 
-721 RFGLPSD
+721 FGLS
-728 LGFCFD
+728 GYWTTFFD

-739 ALQAMAGSGYYKWNG
+739 TLQALTSDGYYKWNDY
-754 HKYEKQPV
+754 KYEKQPV
-762 FDFSDGAPAQFVFD
+762 FDFSDNVYYTFVYD

-781 LPDPAEDN
+781 LPDPAHADGYQN
-789 LYLGQY
+789 YT
-795 SLKVAVNQGDGDF
+795 LKVAVNQGDGDF
-808 LKSTVSGEF
+808 LKSSVSCELPD
-817 SGSGNIYSYMD
+817 SGYMYDDRVD

-835 ERFYRGYDG
+835 ECSFRDNNGLYRI
-844 NHYFYRTDMNEGLV
+844 DMNECLV

-867 QSKNIDFCLDVCADF
+867 QSKIIDLYLKACADF

-887 LDILGNTKGED
+887 LDIPSRVKVGNDYYEG
-898 GYPYWAILFNEGNGR
+898 ILYNEGNGR
-913 WTVKHILQTN
+913 WTFKPVSSCRSDMYT
-923 EPLADIVVYDVDG
+923 YDVDG
-936 DGYVDIVR
+936 DGYVDLVLNNNGLSYYSKVLR
-944 NYWTRKAVSRN
+944 NL
-955 RGNREF
+955 GNREF
-961 ADWEELDGYL
+961 AELEDLDGYL
-971 LKMDIDQDGLADLQL
+971 LEMDIDQDGLADLQQFK
-986 SDDGRSVIVSNHGS
+986 DGSIIVSNHGS
-1000 PVQVPMN
+1000 PVLVP
-1007 FDLFR
+1007 FTRYDLYG
-1012 SDFAD
+1012 SDFVD

-1024 DYIDIG
+1024 DCSFNG
-1030 GSVIM
+1030 ALM

-1052 TQTADEVI
+1052 AQTADEVI

-1087 TGDDAYIWSPLNAT
+1087 TGDGAYIWSPLNAT
-1101 SNQARMS
+1101 NDKARMS
-1108 LVPGIPTYYRQA
+1108 LVRGIPTYYRQA

-1188 ALSIR
+1188 SLSIR
-1193 QAEGMDLSKA
+1193 QAEGMDLSKN

-1250 QTLVVDMP
+1250 QTLVLDMP
-1258 ECMRNVGAK
+1258 ECMRNEGAK

-1282 SNKAVVTLPE
+1282 TNKAVVTLPE
-1292 QDGDCQLTIT
+1292 QDGNCKLTIT
-1302 YADDVW
+1302 YADEVW

-1319 VVGQNWTPQIAQV
+1319 VVGKNWTPQIAQV

-1395 RYQMTLSTIY
+1395 RYQMTLSTTY

-1410 SSTVHATMH
+1410 PSKVHATMH
-1419 VLANRGLGN
+1419 VLANHGLGN

-1444 YVVYAGTSPDN
+1444 YVVYAGASPDN
-1455 MQLVDRLSG
+1455 MQIVDRLSG

-1488 SELSGKAKA
+1488 SELSAKAKA

-1512 ADAYSVNAVQSIEIA
+1512 ADAYNVNAVQSIEIA

-1561 LLAGESLVNLS
+1561 LLAGESLVSLS

-1578 LIPGTK
+1578 LIPGTT
-1584 GGEVVVQAKAI
+1584 GGEVIVQAKAI

-1610 VSGVESVEANADGVK
+1610 VSGVESVETNADGVK

-1632 VRLTGITNP
+1632 VMLTGITNP
-1641 TDVIVTT
+1641 TDVLVTT

-1662 HRIAL
+1662 HHIVL
-1667 SNGLYI
+1667 GNGLYI

-1679 VGKVMVR
+1679 VCKVMVR

>member
-1 MCFPLG
+1 MKKSIFLIVASLALAPISFG
-7 AATAILHEGGI
+7 NKAI
-18 SVQASGR
+18 
-25 LWAITVIFPEKEW
+25 
-38 LFQQKVSMRKLTS
+38 
-51 VILTNNVQWSTFR
+51 
-64 LPIWFRSVNFAILMM
+64 
-79 LHDTCRAMMKRLTL
+79 
-93 QYIIYMKRKTN
+93 
-104 LLIAACM
+104 
-111 ALSPALM
+111 
-118 GTEAAAQTFEK
+118 AQTFEK
-129 LFEWAPDYYAD
+129 LFEGDSYVPYLYAD
-140 INDDGKQEYFLYGKW
+140 INDDGKQEYVLYGKW
-155 RTLAGEELCSLPD
+155 RTLAGKELYSFPE
-168 GMGVNAMVCSMF
+168 GSAIWPSAML
-180 YITANPVPGFASAAN
+180 YLTANPVPGFVITAN
-195 NYYKTGGD
+195 DYEDVHGD
-203 VFYMKDGKYVI
+203 VIFIKDGKYVI
-214 TKAYE
+214 SNVYSKAYN
-219 GDDALMG
+219 GFG

-238 DVLYWK
+238 DMLYWK
-244 NEAINQGYVYV
+244 KERFGNTTIYY
-255 PYVKMLC
+255 PYVKMMC
-262 ADGTFVDQPLE
+262 ADGTFVEKPLE
-273 VVTDMDELQG
+273 LVTDMDELQG

-289 GNGTFSVSNNS
+289 GNGTFSVSNNA
-300 SFSGFCSGKGVSFPV
+300 SFSGFSSGKGASLPV
-315 GPMNVVDLNQD
+315 GNINVVDLNQD

-353 ARKVRAGD
+353 AKKLRFGD

-379 LKLNTGQGFKDVS
+379 LKLNTGQGFQDMS
-392 LLSNNNLRDVYMLDC
+392 LLSNRSLRDVYMLDC

-435 GTFKR
+435 GKFKR
-440 TVRSFEELVNWEAP
+440 IVRSFEKSVYWEAP

-485 KVALTSGVR
+485 KVTLTSGVKLPQGY
-494 SFNKFFLL
+494 SLL
-502 DVDGDGKIDMP
+502 DMDGDGKIDVP
-513 GQADSKEFGIFH
+513 CERGYQEYGIFH
-525 CKVEKANTPPAR
+525 CKVEKANTPPNK
-537 MQAPKLLLDKSTGLL
+537 MQAPKLLLDKSTGML

-576 SPSGEYLFRTFTKS
+576 SPNGEYLFRTFTKS

-608 VRAIDGSGMKG
+608 VRAIDGCGMKG

-633 PSVALICPYNAS
+633 PSVALSCHHNAS
-645 TGDTVF
+645 TGDTIF
-651 VHELSG
+651 VRELGG
-657 MKCEMKGLPDGR
+657 MECEMKAMPDGR
-669 LVTDKDGRKGFVFAS
+669 LVTAKDGRKGFVFAL
-684 HGTKKIELAAQNGM
+684 HGTKKIEFTAKDGI
-698 TISRR
+698 TISRQ
-703 IELQPVRVESTY
+703 IEVQPVRVES
-715 LNYSAK
+715 AVGK
-721 RFGLPSD
+721 FGIMNTPN
-728 LGFCFD
+728 FCFD

-739 ALQAMAGSGYYKWNG
+739 TLQALTSDGYYKWNDY
-754 HKYEKQPV
+754 KYEKQPV
-762 FDFSDGAPAQFVFD
+762 FDFSDGVYYTFVYD

-781 LPDPAEDN
+781 LPDPAHADGYQN
-789 LYLGQY
+789 YT
-795 SLKVAVNQGDGDF
+795 LKVAVNQGDGDF
-808 LKSTVSGEF
+808 LKSSVSCELP
-817 SGSGNIYSYMD
+817 GSGYMYDDRVD

-835 ERFYRGYDG
+835 ECSFRDNNGLYRI
-844 NHYFYRTDMNEGLV
+844 DMNECLV

-867 QSKNIDFCLDVCADF
+867 QSKIIDLYLKACADF

-887 LDILGNTKGED
+887 LDIPSRVKVGNDYYEG
-898 GYPYWAILFNEGNGR
+898 ILYNEGNGR
-913 WTVKHILQTN
+913 WTFKPVSSCRSDMYT
-923 EPLADIVVYDVDG
+923 YDVDG
-936 DGYVDIVR
+936 DGYVDLVLNNNGLSYYSKVLR
-944 NYWTRKAVSRN
+944 NL
-955 RGNREF
+955 GNREF
-961 ADWEELDGYL
+961 AELEDLDGYL
-971 LKMDIDQDGLADLQL
+971 LKMDIDQDGLADLQQFK
-986 SDDGRSVIVSNHGS
+986 DGSIIVSNHGS
-1000 PVQVPMN
+1000 PVLVP
-1007 FDLFR
+1007 FTRYDLYG
-1012 SDFAD
+1012 SDFVD

-1024 DYIDIG
+1024 DCSFNG
-1030 GSVIM
+1030 ALM

-1052 TQTADEVI
+1052 AQTADEVI

-1087 TGDDAYIWSPLNAT
+1087 TGDGAYIWSPLNAT
-1101 SNQARMS
+1101 NDKARMS
-1108 LVPGIPTYYRQA
+1108 LVRGIPTYYRQA

-1127 SRFQAGKT
+1127 NRFQAGKT

-1182 VSNVQG
+1182 VSNVLG
-1188 ALSIR
+1188 SLSIR
-1193 QAEGMDLSKA
+1193 QAEGMDLSKN

-1250 QTLVVDMP
+1250 QTLVLDMP
-1258 ECMRNVGAK
+1258 ECMRNEGAK

-1282 SNKAVVTLPE
+1282 TNKAVVTLPE
-1292 QDGDCQLTIT
+1292 QDGNCQLTIT
-1302 YADDVW
+1302 YADEVW

-1319 VVGQNWTPQIAQV
+1319 VVGKNWTPQIAQV

-1395 RYQMTLSTIY
+1395 RYQMTLSTTY

-1410 SSTVHATMH
+1410 PSKVHATMH
-1419 VLANRGLGN
+1419 VLANHGLGN

-1444 YVVYAGTSPDN
+1444 YVVYAGASPDN
-1455 MQLVDRLSG
+1455 MQIVDRLSG

-1488 SELSGKAKA
+1488 SELSAKAKA

-1512 ADAYSVNAVQSIEIA
+1512 ADAYSINAVQSIEIA
-1527 TREEEATFTQERLTL
+1527 TREEEAMFTQERLTL

-1578 LIPGTK
+1578 LIPGTT
-1584 GGEVVVQAKAI
+1584 GGEVIVQAKAI

-1610 VSGVESVEANADGVK
+1610 VSGVESVETNADGVK

-1632 VRLTGITNP
+1632 VMLTGITNP
-1641 TDVIVTT
+1641 TDVLVTT

-1662 HRIAL
+1662 HHIAL
-1667 SNGLYI
+1667 GNGLYI

-1679 VGKVMVR
+1679 VCKVMVR

>member
-1 MCFPLG
+1 MKKSIFLIVASLALAPISFG
-7 AATAILHEGGI
+7 NKAI
-18 SVQASGR
+18 
-25 LWAITVIFPEKEW
+25 
-38 LFQQKVSMRKLTS
+38 
-51 VILTNNVQWSTFR
+51 
-64 LPIWFRSVNFAILMM
+64 
-79 LHDTCRAMMKRLTL
+79 
-93 QYIIYMKRKTN
+93 
-104 LLIAACM
+104 
-111 ALSPALM
+111 
-118 GTEAAAQTFEK
+118 AQTFEK

-140 INDDGKQEYFLYGKW
+140 INDDGRQEYFLNGKW

-195 NYYKTGGD
+195 NFYKTGGD

-244 NEAINQGYVYV
+244 NEAINKGNVYV

-273 VVTDMDELQG
+273 VVTDMDELQE

-289 GNGTFSVSNNS
+289 GNGTFSVNNNS
-300 SFSGFCSGKGVSFPV
+300 PFSGFSSGKGASFPV

-326 GYPDFIDEKGFSYL
+326 GYPDFIDEKGFSYM
-340 SLGDGRYYLASIA
+340 SLGEGRYYLASIA

-379 LKLNTGQGFKDVS
+379 LKLNTGQGFRDVA
-392 LLSNNNLRDVYMLDC
+392 LLSNGNLRDVYMLDC
-407 DGDGH
+407 DGDGL

-420 AEDASFLAFFRNQGN
+420 ADDASFLAFFRNQGN
-435 GTFKR
+435 GKFKR
-440 TVRSFEELVNWEAP
+440 TVRSFEESVNWAGP

-466 SYADGDLM
+466 SHADEGLM
-474 CWNWDASFNVE
+474 CWNWDASFNVG
-485 KVALTSGVR
+485 KVALTSGV
-494 SFNKFFLL
+494 SVFNKFFLM

-513 GQADSKEFGIFH
+513 GQAASQEFGIFH

-537 MQAPKLLLDKSTGLL
+537 MQAPKLLLDKSTGML

-595 SAGSWGTSSVQAR
+595 SAGSWGTGSVQAR

-619 KWSDVAKQDGILAV
+619 KWSDVTRQDGILAV

-657 MKCEMKGLPDGR
+657 MKCEMKALPDGR

-684 HGTKKIELAAQNGM
+684 HGTKKIELAAQDGM

-703 IELQPVRVESTY
+703 IEVQPVRAESTY
-715 LNYSAK
+715 LNYSPK

-728 LGFCFD
+728 LRFCFD
-734 FAQLG
+734 FAQQG
-739 ALQAMAGSGYYKWNG
+739 ALQAMADDGYYKWNG
-754 HKYEKQPV
+754 YRYEKQPV
-762 FDFSDGAPAQFVFD
+762 FDFSDGAPIHFVFD

-781 LPDPAEDN
+781 LPDPAEND

-808 LKSTVSGEF
+808 LKSNVSSEF
-817 SGSGNIYSYMD
+817 SGSGNLDSYID

-835 ERFYRGYDG
+835 ERFYSGYDG
-844 NHYFYRTDMNEGLV
+844 TRGFYRTDMNEGLV
-858 KTDYMDLGD
+858 KADGLFDLGD
-867 QSKNIDFCLDVCADF
+867 QLKNMGLCLDACADF

-913 WTVKHILQTN
+913 WTVKPILQTN

-944 NYWTRKAVSRN
+944 NYWTRKTVSRN

-1101 SNQARMS
+1101 NDKARMS

-1168 PAKAGVDEYVAYRT
+1168 PAKAGVDEYVAYRM
-1182 VSNVQG
+1182 VSNVHG

-1193 QAEGMDLSKA
+1193 QAEGMDLSKN

-1217 TTNTNSMIKSTTQIL
+1217 TTNSNSMIKSTTQIL

-1250 QTLVVDMP
+1250 QTLVLDMP
-1258 ECMRNVGAK
+1258 ECMRNDGAK

-1282 SNKAVVTLPE
+1282 TNKAVVTIPE

-1302 YADDVW
+1302 YADEVW

-1395 RYQMTLSTIY
+1395 RYQMTLSTTY

-1410 SSTVHATMH
+1410 PSKVHATMH
-1419 VLANRGLGN
+1419 VLANHGLGN

-1444 YVVYAGTSPDN
+1444 YVVYAGASPDN
-1455 MQLVDRLSG
+1455 MQIVDRLSG

-1488 SELSGKAKA
+1488 SELSAKAKA

-1512 ADAYSVNAVQSIEIA
+1512 ADAYSINAVQSIEIA

-1561 LLAGESLVNLS
+1561 LLAGESLVSLS

-1578 LIPGTK
+1578 LIPGTT
-1584 GGEVVVQAKAI
+1584 GGEVIVQAKAI

-1610 VSGVESVEANADGVK
+1610 VSGVESVETNADGVK

-1632 VRLTGITNP
+1632 VMLTGITNP
-1641 TDVIVTT
+1641 TDVLVTT

-1662 HRIAL
+1662 HHIAL
-1667 SNGLYI
+1667 GNGLYI

>member
-1 MCFPLG
+1 MKKSIFLIVASLALAPISFG
-7 AATAILHEGGI
+7 NKAI
-18 SVQASGR
+18 
-25 LWAITVIFPEKEW
+25 
-38 LFQQKVSMRKLTS
+38 
-51 VILTNNVQWSTFR
+51 
-64 LPIWFRSVNFAILMM
+64 
-79 LHDTCRAMMKRLTL
+79 
-93 QYIIYMKRKTN
+93 
-104 LLIAACM
+104 
-111 ALSPALM
+111 
-118 GTEAAAQTFEK
+118 AQTFEK
-129 LFEWAPDYYAD
+129 LFEGDSYVPYLYAD
-140 INDDGKQEYFLYGKW
+140 INDDGKQEYVLYGKW
-155 RTLAGEELCSLPD
+155 RTLAGKELYSFPE
-168 GMGVNAMVCSMF
+168 GSAIWPSAML
-180 YITANPVPGFASAAN
+180 YLTANPVPGFFITAN
-195 NYYKTGGD
+195 DYEDIRGD
-203 VFYMKDGKYVI
+203 VIFIKDGKYVI
-214 TKAYE
+214 SNVYSKAYNGE
-219 GDDALMG
+219 SSLFG

-238 DVLYWK
+238 DMLYWK
-244 NEAINQGYVYV
+244 KERFGNTTIYY
-255 PYVKMLC
+255 PYVKMMC
-262 ADGTFVDQPLE
+262 ADGTFVEKPLE
-273 VVTDMDELQG
+273 LVTDMDELQG

-289 GNGTFSVSNNS
+289 GNGTFSVSNNA
-300 SFSGFCSGKGVSFPV
+300 SFSGFSSGKGASLPV
-315 GPMNVVDLNQD
+315 GNINVVDLNQD

-353 ARKVRAGD
+353 AKKLRFGD

-379 LKLNTGQGFKDVS
+379 LKLNTGQGFQDMS
-392 LLSNNNLRDVYMLDC
+392 LLSNRSLRDVYMLDC

-435 GTFKR
+435 GKFKR
-440 TVRSFEELVNWEAP
+440 IVRSFEKSVYWEAP

-485 KVALTSGVR
+485 KVTLTSGVKLPQGY
-494 SFNKFFLL
+494 SLL
-502 DVDGDGKIDMP
+502 DMDGDGKIDVP
-513 GQADSKEFGIFH
+513 CERGYQEYGIFH
-525 CKVEKANTPPAR
+525 CKVEKANTPPNK
-537 MQAPKLLLDKSTGLL
+537 MQAPKLLLDKSTGML

-576 SPSGEYLFRTFTKS
+576 SPNGEYLFRTFTKS

-608 VRAIDGSGMKG
+608 VRAIDGCGMKG

-633 PSVALICPYNAS
+633 PSVALSCHHNAS
-645 TGDTVF
+645 TGDTIF
-651 VHELSG
+651 VRELGG
-657 MKCEMKGLPDGR
+657 MECEMKAMPDGR
-669 LVTDKDGRKGFVFAS
+669 LVTAKDGRKGFVFAS
-684 HGTKKIELAAQNGM
+684 HGTKKIEFTAKDGI
-698 TISRR
+698 TISRQ
-703 IELQPVRVESTY
+703 IEVQPVRVES
-715 LNYSAK
+715 AVGK
-721 RFGLPSD
+721 FGIMNTPN
-728 LGFCFD
+728 FCFD

-739 ALQAMAGSGYYKWNG
+739 TLQALTSDGYYKWNDY
-754 HKYEKQPV
+754 KYEKQPV
-762 FDFSDGAPAQFVFD
+762 FDFSDDVYYTFVYD

-781 LPDPAEDN
+781 LPDPAHADGYQN
-789 LYLGQY
+789 YT
-795 SLKVAVNQGDGDF
+795 LKVAVNQGDGDF
-808 LKSTVSGEF
+808 LKSSVSCELP
-817 SGSGNIYSYMD
+817 GSGYMYDDRVD

-835 ERFYRGYDG
+835 ECSFRDNNGLYRI
-844 NHYFYRTDMNEGLV
+844 DMNECLV

-867 QSKNIDFCLDVCADF
+867 QSKIIDLYLKACADF

-887 LDILGNTKGED
+887 LDIPSRVKVGNDYYEG
-898 GYPYWAILFNEGNGR
+898 ILYNEGNGR
-913 WTVKHILQTN
+913 WTFKPVSSCRSDMYT
-923 EPLADIVVYDVDG
+923 YDVDG
-936 DGYVDIVR
+936 DGYVDLVLNNNGLSYYSKVLR
-944 NYWTRKAVSRN
+944 NL
-955 RGNREF
+955 GNREF
-961 ADWEELDGYL
+961 AELEDLDGYL
-971 LKMDIDQDGLADLQL
+971 LKMDIDQDGLADLQQFK
-986 SDDGRSVIVSNHGS
+986 DGSIIVSNHGS
-1000 PVQVPMN
+1000 PVLVP
-1007 FDLFR
+1007 FTRYDLYG
-1012 SDFAD
+1012 SDFVD

-1024 DYIDIG
+1024 DCSFNG
-1030 GSVIM
+1030 ALM

-1052 TQTADEVI
+1052 AQTADEVI

-1087 TGDDAYIWSPLNAT
+1087 TGDGAYIWSPLNAT
-1101 SNQARMS
+1101 NDKARMS
-1108 LVPGIPTYYRQA
+1108 LVRGIPTYYRQA

-1127 SRFQAGKT
+1127 NRFQAGKT

-1182 VSNVQG
+1182 VSNVLG
-1188 ALSIR
+1188 SLSIR
-1193 QAEGMDLSKA
+1193 QAEGMDLSKN

-1250 QTLVVDMP
+1250 QTLVLDMP
-1258 ECMRNVGAK
+1258 ECMRNEGAK

-1282 SNKAVVTLPE
+1282 TNKAVVTLPE
-1292 QDGDCQLTIT
+1292 QDGNCQLTIT
-1302 YADDVW
+1302 YADEVW

-1319 VVGQNWTPQIAQV
+1319 VVGKNWTPQIAQV

-1395 RYQMTLSTIY
+1395 RYQMTLSTTY

-1410 SSTVHATMH
+1410 PSKVHATMH
-1419 VLANRGLGN
+1419 VLANHGLGN

-1444 YVVYAGTSPDN
+1444 YVVYAGASPDN
-1455 MQLVDRLSG
+1455 MQIVDRLSG

-1488 SELSGKAKA
+1488 SELSAKAKA

-1512 ADAYSVNAVQSIEIA
+1512 ADAYSINAVQSIEIA

-1542 HLLAYVTPSQ
+1542 HLLAYITPSQ

-1572 DDGVMQ
+1572 DDGVLQ

-1610 VSGVESVEANADGVK
+1610 VSGVESVETNAGGVK

-1632 VRLTGITNP
+1632 VMLTGITNP
-1641 TDVIVTT
+1641 TDVLVTT

-1662 HRIAL
+1662 HHIAL

>member
-1 MCFPLG
+1 MKKSIFLIVASLALAPISFG
-7 AATAILHEGGI
+7 NKAI
-18 SVQASGR
+18 
-25 LWAITVIFPEKEW
+25 
-38 LFQQKVSMRKLTS
+38 
-51 VILTNNVQWSTFR
+51 
-64 LPIWFRSVNFAILMM
+64 
-79 LHDTCRAMMKRLTL
+79 
-93 QYIIYMKRKTN
+93 
-104 LLIAACM
+104 
-111 ALSPALM
+111 
-118 GTEAAAQTFEK
+118 AQTFEK
-129 LFEWAPDYYAD
+129 LFEGDSYVPYLYAD
-140 INDDGKQEYFLYGKW
+140 INDDGKQEYVLYGKW
-155 RTLAGEELCSLPD
+155 RTLAGKELYSFPE
-168 GMGVNAMVCSMF
+168 GSAIWPNAML
-180 YITANPVPGFASAAN
+180 YLTANPVPGFFITAN
-195 NYYKTGGD
+195 DYEDIRGD
-203 VFYMKDGKYVI
+203 VIFIKDGKYVI
-214 TKAYE
+214 SNVYSKAYNGE
-219 GDDALMG
+219 SSLFG

-238 DVLYWK
+238 DMLYWK
-244 NEAINQGYVYV
+244 KERFGNTTIYY
-255 PYVKMLC
+255 PYVKMMC
-262 ADGTFVDQPLE
+262 ADGTFVEKPLE
-273 VVTDMDELQG
+273 LVTDMDELQG

-289 GNGTFSVSNNS
+289 GNGTFSVSNNA
-300 SFSGFCSGKGVSFPV
+300 SFSGFSSGKGASLPV
-315 GPMNVVDLNQD
+315 GNINVVDLNQD

-353 ARKVRAGD
+353 AKKLRFGD

-379 LKLNTGQGFKDVS
+379 LKLNTGQGFKDMS
-392 LLSNNNLRDVYMLDC
+392 LLSNRSLRDVYMLDC

-435 GTFKR
+435 GKFKR
-440 TVRSFEELVNWEAP
+440 IVRSFEKSVYWEAP

-485 KVALTSGVR
+485 KVTLTSGVKLPQGY
-494 SFNKFFLL
+494 SLL
-502 DVDGDGKIDMP
+502 DMDGDGKIDVP
-513 GQADSKEFGIFH
+513 CERGYQEYGIFH
-525 CKVEKANTPPAR
+525 CKVEKANTPPNK
-537 MQAPKLLLDKSTGLL
+537 MQAPKLLLDKSTGML

-576 SPSGEYLFRTFTKS
+576 SPNGEYLFRTFTKS

-608 VRAIDGSGMKG
+608 VRAIDGCGMKG

-633 PSVALICPYNAS
+633 PSVALSCHHNAS
-645 TGDTVF
+645 TGDTIF
-651 VHELSG
+651 VRELGG
-657 MKCEMKGLPDGR
+657 MECEMKAMPDGR
-669 LVTDKDGRKGFVFAS
+669 LVTAKDGRKGFVFAL
-684 HGTKKIELAAQNGM
+684 HGTKKIEFTAKDGI
-698 TISRR
+698 TISRQ
-703 IELQPVRVESTY
+703 IEVQPVRVES
-715 LNYSAK
+715 AVGK
-721 RFGLPSD
+721 FGIMNTPN
-728 LGFCFD
+728 FCFD

-739 ALQAMAGSGYYKWNG
+739 TLQALTSDGYYKWNDY
-754 HKYEKQPV
+754 KYEKQPV
-762 FDFSDGAPAQFVFD
+762 FDFSDGVYYTFVYD

-781 LPDPAEDN
+781 LPDPAHADGYQN
-789 LYLGQY
+789 YT
-795 SLKVAVNQGDGDF
+795 LKVAVNQGDGDF
-808 LKSTVSGEF
+808 LKSSVSCELP
-817 SGSGNIYSYMD
+817 GSGYMYDDRVD

-835 ERFYRGYDG
+835 ECSFRDNNGLYRI
-844 NHYFYRTDMNEGLV
+844 DMNECLV

-867 QSKNIDFCLDVCADF
+867 QSKIIDLYLKACADF

-887 LDILGNTKGED
+887 LDIPSRVKVGNDYYEG
-898 GYPYWAILFNEGNGR
+898 ILYNEGNGR
-913 WTVKHILQTN
+913 WTFKPVSSCRSDMYT
-923 EPLADIVVYDVDG
+923 YDVDG
-936 DGYVDIVR
+936 DGYVDLVLNNNGLSYYSKVLR
-944 NYWTRKAVSRN
+944 NL
-955 RGNREF
+955 GNREF
-961 ADWEELDGYL
+961 AELEDLDGYL
-971 LKMDIDQDGLADLQL
+971 LKMDIDQDGLADLQQFK
-986 SDDGRSVIVSNHGS
+986 DGSIIVSNHGS
-1000 PVQVPMN
+1000 PVLVP
-1007 FDLFR
+1007 FTRYDLYG
-1012 SDFAD
+1012 SDFVD

-1024 DYIDIG
+1024 DCSFNG
-1030 GSVIM
+1030 ALM

-1052 TQTADEVI
+1052 AQTADEVI

-1087 TGDDAYIWSPLNAT
+1087 TGDGAYIWSPLNAT
-1101 SNQARMS
+1101 NDKARMS
-1108 LVPGIPTYYRQA
+1108 LVRGIPTYYRQA

-1127 SRFQAGKT
+1127 NRFQAGKT

-1182 VSNVQG
+1182 VSNLHG

-1193 QAEGMDLSKA
+1193 QAEGMDLSKN

-1250 QTLVVDMP
+1250 QTLVLDMP
-1258 ECMRNVGAK
+1258 ECMRNEGAK

-1282 SNKAVVTLPE
+1282 TNKAVVTLPE
-1292 QDGDCQLTIT
+1292 QDGNCQLTIT
-1302 YADDVW
+1302 YADEVW

-1319 VVGQNWTPQIAQV
+1319 VVGKNWTPQIAQV

-1395 RYQMTLSTIY
+1395 RYQITLSTTY

-1410 SSTVHATMH
+1410 PSTVHATMH
-1419 VLANRGLGN
+1419 VLANHGLGN

-1455 MQLVDRLSG
+1455 MQIVDRLSG

-1488 SELSGKAKA
+1488 SELSAKAKA

-1578 LIPGTK
+1578 LIPGTT
-1584 GGEVVVQAKAI
+1584 GGEVIVQAKAI
-1595 DGSGITATR
+1595 DGFGITATR

-1610 VSGVESVEANADGVK
+1610 VSGVESVETNADGVK

-1632 VRLTGITNP
+1632 VMLTGITNP
-1641 TDVIVTT
+1641 TDVLVTT

-1662 HRIAL
+1662 HHIAL
-1667 SNGLYI
+1667 GNGLYI

>member
-1 MCFPLG
+1 
-7 AATAILHEGGI
+7 
-18 SVQASGR
+18 
-25 LWAITVIFPEKEW
+25 
-38 LFQQKVSMRKLTS
+38 
-51 VILTNNVQWSTFR
+51 
-64 LPIWFRSVNFAILMM
+64 
-79 LHDTCRAMMKRLTL
+79 
-93 QYIIYMKRKTN
+93 
-104 LLIAACM
+104 
-111 ALSPALM
+111 
-118 GTEAAAQTFEK
+118 
-129 LFEWAPDYYAD
+129 
-140 INDDGKQEYFLYGKW
+140 
-155 RTLAGEELCSLPD
+155 
-168 GMGVNAMVCSMF
+168 
-180 YITANPVPGFASAAN
+180 
-195 NYYKTGGD
+195 
-203 VFYMKDGKYVI
+203 
-214 TKAYE
+214 
-219 GDDALMG
+219 
-226 ATWADIN
+226 
-233 LDGRM
+233 
-238 DVLYWK
+238 
-244 NEAINQGYVYV
+244 
-255 PYVKMLC
+255 
-262 ADGTFVDQPLE
+262 
-273 VVTDMDELQG
+273 
-283 AMDATG
+283 
-289 GNGTFSVSNNS
+289 
-300 SFSGFCSGKGVSFPV
+300 
-315 GPMNVVDLNQD
+315 
-326 GYPDFIDEKGFSYL
+326 
-340 SLGDGRYYLASIA
+340 
-353 ARKVRAGD
+353 
-361 VNGDGL
+361 
-367 TDLLV
+367 
-372 YDGNELK
+372 
-379 LKLNTGQGFKDVS
+379 
-392 LLSNNNLRDVYMLDC
+392 
-407 DGDGH
+407 
-412 LDILAAVT
+412 
-420 AEDASFLAFFRNQGN
+420 
-435 GTFKR
+435 
-440 TVRSFEELVNWEAP
+440 
-454 YFINNNGLPSMV
+454 MV

-485 KVALTSGVR
+485 KVTLTSGVKLPQGY
-494 SFNKFFLL
+494 SLL
-502 DVDGDGKIDMP
+502 DMDGDGKIDVP
-513 GQADSKEFGIFH
+513 CEREYQEYGIFH
-525 CKVEKANTPPAR
+525 CKVEKANTPPNK
-537 MQAPKLLLDKSTGLL
+537 MQAPKLLLDKSTGML

-576 SPSGEYLFRTFTKS
+576 SPNGEYLFRTFTKS

-608 VRAIDGSGMKG
+608 VRAIDGCGMKG

-633 PSVALICPYNAS
+633 PSVALSCHHNAS
-645 TGDTVF
+645 TGDTIF
-651 VHELSG
+651 VRELGG
-657 MKCEMKGLPDGR
+657 MECEMKAMPDGR
-669 LVTDKDGRKGFVFAS
+669 LVTAKDGRKGFLFAL
-684 HGTKKIELAAQNGM
+684 HGTKKIEFTAKDGI
-698 TISRR
+698 TISRQ
-703 IELQPVRVESTY
+703 IEVQPVRVESDT
-715 LNYSAK
+715 
-721 RFGLPSD
+721 FGLS
-728 LGFCFD
+728 GYWTTFFD

-739 ALQAMAGSGYYKWNG
+739 TLQALTSDGYYKWNDY
-754 HKYEKQPV
+754 KYEKQPV
-762 FDFSDGAPAQFVFD
+762 FDFSDNVYYTFVYD

-781 LPDPAEDN
+781 LPDPAHADGYQN
-789 LYLGQY
+789 YT
-795 SLKVAVNQGDGDF
+795 LKVAVNQGDGDF
-808 LKSTVSGEF
+808 LKSSVSCELP
-817 SGSGNIYSYMD
+817 GSGYMYDDRVD

-835 ERFYRGYDG
+835 ECSFRDNNGLYRI
-844 NHYFYRTDMNEGLV
+844 DMNECLV
-858 KTDYMDLGD
+858 KTDYMNLGD
-867 QSKNIDFCLDVCADF
+867 QSKIIDLYLKACADF

-887 LDILGNTKGED
+887 LDIPSRVKVGNDEYNG
-898 GYPYWAILFNEGNGR
+898 ILYNEGNGR
-913 WTVKHILQTN
+913 WTFKPVSSCRSDMYT
-923 EPLADIVVYDVDG
+923 YDVDG
-936 DGYVDIVR
+936 DGYVDLVLNNNGLSYYSKVLR
-944 NYWTRKAVSRN
+944 NL
-955 RGNREF
+955 GNREF
-961 ADWEELDGYL
+961 AELEDLDGYL
-971 LKMDIDQDGLADLQL
+971 LKMDIDQDGLADLQQFK
-986 SDDGRSVIVSNHGS
+986 DGSIIVSNHGS
-1000 PVQVPMN
+1000 PVLVP
-1007 FDLFR
+1007 FTRYDLYG
-1012 SDFAD
+1012 SDFVD

-1024 DYIDIG
+1024 DG
-1030 GSVIM
+1030 GSALM

-1052 TQTADEVI
+1052 AQTADEVI

-1087 TGDDAYIWSPLNAT
+1087 TGDGAYIWSPLNA
-1101 SNQARMS
+1101 NNDKARMS

-1193 QAEGMDLSKA
+1193 QAEGMDLSKN

-1250 QTLVVDMP
+1250 QTLVLDMP
-1258 ECMRNVGAK
+1258 ECMRNEGAK

-1282 SNKAVVTLPE
+1282 TNKAVVTLPE
-1292 QDGDCQLTIT
+1292 QDGNCQLTIT
-1302 YADDVW
+1302 YADEVW

-1319 VVGQNWTPQIAQV
+1319 VVGKNWTPQIAQV

-1395 RYQMTLSTIY
+1395 RYQMTLSTTY

-1410 SSTVHATMH
+1410 PSKVHATMH
-1419 VLANRGLGN
+1419 VLANHGLGN

-1444 YVVYAGTSPDN
+1444 YVVYAGASPDN
-1455 MQLVDRLSG
+1455 MQIVDRLSG

-1488 SELSGKAKA
+1488 SELSAKAKA

-1512 ADAYSVNAVQSIEIA
+1512 ADAYNVNAVQSIEIA

-1578 LIPGTK
+1578 LIPGTT
-1584 GGEVVVQAKAI
+1584 GGEVIVQAKAI

-1610 VSGVESVEANADGVK
+1610 VSGVESVETNADGVK

-1632 VRLTGITNP
+1632 VMLTGITNP
-1641 TDVIVTT
+1641 TDVLVTT
-1648 ANGTVVYRSILAAD
+1648 VNGTVVYRSILAAD
-1662 HRIAL
+1662 HHIVL
-1667 SNGLYI
+1667 GNGLYI

-1679 VGKVMVR
+1679 VCKVMVR

>member
-1 MCFPLG
+1 MKKSIFLIVASLALAPISFG
-7 AATAILHEGGI
+7 NKAI
-18 SVQASGR
+18 
-25 LWAITVIFPEKEW
+25 
-38 LFQQKVSMRKLTS
+38 
-51 VILTNNVQWSTFR
+51 
-64 LPIWFRSVNFAILMM
+64 
-79 LHDTCRAMMKRLTL
+79 
-93 QYIIYMKRKTN
+93 
-104 LLIAACM
+104 
-111 ALSPALM
+111 
-118 GTEAAAQTFEK
+118 AQTFEK
-129 LFEWAPDYYAD
+129 LFEGDSYVPYLYAD
-140 INDDGKQEYFLYGKW
+140 INDDGKQEYVLYGKW
-155 RTLAGEELCSLPD
+155 RTLAGKELYSFPE
-168 GMGVNAMVCSMF
+168 GSAIWPSAML
-180 YITANPVPGFASAAN
+180 YLTANPVPGFVITAN
-195 NYYKTGGD
+195 DYEDIRSD
-203 VFYMKDGKYVI
+203 VIFIKDGKYVI
-214 TKAYE
+214 SNVYSKAYNGE
-219 GDDALMG
+219 SSLFG

-238 DVLYWK
+238 DMLYWK
-244 NEAINQGYVYV
+244 KERFGNTTIYY
-255 PYVKMLC
+255 PYVKMMC
-262 ADGTFVDQPLE
+262 ADGTFVEKPLE
-273 VVTDMDELQG
+273 LVTDMDELQG

-289 GNGTFSVSNNS
+289 GNGTFSVSNNA
-300 SFSGFCSGKGVSFPV
+300 SFSGFSSGKGASLPV
-315 GPMNVVDLNQD
+315 GNINVVDLNQD

-353 ARKVRAGD
+353 AKKLRFGD

-379 LKLNTGQGFKDVS
+379 LKLNTGQGFQDMS
-392 LLSNNNLRDVYMLDC
+392 LLSNKNLRNVYMLDC
-407 DGDGH
+407 DGDGL

-435 GTFKR
+435 GKFKR
-440 TVRSFEELVNWEAP
+440 IVRSFEKSVYWEAP

-485 KVALTSGVR
+485 KVTLTSGVKLPQGY
-494 SFNKFFLL
+494 SLL
-502 DVDGDGKIDMP
+502 DVDGDGKIDVP
-513 GQADSKEFGIFH
+513 CERGYQEYGIFH
-525 CKVEKANTPPAR
+525 CKVEKANTPPNK
-537 MQAPKLLLDKSTGLL
+537 MQTPKLLLDKSTGML

-576 SPSGEYLFRTFTKS
+576 SPNGEYLFRTFTKS

-608 VRAIDGSGMKG
+608 VRAIDGCGMKG

-633 PSVALICPYNAS
+633 PSVALSCHHNAS
-645 TGDTVF
+645 TGDTIF
-651 VHELSG
+651 VRELSD
-657 MKCEMKGLPDGR
+657 MECEMKAMPDGR
-669 LVTDKDGRKGFVFAS
+669 LVTAKDGRKGFLFAL
-684 HGTKKIELAAQNGM
+684 HGTKKIEFTAKDGI
-698 TISRR
+698 TISRQ
-703 IELQPVRVESTY
+703 IEVQPVRVESDT
-715 LNYSAK
+715 
-721 RFGLPSD
+721 FGLS
-728 LGFCFD
+728 GYWTTFFD

-739 ALQAMAGSGYYKWNG
+739 TLQALTSDGYYKWNDY
-754 HKYEKQPV
+754 KYEKQPV
-762 FDFSDGAPAQFVFD
+762 FDFSDDVCYTFVYD

-781 LPDPAEDN
+781 LPDPAHADGYQN
-789 LYLGQY
+789 YT
-795 SLKVAVNQGDGDF
+795 LKVAVNQGDGDF
-808 LKSTVSGEF
+808 LKSSVSCELP
-817 SGSGNIYSYMD
+817 GSGYMYDDRVD

-835 ERFYRGYDG
+835 ECSFRDNNGLYRI
-844 NHYFYRTDMNEGLV
+844 DMNECLV

-867 QSKNIDFCLDVCADF
+867 QSKIIALYLKACADF

-887 LDILGNTKGED
+887 LDIPSRVKVGNDEYNG
-898 GYPYWAILFNEGNGR
+898 ILYNEGNGR
-913 WTVKHILQTN
+913 WTFKPVSSCRSDMYT
-923 EPLADIVVYDVDG
+923 YDVDG
-936 DGYVDIVR
+936 DGYVDLVLNNNGLSYYSKVLR
-944 NYWTRKAVSRN
+944 NL
-955 RGNREF
+955 GNREF
-961 ADWEELDGYL
+961 AELKDLDGYL
-971 LKMDIDQDGLADLQL
+971 LKMDIDQDGLADLQQFK
-986 SDDGRSVIVSNHGS
+986 DGSIIVSNHGS
-1000 PVQVPMN
+1000 PILVP
-1007 FDLFR
+1007 FTRYDLYG
-1012 SDFAD
+1012 SDFVD

-1024 DYIDIG
+1024 DCSFNG
-1030 GSVIM
+1030 ALM

-1052 TQTADEVI
+1052 AQTADEVI

-1087 TGDDAYIWSPLNAT
+1087 TGDGAYIWSPLNA
-1101 SNQARMS
+1101 NNDKARMS

-1193 QAEGMDLSKA
+1193 QAEGMDLSKN

-1250 QTLVVDMP
+1250 QTLVLDMP
-1258 ECMRNVGAK
+1258 ECMRNEGAK

-1282 SNKAVVTLPE
+1282 TNKAVVTLPE
-1292 QDGDCQLTIT
+1292 QDGNCQLTIT
-1302 YADDVW
+1302 YADEVW

-1319 VVGQNWTPQIAQV
+1319 VVGKNWTPQIAQV

-1395 RYQMTLSTIY
+1395 RYQMTLSTTY

-1410 SSTVHATMH
+1410 PSTVHATMH
-1419 VLANRGLGN
+1419 VLANHGLGN

-1455 MQLVDRLSG
+1455 MQIVDRLSG

-1488 SELSGKAKA
+1488 SELSAKAKA

-1561 LLAGESLVNLS
+1561 LLAGESLVSLS

-1578 LIPGTK
+1578 LIPGTT
-1584 GGEVVVQAKAI
+1584 GGEVIVQAKAI

-1610 VSGVESVEANADGVK
+1610 VSGVESVETNADGVK

-1632 VRLTGITNP
+1632 VMLTGITNP
-1641 TDVIVTT
+1641 TDVLVTT

-1662 HRIAL
+1662 HHIVL
-1667 SNGLYI
+1667 GNGLYI